1 MKKQLF
7 QRICC
12 LALFLF
18 SVLCLDIVQ
27 ASTLING
34 LYYDL
39 NTSSRTAT
47 VTCETTGTDNYAS
60 LPASVKIPETVTYN
74 GITFTVTKVA
84 DKAFAN
90 CTSLEEISIPGTVT
104 EVGTTCETE
113 GYLPFYKCT
122 SLKKVKLEDGK
133 QSISLGVY
141 FTSSQYNGSYY
152 SDGLFAY
159 CPLQEVYIGR
169 NIFYVNRSSSW
180 SFDQYPEYYGYS
192 AFYNQSSLAKVTI
205 SSTVTKIPAYL
216 CYKLSELKTVMV
228 GESLV
233 SVGSHTFDGCNIQ
246 AISLPSSVE
255 TIGDYAFQNNT
266 NMKSANLGTSVKT
279 IGDNAFSGC
288 VNLTD
293 VHLGNAL
300 SSIGNYSFQNV
311 GTEATS
317 SVKFDFPTT
326 LTSIGNYA
334 FQNSGLPCVLNLD
347 NIKKIGIYCFSQAK
361 NLSSAVIGGNC
372 QSLPKGVFSNCSN
385 LKNILLNTGLKT
397 IEDEAFSGCSSLE
410 EITIPKTVTSVGT
423 IQDQYASLP
432 FSGCKSLKIVK
443 FEDSEQPIYLGAYYY
458 EYNEKNRFGRGL
470 FASSYLE
477 EVYIG
482 RNICYQAYSTS
493 DTFEK
498 NPERYGY
505 SAFYDQ
511 PKLAKVTIS
520 PSVTEIPSC
529 LFYKNAAI
537 TLTDLPNVE
546 VIGNSAFEEC
556 SKLTTLN
563 LGEKLK
569 SVGNRAF
576 YNCANITKLTFPNA
590 ITTIGDM
597 AFYNCSS
604 VTEVTVGSKLWSIG
618 ASAFQK
624 CGSFT
629 AIILPDNFA
638 YMGASAFE
646 DCKKLTV
653 AKLGNSL
660 RAVPGKAFKNCIA
673 LSEMT
678 VPASSVSIGNQ
689 AFYNDSALAVI
700 TMNDGLKT
708 IGNEVFWNNS
718 GIRTFTIPGTVTSI
732 GSNSFYGCTNTS
744 VLRFKDGEGTL
755 TIDSYYTRSKKI
767 DDMTT
772 NSSYTDRCYDYFYDC
787 PIKTLY
793 LGRDLKYDYSD
804 NTYIYDYVDGQWK
817 GKYRASAPFINNT
830 TLQRITIG
838 SKVTFLYNHLFH
850 NCDKVTTIDIP
861 ASIANIYGNAFDDCS
876 SLASTT
882 FHNATG
888 HTLALGDYAFRN
900 CAALPEVTF
909 PQQLVSIGN
918 YTYAQCPLLKT
929 LSFPAMLQS
938 IGNYAFAECTG
949 LTQLTFKDSGKS
961 VKLGYGARSNSG
973 TSYLDNMPLFGNS
986 SLTYL
991 YIGRNINYTAGEKYG
1006 YSPFY
1011 NQSFLT
1017 DVRFSQSGTVSY
1029 CKDYL
1034 LYKVNNCKT
1043 LTLPESLTSIGNW
1056 TFRGMAALESIVIPN
1071 AVTEMGTYAFA
1082 DDTSLK
1088 SAKLSTSCPW
1098 LKEGLFSECN
1108 TLQSITIPSVVTK
1121 MDGYMFT
1128 NCKSLTSATFEDGT
1142 DLIEMGYGASGKDY
1156 GLFRD
1161 CPLKTLNLGRW
1172 LSYNTEKASRSPF
1185 YYIYKLKNLNIGENV
1200 KVIDKY
1206 MFSYCTG
1213 LETVYLPDNI
1223 TSVNLWGFRG
1233 CYSLKSV
1240 RLSKKLSQVGDYGFS
1255 GCTSLDNVT
1264 FPASMT
1270 SVASNSFS
1278 DCTALRKLDLGQNLL
1293 IIGPSAFENDK
1304 ALEGIEIPSTL
1315 YGLGVASF
1323 KNCTSLPYVEV
1334 KSISSVGKEAFM
1346 GCTGLKW
1353 ISLSDKTTSLG
1364 ENSFVGCNNIAY
1376 VKSYATTAP
1385 EGLVNF
1391 PSEVVANGTL
1401 FVPEGY
1407 EDDYTYSA
1415 TWEDW
1420 MNIKPLTENVLV
1432 SSITLSQKE
1441 ANMKATETL
1450 PLSATVGS
1458 ENAVNKSLIWKS
1470 SNEAIATVSEE
1481 GVITANAVGNA
1492 TITAIAADGS
1502 GVKASCD
1509 ITVDPT
1515 LAESIS
1521 LDQPT
1526 LTLKKKRTANLV
1538 ATISPVT
1545 TTNKSLT
1552 WKSDNPEIATVDNEG
1567 NVKTLTAGE
1576 TTIKVSANDGSGITA
1591 ECHLT
1596 VTAPKAGDSND
1607 DDEVNVVDAVNTV
1620 NYILNKVVGTFEFE
1634 AADVNKDNHI
1644 SVSDVT
1650 GTTAII
1656 LQQPL
1661 QAKESIAMA
1670 KGMNVSDKNENY
1682 IVYSQPS
1689 KNAIDV
1695 ALDVNSNYTAMQTDI
1710 AMTENVDDINLKLDD
1725 AIAST
1730 HLLTSSKLNAHT
1742 LRVVVYSLSNSTFMD
1757 GRAIFTLT
1765 SKKSVNPADVQF
1777 DNAVASDADAKGYD
1791 LAAHFDQATSIA
1803 GVSGQGKDVNV
1814 VADGIEVSGE
1824 KGMLVCIYN
1833 TAGMLVESQRL
1844 EAESMSIHLTAG
1856 IYLVKFNHQ
1865 VVKVTVK

>member
-1 MKKQLF
+1 MNKTIHLF
-7 QRICC
+7 RR
-12 LALFLF
+12 LALVV
-18 SVLCLDIVQ
+18 VLVVQ
-27 ASTLING
+27 STLLSASTLING

-39 NTSSRTAT
+39 DTSSRTAT
-47 VTCETTGTDNYAS
+47 VTYQTLETYNYAS

-74 GITFTVTKVA
+74 GVTFTVTKIA
-84 DKAFAN
+84 DSAFGY
-90 CTSLEEISIPGTVT
+90 CKSMEEISIPGTVT
-104 EVGTTCETE
+104 EVGTTS
-113 GYLPFYKCT
+113 YFYRDLPFHDCT
-122 SLKKVKLEDGK
+122 SLKKVRFEDGK
-133 QSISLGVY
+133 QSISLGAY
-141 FTSSQYNGSYY
+141 GSDAEY
-152 SDGLFAY
+152 SRGLFAS
-159 CPLQEVYIGR
+159 CPLEEVYIGR
-169 NIFYVNRSSSW
+169 NVIYDEYDSSLN
-180 SFDQYPEYYGYS
+180 SFAYHPEYYGYS
-192 AFYNQSSLAKVTI
+192 AFYNQ
-205 SSTVTKIPAYL
+205 
-216 CYKLSELKTVMV
+216 
-228 GESLV
+228 
-233 SVGSHTFDGCNIQ
+233 
-246 AISLPSSVE
+246 
-255 TIGDYAFQNNT
+255 
-266 NMKSANLGTSVKT
+266 
-279 IGDNAFSGC
+279 
-288 VNLTD
+288 
-293 VHLGNAL
+293 
-300 SSIGNYSFQNV
+300 
-311 GTEATS
+311 
-317 SVKFDFPTT
+317 
-326 LTSIGNYA
+326 
-334 FQNSGLPCVLNLD
+334 
-347 NIKKIGIYCFSQAK
+347 
-361 NLSSAVIGGNC
+361 
-372 QSLPKGVFSNCSN
+372 
-385 LKNILLNTGLKT
+385 
-397 IEDEAFSGCSSLE
+397 
-410 EITIPKTVTSVGT
+410 
-423 IQDQYASLP
+423 
-432 FSGCKSLKIVK
+432 
-443 FEDSEQPIYLGAYYY
+443 
-458 EYNEKNRFGRGL
+458 
-470 FASSYLE
+470 
-477 EVYIG
+477 
-482 RNICYQAYSTS
+482 
-493 DTFEK
+493 
-498 NPERYGY
+498 
-505 SAFYDQ
+505 
-511 PKLAKVTIS
+511 PKLAKVTFS
-520 PSVTEIPSC
+520 STVTEIPAY
-529 LFYKNAAI
+529 LFYKNVAM
-537 TLTDLPNVE
+537 TLTDLPKVKT
-546 VIGNSAFEEC
+546 IGKSAFEEC

-563 LGEKLK
+563 LGQDLMT
-569 SVGNRAF
+569 VGDRAF
-576 YNCANITKLTFPNA
+576 CNCTNVTKLTFPDA
-590 ITTIGDM
+590 ITTIGDE

-604 VTEVTVGSKLWSIG
+604 VTEVTVGSKLKSIG
-618 ASAFQK
+618 TSAFQK

-629 AIILPDNFA
+629 AILLPDNFTT
-638 YMGASAFE
+638 MGASAFE

-660 RAVPGKAFKNCIA
+660 TAVPEKAFKNCIS

-678 VPASSVSIGNQ
+678 VPATSVSIGDQ
-689 AFYNDSALAVI
+689 AFYNDAALAVI
-700 TMNDGLKT
+700 TMNEGLKT

-718 GIRTFTIPGTVTSI
+718 GVRTFTIPGTVTSI
-732 GSNSFYGCTNTS
+732 GTNSFYGCTSTS

-755 TIDSYYTRSKKI
+755 TLNSKNTRSRKI
-767 DDMTT
+767 DDIMP
-772 NSSYTDRCYDYFYDC
+772 NSNYTDRCNDYFYDC

-793 LGRDLKYDYSD
+793 LGRDLKYDYAD
-804 NTYIYDYVDGQWK
+804 NASVYDYVDGYWK
-817 GKYRASAPFINNT
+817 EMSRASAPFVNST
-830 TLQRITIG
+830 TLQKVTIG

-850 NCDKVTTIDIP
+850 NCDKITTIDIP
-861 ASIANIYGNAFDDCS
+861 ASIAKIYGNAFDDCS
-876 SLASTT
+876 SLTATT
-882 FHNATG
+882 FHDATNN
-888 HTLALGDYAFRN
+888 HTLTLGDYAFRN
-900 CAALPEVTF
+900 CATLPEVTF
-909 PQQLVSIGN
+909 PRQLLSVGN

-929 LSFPAMLQS
+929 LTFPAMLES

-1108 TLQSITIPSVVTK
+1108 ALQSITIPSAVTK

-1128 NCKSLTSATFEDGT
+1128 NCKALTSATFEDGT
-1142 DLIEMGYGASGKDY
+1142 DLIEMGYGASWKNY
-1156 GLFRD
+1156 GLFSD

-1172 LSYNTEKASRSPF
+1172 LSYNTEVASRSPF
-1185 YYIYKLKNLNIGENV
+1185 YSIDALKNLNIGKNV

-1206 MFSYCTG
+1206 MFSYCEG
-1213 LETVYLPDNI
+1213 LEEVNLPDNI

-1233 CYSLKSV
+1233 CSSLKSV
-1240 RLSKKLSQVGDYGFS
+1240 RLSEKLSQVGDYGFA

-1364 ENSFVGCNNIAY
+1364 ENSFAGCDNIAY

-1432 SSITLSQKE
+1432 SSITLSQTE

-1470 SNEAIATVSEE
+1470 SNEAIATVSAE

-1502 GVKASCD
+1502 GVKATCNV
-1509 ITVDPT
+1509 TVDPT

-1552 WKSDNPEIATVDNEG
+1552 WKSENPEIATVDNEG

-1661 QAKESIAMA
+1661 QAKEGIAMA

-1695 ALDVNSNYTAMQTDI
+1695 ALDVNSNYTAMQADI
-1710 AMTENVDDINLKLDD
+1710 AMTGNVDDVNLKLDD

-1765 SKKSVNPADVQF
+1765 SKKGVNPADVQF
-1777 DNAVASDADAKGYD
+1777 ENAVASDAEAKGYGLD
-1791 LAAHFDQATSIA
+1791 AHFDQATSIA
-1803 GVSGQGKDVNV
+1803 GVAGNGKNVEV
-1814 VADGIEVSGE
+1814 VADGIVVSGE
-1824 KGMLVCIYN
+1824 KGMLVSVYN
-1833 TAGMLVESQRL
+1833 TAGMLVQSQRL
-1844 EAESMSIHLTAG
+1844 ATESMTINLPAG
-1856 IYLVKFNHQ
+1856 VYLVKFNQQ

>member
-1 MKKQLF
+1 MNKTIHLF
-7 QRICC
+7 RR
-12 LALFLF
+12 LALVVGL
-18 SVLCLDIVQ
+18 IVQ
-27 ASTLING
+27 STLLNASTLING

-39 NTSSRTAT
+39 DTSSRTAT
-47 VTCETTGTDNYAS
+47 VTYQTLEWYNYAS

-74 GITFTVTKVA
+74 GVTFTVTKIA
-84 DKAFAN
+84 DRAFRY
-90 CTSLEEISIPGTVT
+90 CKYMEEISIPGTVT
-104 EVGTTCETE
+104 EVGTTSR
-113 GYLPFYKCT
+113 YSSDLPFYDCT
-122 SLKKVKLEDGK
+122 SLKKVRFEDGE
-133 QSISLGVY
+133 QPISLGVY
-141 FTSSQYNGSYY
+141 YSSSYNGS
-152 SDGLFAY
+152 GLFSS
-159 CPLQEVYIGR
+159 CPLEEVSIGR
-169 NIFYVNRSSSW
+169 NITYKDSYFAK
-180 SFDQYPEYYGYS
+180 YPQDYGYS
-192 AFYNQSSLAKVTI
+192 AFYNQ
-205 SSTVTKIPAYL
+205 
-216 CYKLSELKTVMV
+216 
-228 GESLV
+228 
-233 SVGSHTFDGCNIQ
+233 
-246 AISLPSSVE
+246 
-255 TIGDYAFQNNT
+255 
-266 NMKSANLGTSVKT
+266 
-279 IGDNAFSGC
+279 
-288 VNLTD
+288 
-293 VHLGNAL
+293 
-300 SSIGNYSFQNV
+300 
-311 GTEATS
+311 
-317 SVKFDFPTT
+317 
-326 LTSIGNYA
+326 
-334 FQNSGLPCVLNLD
+334 
-347 NIKKIGIYCFSQAK
+347 
-361 NLSSAVIGGNC
+361 
-372 QSLPKGVFSNCSN
+372 
-385 LKNILLNTGLKT
+385 
-397 IEDEAFSGCSSLE
+397 
-410 EITIPKTVTSVGT
+410 
-423 IQDQYASLP
+423 
-432 FSGCKSLKIVK
+432 
-443 FEDSEQPIYLGAYYY
+443 
-458 EYNEKNRFGRGL
+458 
-470 FASSYLE
+470 
-477 EVYIG
+477 
-482 RNICYQAYSTS
+482 
-493 DTFEK
+493 
-498 NPERYGY
+498 
-505 SAFYDQ
+505 
-511 PKLAKVTIS
+511 PKLAKVTFS
-520 PSVTEIPSC
+520 STVTEIPAY
-529 LFYKNAAI
+529 LFYENVAM
-537 TLTDLPNVE
+537 TLTDLPKVKT
-546 VIGNSAFEEC
+546 IGKSAFEEC

-563 LGEKLK
+563 LGQDLMT
-569 SVGNRAF
+569 VGDRAF
-576 YNCANITKLTFPNA
+576 YNCTNVTKLTFPDA
-590 ITTIGDM
+590 ITTIGDE

-604 VTEVTVGSKLWSIG
+604 VTEVTVGSKLKSIG
-618 ASAFQK
+618 TSAFQK

-629 AIILPDNFA
+629 AILLPDNFTT
-638 YMGASAFE
+638 MGASAFE

-660 RAVPGKAFKNCIA
+660 TAVPEKAFKNCIS

-678 VPASSVSIGNQ
+678 VPATSVSIGDQ
-689 AFYNDSALAVI
+689 AFYNDAALAVI
-700 TMNDGLKT
+700 TMNEGLKT

-718 GIRTFTIPGTVTSI
+718 GVRTFTIPGTVTSI
-732 GSNSFYGCTNTS
+732 GTNSFYGCTSTS

-755 TIDSYYTRSKKI
+755 TIDTKKTRSKKI

-772 NSSYTDRCYDYFYDC
+772 NSSYTDRRYDYFYDC

-804 NTYIYDYVDGQWK
+804 NTYIYDYVDGQWECK
-817 GKYRASAPFINNT
+817 GRASAPFANST
-830 TLQRITIG
+830 TLQRVTIG
-838 SKVTFLYNHLFH
+838 PKVTFLYNHLFH
-850 NCDKVTTIDIP
+850 NCDKITTIDIP
-861 ASIANIYGNAFDDCS
+861 ASIAKIYGNAFDDCS
-876 SLASTT
+876 SLTATT
-882 FHNATG
+882 FHDATNN
-888 HTLALGDYAFRN
+888 HTLTLGDYAFRN
-900 CAALPEVTF
+900 CATLPEVTF
-909 PQQLVSIGN
+909 PRQLLSVGN

-929 LSFPAMLQS
+929 LTFPAMLES

-1240 RLSKKLSQVGDYGFS
+1240 RLSEKLSQVGDYGFS

-1364 ENSFVGCNNIAY
+1364 ENSFAGCNNIAY

-1661 QAKESIAMA
+1661 QAKEAIAMA

-1682 IVYSQPS
+1682 IVYSLPS

-1695 ALDVNSNYTAMQTDI
+1695 ALGVNSNYTAMQADI
-1710 AMTENVDDINLKLDD
+1710 TMAENVDDVNLKLDD

-1730 HLLTSSKLNAHT
+1730 HLLTSSKLDAHT
-1742 LRVVVYSLSNSTFMD
+1742 LRVIVYSLSNSTFMD

-1777 DNAVASDADAKGYD
+1777 ENAVASDAEAKGYGLD
-1791 LAAHFDQATSIA
+1791 AHFDQSTSIA
-1803 GVSGQGKDVNV
+1803 SVSGQDKDVNV

>member
-1 MKKQLF
+1 MNKMIPLF
-7 QRICC
+7 RR
-12 LALFLF
+12 LALFVGL
-18 SVLCLDIVQ
+18 IVQ
-27 ASTLING
+27 STLLNASTLING

-39 NTSSRTAT
+39 DTSSRTAT
-47 VTCETTGTDNYAS
+47 VTYETIGTDNYAS
-60 LPASVKIPETVTYN
+60 LPASVKIPETVTCD

-84 DKAFAN
+84 DQAFAN

-104 EVGTTCETE
+104 EIGTTCTSER
-113 GYLPFYKCT
+113 YLPFYKCT
-122 SLKKVKLEDGK
+122 SLIKVKFEDGV
-133 QSISLGVY
+133 QNISLGV
-141 FTSSQYNGSYY
+141 FFSTSEPNSSYC
-152 SDGLFAY
+152 SKGLFAY

-169 NIFYVNRSSSW
+169 NIFYVNYDSYF
-180 SFDQYPEYYGYS
+180 SFEKYPEYYGYS
-192 AFYNQSSLAKVTI
+192 AFYNQPMLAKVTF
-205 SSTVTKIPAYL
+205 SSTVTEIPAYL
-216 CYKLSELKTVMV
+216 
-228 GESLV
+228 
-233 SVGSHTFDGCNIQ
+233 
-246 AISLPSSVE
+246 
-255 TIGDYAFQNNT
+255 
-266 NMKSANLGTSVKT
+266 
-279 IGDNAFSGC
+279 
-288 VNLTD
+288 
-293 VHLGNAL
+293 
-300 SSIGNYSFQNV
+300 
-311 GTEATS
+311 
-317 SVKFDFPTT
+317 
-326 LTSIGNYA
+326 
-334 FQNSGLPCVLNLD
+334 
-347 NIKKIGIYCFSQAK
+347 
-361 NLSSAVIGGNC
+361 
-372 QSLPKGVFSNCSN
+372 
-385 LKNILLNTGLKT
+385 
-397 IEDEAFSGCSSLE
+397 
-410 EITIPKTVTSVGT
+410 
-423 IQDQYASLP
+423 
-432 FSGCKSLKIVK
+432 
-443 FEDSEQPIYLGAYYY
+443 
-458 EYNEKNRFGRGL
+458 
-470 FASSYLE
+470 
-477 EVYIG
+477 
-482 RNICYQAYSTS
+482 
-493 DTFEK
+493 
-498 NPERYGY
+498 
-505 SAFYDQ
+505 
-511 PKLAKVTIS
+511 
-520 PSVTEIPSC
+520 
-529 LFYKNAAI
+529 FYKNVAI
-537 TLTDLPNVE
+537 TLTDLPKVKT
-546 VIGNSAFEEC
+546 IGKSAFEGC

-563 LGEKLK
+563 FGQDLMT
-569 SVGNRAF
+569 VDDRAF
-576 YNCANITKLTFPNA
+576 YNCTNVTKLTFPDA
-590 ITTIGDM
+590 ITTIGDE

-604 VTEVTVGSKLWSIG
+604 ITEVTVGSKLQSIG

-629 AIILPDNFA
+629 AILLPDNFTT
-638 YMGASAFE
+638 MGASAFE
-646 DCKKLTV
+646 GCKKLTV

-660 RAVPGKAFKNCIA
+660 RAVPARAFKNCIA

-678 VPASSVSIGNQ
+678 VPATSVSMGDQ
-689 AFYNDSALAVI
+689 AFYNDSVLAVI

-767 DDMTT
+767 DDMT
-772 NSSYTDRCYDYFYDC
+772 SRGSYTNRCNDYFYDC

-793 LGRDLKYDYSD
+793 LGRDLKYDYAD
-804 NTYIYDYVDGQWK
+804 NASVYDYVDGYWK
-817 GKYRASAPFINNT
+817 EMSRASAPFVNST
-830 TLQRITIG
+830 TLQKVTIG

-876 SLASTT
+876 SLTATT
-882 FHNATG
+882 FHDATNN
-888 HTLALGDYAFRN
+888 HTLTLGDYAFRN
-900 CAALPEVTF
+900 CATLPEVTF
-909 PQQLVSIGN
+909 PRQLLSVGN

-929 LSFPAMLQS
+929 LTFPAMLES

-973 TSYLDNMPLFGNS
+973 TSYLDNIPLFGNTN
-986 SLTYL
+986 LTYL

-1056 TFRGMAALESIVIPN
+1056 TFRGMAALESIVVPN

-1082 DDTSLK
+1082 NDTSLK

-1108 TLQSITIPSVVTK
+1108 ALQSITIPSAVTK

-1128 NCKSLTSATFEDGT
+1128 HCKTLTSATFEDGT
-1142 DLIEMGYGASGKDY
+1142 DLIEMGYGASWKNY
-1156 GLFRD
+1156 GLFSD

-1172 LSYNTEKASRSPF
+1172 LSYNTEVASRSPF
-1185 YYIYKLKNLNIGENV
+1185 YSIYALKNLNIGENV

-1206 MFSYCTG
+1206 MFSYCKG
-1213 LETVYLPDNI
+1213 LEEVNLPDNI

-1233 CYSLKSV
+1233 CTSLKSV
-1240 RLSKKLSQVGDYGFS
+1240 RLSEKLSQVGDYGFAECS
-1255 GCTSLDNVT
+1255 SLDNVT
-1264 FPASMT
+1264 FPTSMT

-1364 ENSFVGCNNIAY
+1364 ENSFAGCNNIAY

-1391 PSEVVANGTL
+1391 PSEVVTNGTL

-1432 SSITLSQKE
+1432 SSITLSQTE

-1470 SNEAIATVSEE
+1470 SNEAIATVSAE

-1502 GVKASCD
+1502 GVKATCD
-1509 ITVDPT
+1509 ITVVPT

-1526 LTLKKKRTANLV
+1526 LTLKKKRTAHLV

-1552 WKSDNPEIATVDNEG
+1552 WKSDNPKIATVDNEG

-1661 QAKESIAMA
+1661 QAKENIAMA

-1682 IVYSQPS
+1682 IVYSLPS

-1695 ALDVNSNYTAMQTDI
+1695 ALGVNSNYTAMQADI
-1710 AMTENVDDINLKLDD
+1710 TMAENVDDVNLKLDD

-1730 HLLTSSKLNAHT
+1730 HLLTSSKLDAHT
-1742 LRVVVYSLSNSTFMD
+1742 LRVIVYSLSNSTFMD

-1777 DNAVASDADAKGYD
+1777 ENAVASDAEAKGYGLD
-1791 LAAHFDQATSIA
+1791 AHFDQTTSIVGVA
-1803 GVSGQGKDVNV
+1803 GNDKNVEV
-1814 VADGIEVSGE
+1814 VADGIVVSGE
-1824 KGMLVCIYN
+1824 KGMLVSVYN
-1833 TAGMLVESQRL
+1833 TAGMLVQSQRL
-1844 EAESMSIHLTAG
+1844 ATESMAINLPSG
-1856 IYLVKFNHQ
+1856 VYLVKFNQQ

>member
-1 MKKQLF
+1 MNKTIHLF
-7 QRICC
+7 RR
-12 LALFLF
+12 L
-18 SVLCLDIVQ
+18 VLVVGLVVQ
-27 ASTLING
+27 STLLNASTLIDG

-39 NTSSRTAT
+39 DTSSRTAT
-47 VTCETTGTDNYAS
+47 VTYQTMETDNYAS

-74 GITFTVTKVA
+74 GVTFTVTKIA
-84 DKAFAN
+84 DSAFGY
-90 CTSLEEISIPGTVT
+90 CKSMEEISIPGTVT
-104 EVGTTCETE
+104 EVGTTS
-113 GYLPFYKCT
+113 YFYRDLPFHDCT
-122 SLKKVKLEDGK
+122 SLKKVRFEDGK
-133 QSISLGVY
+133 QSISLGAY
-141 FTSSQYNGSYY
+141 GSNAEY
-152 SDGLFAY
+152 SRGLFAS
-159 CPLQEVYIGR
+159 CPLEEVYIGR
-169 NIFYVNRSSSW
+169 NVIYDKYDSSLN
-180 SFDQYPEYYGYS
+180 SFAYHPEYYGYS
-192 AFYNQSSLAKVTI
+192 AFYNQ
-205 SSTVTKIPAYL
+205 
-216 CYKLSELKTVMV
+216 
-228 GESLV
+228 
-233 SVGSHTFDGCNIQ
+233 
-246 AISLPSSVE
+246 
-255 TIGDYAFQNNT
+255 
-266 NMKSANLGTSVKT
+266 
-279 IGDNAFSGC
+279 
-288 VNLTD
+288 
-293 VHLGNAL
+293 
-300 SSIGNYSFQNV
+300 
-311 GTEATS
+311 
-317 SVKFDFPTT
+317 
-326 LTSIGNYA
+326 
-334 FQNSGLPCVLNLD
+334 
-347 NIKKIGIYCFSQAK
+347 
-361 NLSSAVIGGNC
+361 
-372 QSLPKGVFSNCSN
+372 
-385 LKNILLNTGLKT
+385 
-397 IEDEAFSGCSSLE
+397 
-410 EITIPKTVTSVGT
+410 
-423 IQDQYASLP
+423 
-432 FSGCKSLKIVK
+432 
-443 FEDSEQPIYLGAYYY
+443 
-458 EYNEKNRFGRGL
+458 
-470 FASSYLE
+470 
-477 EVYIG
+477 
-482 RNICYQAYSTS
+482 
-493 DTFEK
+493 
-498 NPERYGY
+498 
-505 SAFYDQ
+505 
-511 PKLAKVTIS
+511 PKLAKVTFS
-520 PSVTEIPSC
+520 STVTEIPEY
-529 LFYKNAAI
+529 LFYKNIAM
-537 TLTDLPNVE
+537 TLTDLPKVKT
-546 VIGNSAFEEC
+546 IGKSAFEGC

-563 LGEKLK
+563 FGQDLMT
-569 SVGNRAF
+569 VDDRAF
-576 YNCANITKLTFPNA
+576 YNCTNVTKLTFPDA
-590 ITTIGDM
+590 ITTIGDE

-604 VTEVTVGSKLWSIG
+604 ITEVTVGSKLQSIG

-629 AIILPDNFA
+629 AILLPDNFTT
-638 YMGASAFE
+638 MGASAFE
-646 DCKKLTV
+646 GCKKLTV

-660 RAVPGKAFKNCIA
+660 RAVPARAFKNCIA

-678 VPASSVSIGNQ
+678 VPATSVSMGDQ
-689 AFYNDSALAVI
+689 AFYNDSVLAVI

-767 DDMTT
+767 DDMT
-772 NSSYTDRCYDYFYDC
+772 SRGSYTNRCNDYFYDC

-793 LGRDLKYDYSD
+793 LGRDLKYDYAD
-804 NTYIYDYVDGQWK
+804 NASVYDYVDGYWK
-817 GKYRASAPFINNT
+817 EMSRASAPFVNST
-830 TLQRITIG
+830 TLQKVTIG

-876 SLASTT
+876 SLTATT
-882 FHNATG
+882 FHDATNN
-888 HTLALGDYAFRN
+888 HTLTLGDYAFRN
-900 CAALPEVTF
+900 CATLPEVTF
-909 PQQLVSIGN
+909 PRQLLSVGN

-929 LSFPAMLQS
+929 LTFPAMLES

-973 TSYLDNMPLFGNS
+973 TSYLDNIPLFGNTN
-986 SLTYL
+986 LTYL

-1043 LTLPESLTSIGNW
+1043 LTLPESLTSLGNW
-1056 TFRGMAALESIVIPN
+1056 TFRGMAALESIVVPN

-1082 DDTSLK
+1082 NDTSLK

-1108 TLQSITIPSVVTK
+1108 ALQSITIPSAVTK

-1128 NCKSLTSATFEDGT
+1128 NCKTLTSATFEDGN
-1142 DLIEMGYGASGKDY
+1142 DLIEMGYGASWKNY
-1156 GLFRD
+1156 GLFSD

-1172 LSYNTEKASRSPF
+1172 LSYNTEVASRSPF
-1185 YYIYKLKNLNIGENV
+1185 YSIDALKNLNIGKNV

-1206 MFSYCTG
+1206 MFSYCEG
-1213 LETVYLPDNI
+1213 LEEVNLPDNI

-1233 CYSLKSV
+1233 CSSLKSV
-1240 RLSKKLSQVGDYGFS
+1240 RLSEKLSQVGDYGFA

-1364 ENSFVGCNNIAY
+1364 ENSFAGCSNIAY

-1391 PSEVVANGTL
+1391 PSEVVTNGTL

-1432 SSITLSQKE
+1432 SSITLSQTE

-1470 SNEAIATVSEE
+1470 SNEAIATVSAE

-1502 GVKASCD
+1502 GVKATCD
-1509 ITVDPT
+1509 ITVVPT

-1526 LTLKKKRTANLV
+1526 LTLKKKRTAHLV

-1620 NYILNKVVGTFEFE
+1620 NYILNKVVGIFEFE

-1661 QAKESIAMA
+1661 QAKENIAMA

-1682 IVYSQPS
+1682 IVYSLPS
-1689 KNAIDV
+1689 KYAIDV

-1710 AMTENVDDINLKLDD
+1710 AMTENVDDVNLKLED

-1765 SKKSVNPADVQF
+1765 SKKGVNPADVQF
-1777 DNAVASDADAKGYD
+1777 ENAVASDAEAKGYGLD
-1791 LAAHFDQATSIA
+1791 AHFDQTTSIVGVA
-1803 GVSGQGKDVNV
+1803 GNDKNVEV
-1814 VADGIEVSGE
+1814 VADGIVVSGE
-1824 KGMLVCIYN
+1824 KGMLVSVYN
-1833 TAGMLVESQRL
+1833 TAGMLVQSQRL
-1844 EAESMSIHLTAG
+1844 ATESMAINLPSG
-1856 IYLVKFNHQ
+1856 VYLVKFNQQ

>member
-1 MKKQLF
+1 MNKMIPLF
-7 QRICC
+7 RR
-12 LALFLF
+12 LALFVGL
-18 SVLCLDIVQ
+18 IVQ
-27 ASTLING
+27 STLLNASTLING

-39 NTSSRTAT
+39 DTSSRTAT
-47 VTCETTGTDNYAS
+47 VTYETIGTDNYAS
-60 LPASVKIPETVTYN
+60 LPASVKIPETVTCD

-84 DKAFAN
+84 DQAFAN

-104 EVGTTCETE
+104 EIGTTCTSE

-122 SLKKVKLEDGK
+122 SLIKVKFEDGV
-133 QSISLGVY
+133 QNISLGV
-141 FTSSQYNGSYY
+141 FFSTSEPNSSYC
-152 SDGLFAY
+152 SKGLFAY

-169 NIFYVNRSSSW
+169 NIFYVNYDSYF
-180 SFDQYPEYYGYS
+180 SFEKYPEYYGYS
-192 AFYNQSSLAKVTI
+192 AFYNQPMLAKVTF
-205 SSTVTKIPAYL
+205 SSTVTEIPAYL
-216 CYKLSELKTVMV
+216 
-228 GESLV
+228 
-233 SVGSHTFDGCNIQ
+233 
-246 AISLPSSVE
+246 
-255 TIGDYAFQNNT
+255 
-266 NMKSANLGTSVKT
+266 
-279 IGDNAFSGC
+279 
-288 VNLTD
+288 
-293 VHLGNAL
+293 
-300 SSIGNYSFQNV
+300 
-311 GTEATS
+311 
-317 SVKFDFPTT
+317 
-326 LTSIGNYA
+326 
-334 FQNSGLPCVLNLD
+334 
-347 NIKKIGIYCFSQAK
+347 
-361 NLSSAVIGGNC
+361 
-372 QSLPKGVFSNCSN
+372 
-385 LKNILLNTGLKT
+385 
-397 IEDEAFSGCSSLE
+397 
-410 EITIPKTVTSVGT
+410 
-423 IQDQYASLP
+423 
-432 FSGCKSLKIVK
+432 
-443 FEDSEQPIYLGAYYY
+443 
-458 EYNEKNRFGRGL
+458 
-470 FASSYLE
+470 
-477 EVYIG
+477 
-482 RNICYQAYSTS
+482 
-493 DTFEK
+493 
-498 NPERYGY
+498 
-505 SAFYDQ
+505 
-511 PKLAKVTIS
+511 
-520 PSVTEIPSC
+520 
-529 LFYKNAAI
+529 FYKNVAI
-537 TLTDLPNVE
+537 TLTDLPKVKT
-546 VIGNSAFEEC
+546 IGKSAFEGC

-563 LGEKLK
+563 FGQDLMT
-569 SVGNRAF
+569 VDDRAF
-576 YNCANITKLTFPNA
+576 YNCTNVTKLTFPDA
-590 ITTIGDM
+590 ITTIGDE
-597 AFYNCSS
+597 AFENCSS
-604 VTEVTVGSKLWSIG
+604 ITEVTVGSKLQSIG

-629 AIILPDNFA
+629 AILLPDNFTT
-638 YMGASAFE
+638 MGASAFE
-646 DCKKLTV
+646 GCKKLTV

-660 RAVPGKAFKNCIA
+660 RAVPARAFKNCIA

-678 VPASSVSIGNQ
+678 VPATSVSMGDQ
-689 AFYNDSALAVI
+689 AFYNDSVLAVI

-767 DDMTT
+767 DDMT
-772 NSSYTDRCYDYFYDC
+772 SRGSYTNRCNDYFYDC

-793 LGRDLKYDYSD
+793 LGRDLKYDYAD
-804 NTYIYDYVDGQWK
+804 NASVYDYVDGYWK
-817 GKYRASAPFINNT
+817 EMSRASAPFVNST
-830 TLQRITIG
+830 TLQKVTIG

-876 SLASTT
+876 SLTATT
-882 FHNATG
+882 FHDATNN
-888 HTLALGDYAFRN
+888 HTLTLGDYAFRN
-900 CAALPEVTF
+900 CATLPEVTF
-909 PQQLVSIGN
+909 PRQLLSVGN

-929 LSFPAMLQS
+929 LTFPAMLES

-973 TSYLDNMPLFGNS
+973 TSYLDNIPLFGNTN
-986 SLTYL
+986 LTYL

-1056 TFRGMAALESIVIPN
+1056 TFRGMAALESIVVPN

-1082 DDTSLK
+1082 NDTSLK

-1108 TLQSITIPSVVTK
+1108 ALQSITIPSAVTK

-1128 NCKSLTSATFEDGT
+1128 NCKTLTSATFEDGT
-1142 DLIEMGYGASGKDY
+1142 DLIEMGYGASWKNY
-1156 GLFRD
+1156 GLFSD

-1172 LSYNTEKASRSPF
+1172 LSYNTEVASRSPF
-1185 YYIYKLKNLNIGENV
+1185 YSIYALKNLNIGENV

-1206 MFSYCTG
+1206 MFSYCKG
-1213 LETVYLPDNI
+1213 LEEVNLPDNI

-1233 CYSLKSV
+1233 CTSLKSV
-1240 RLSKKLSQVGDYGFS
+1240 RLSEKLSQVGDYGFAECS
-1255 GCTSLDNVT
+1255 SLDNVT
-1264 FPASMT
+1264 FPTSMT

-1364 ENSFVGCNNIAY
+1364 ENSFAGCNNIAY

-1391 PSEVVANGTL
+1391 PSEVVTNGTL

-1432 SSITLSQKE
+1432 SSITLSQTE

-1470 SNEAIATVSEE
+1470 SNEAIATVSAE

-1502 GVKASCD
+1502 GVKATCD
-1509 ITVDPT
+1509 ITVVPT

-1526 LTLKKKRTANLV
+1526 LTLKKKRTAHLV

-1552 WKSDNPEIATVDNEG
+1552 WKSDNPKIATVDNEG

-1620 NYILNKVVGTFEFE
+1620 NYILNKVVGIFEFE

-1661 QAKESIAMA
+1661 QAKENIAMA

-1682 IVYSQPS
+1682 IVYSLPS
-1689 KNAIDV
+1689 KYAIDV

-1710 AMTENVDDINLKLDD
+1710 AMTENVDDVNLKLED

-1765 SKKSVNPADVQF
+1765 SKKGVNPADVQF
-1777 DNAVASDADAKGYD
+1777 ENAVASDAEAKGYGLD
-1791 LAAHFDQATSIA
+1791 AHFDQTTSIVGVA
-1803 GVSGQGKDVNV
+1803 GNDKNVEV
-1814 VADGIEVSGE
+1814 VADGIVVSGE
-1824 KGMLVCIYN
+1824 KGMLVSVYN
-1833 TAGMLVESQRL
+1833 TAGMLVQSQRL
-1844 EAESMSIHLTAG
+1844 ATESMAINLPSG
-1856 IYLVKFNHQ
+1856 VYLVKFNQQ

>member
-1 MKKQLF
+1 MNKMIPLF
-7 QRICC
+7 RR
-12 LALFLF
+12 LALFVGL
-18 SVLCLDIVQ
+18 IVQ
-27 ASTLING
+27 STLLNASTLING

-39 NTSSRTAT
+39 DTSSRTAT
-47 VTCETTGTDNYAS
+47 VTYETIGTDNYAS
-60 LPASVKIPETVTYN
+60 LPASVKIPETVTCD

-84 DKAFAN
+84 DQAFAN

-104 EVGTTCETE
+104 EIGTTCTSER
-113 GYLPFYKCT
+113 YLPFYKCT
-122 SLKKVKLEDGK
+122 SLIKVKFEDGV
-133 QSISLGVY
+133 QNISLGV
-141 FTSSQYNGSYY
+141 FFSTSEPNSSYC
-152 SDGLFAY
+152 SKGLFAY

-169 NIFYVNRSSSW
+169 NIFYVNYDSYF
-180 SFDQYPEYYGYS
+180 SFEKYPEYYGYS
-192 AFYNQSSLAKVTI
+192 AFYNQPMLAKVTF
-205 SSTVTKIPAYL
+205 SSTVTEIPAYL
-216 CYKLSELKTVMV
+216 
-228 GESLV
+228 
-233 SVGSHTFDGCNIQ
+233 
-246 AISLPSSVE
+246 
-255 TIGDYAFQNNT
+255 
-266 NMKSANLGTSVKT
+266 
-279 IGDNAFSGC
+279 
-288 VNLTD
+288 
-293 VHLGNAL
+293 
-300 SSIGNYSFQNV
+300 
-311 GTEATS
+311 
-317 SVKFDFPTT
+317 
-326 LTSIGNYA
+326 
-334 FQNSGLPCVLNLD
+334 
-347 NIKKIGIYCFSQAK
+347 
-361 NLSSAVIGGNC
+361 
-372 QSLPKGVFSNCSN
+372 
-385 LKNILLNTGLKT
+385 
-397 IEDEAFSGCSSLE
+397 
-410 EITIPKTVTSVGT
+410 
-423 IQDQYASLP
+423 
-432 FSGCKSLKIVK
+432 
-443 FEDSEQPIYLGAYYY
+443 
-458 EYNEKNRFGRGL
+458 
-470 FASSYLE
+470 
-477 EVYIG
+477 
-482 RNICYQAYSTS
+482 
-493 DTFEK
+493 
-498 NPERYGY
+498 
-505 SAFYDQ
+505 
-511 PKLAKVTIS
+511 
-520 PSVTEIPSC
+520 
-529 LFYKNAAI
+529 FYKNVAI
-537 TLTDLPNVE
+537 TLTDLPKVKT
-546 VIGNSAFEEC
+546 IGKSAFEGC

-563 LGEKLK
+563 FGQDLMT
-569 SVGNRAF
+569 VDDRAF
-576 YNCANITKLTFPNA
+576 YNCTNVTKLTFPDA
-590 ITTIGDM
+590 ITTIGDE

-604 VTEVTVGSKLWSIG
+604 ITEVTVGSKLQSIG

-629 AIILPDNFA
+629 AILLPDNFTT
-638 YMGASAFE
+638 MGASAFE
-646 DCKKLTV
+646 GCKKLTV

-660 RAVPGKAFKNCIA
+660 RAVPARAFKNCIA

-678 VPASSVSIGNQ
+678 VPATSVSMGDQ
-689 AFYNDSALAVI
+689 AFYNDSVLAVI

-767 DDMTT
+767 DDMT
-772 NSSYTDRCYDYFYDC
+772 SRGSYTNRCNDYFYDC

-793 LGRDLKYDYSD
+793 LGRDLKYDYAD
-804 NTYIYDYVDGQWK
+804 NASVYDYVDGYWK
-817 GKYRASAPFINNT
+817 EMSRASAPFVNST
-830 TLQRITIG
+830 TLQKVTIG

-876 SLASTT
+876 SLTATT
-882 FHNATG
+882 FHDATNN
-888 HTLALGDYAFRN
+888 HTLTLGDYAFRN
-900 CAALPEVTF
+900 CATLPEVTF
-909 PQQLVSIGN
+909 PRQLLSVGN

-949 LTQLTFKDSGKS
+949 LTQLTFEDSSKS

-973 TSYLDNMPLFGNS
+973 TSYLDNIPLFGNS
-986 SLTYL
+986 NLTYL

-1071 AVTEMGTYAFA
+1071 AVTKMGTYAFA

-1108 TLQSITIPSVVTK
+1108 ALQSITIPSAVTK

-1128 NCKSLTSATFEDGT
+1128 NCKALTSATFEDGT
-1142 DLIEMGYGASGKDY
+1142 DLIEMGYGASWKNY
-1156 GLFRD
+1156 GLFSD

-1172 LSYNTEKASRSPF
+1172 LSYNTEVASRSPF
-1185 YYIYKLKNLNIGENV
+1185 YSIDALKNLNIGKNV

-1206 MFSYCTG
+1206 MFSYCEG
-1213 LETVYLPDNI
+1213 LEEVNLPDNI

-1233 CYSLKSV
+1233 CSSLKSV
-1240 RLSKKLSQVGDYGFS
+1240 RLSEKLSQVGDYGFA

-1364 ENSFVGCNNIAY
+1364 ENSFAGCSNIAY

-1432 SSITLSQKE
+1432 SSITLSQTE

-1470 SNEAIATVSEE
+1470 SNEAIATVSAE

-1502 GVKASCD
+1502 GVKATCD
-1509 ITVDPT
+1509 ITVVPT

-1526 LTLKKKRTANLV
+1526 LTLKKKRTAHLV

-1552 WKSDNPEIATVDNEG
+1552 WKSDNPKIATVDNEG

-1661 QAKESIAMA
+1661 QAKENIAMA

-1682 IVYSQPS
+1682 IVYSLPS

-1695 ALDVNSNYTAMQTDI
+1695 ALGVNSNYTAMQADI
-1710 AMTENVDDINLKLDD
+1710 TMAENVDDVNLKLDD

-1730 HLLTSSKLNAHT
+1730 HLLTSSKLDAHT
-1742 LRVVVYSLSNSTFMD
+1742 LRVIVYSLSNSTFMD

>member
-1 MKKQLF
+1 MNKTIHLF
-7 QRICC
+7 RR
-12 LALFLF
+12 LALFVGL
-18 SVLCLDIVQ
+18 IVQ
-27 ASTLING
+27 STLLNASTLING

-39 NTSSRTAT
+39 DTSSRTAT
-47 VTCETTGTDNYAS
+47 VTYETIGTDNYAS
-60 LPASVKIPETVTYN
+60 LPASVKIPETVTCD

-84 DKAFAN
+84 DQAFAN

-104 EVGTTCETE
+104 EIGTTCTSER
-113 GYLPFYKCT
+113 YLPFYKCT
-122 SLKKVKLEDGK
+122 SLIKVKFEDGV
-133 QSISLGVY
+133 QNISLGV
-141 FTSSQYNGSYY
+141 FFSTSEPNSSYC
-152 SDGLFAY
+152 SKGLFAY

-169 NIFYVNRSSSW
+169 NIFYVNYDSYF
-180 SFDQYPEYYGYS
+180 SFEKYPEYYGYS
-192 AFYNQSSLAKVTI
+192 AFYNQPMLAKVTF
-205 SSTVTKIPAYL
+205 SSTVTEIPAYL
-216 CYKLSELKTVMV
+216 
-228 GESLV
+228 
-233 SVGSHTFDGCNIQ
+233 
-246 AISLPSSVE
+246 
-255 TIGDYAFQNNT
+255 
-266 NMKSANLGTSVKT
+266 
-279 IGDNAFSGC
+279 
-288 VNLTD
+288 
-293 VHLGNAL
+293 
-300 SSIGNYSFQNV
+300 
-311 GTEATS
+311 
-317 SVKFDFPTT
+317 
-326 LTSIGNYA
+326 
-334 FQNSGLPCVLNLD
+334 
-347 NIKKIGIYCFSQAK
+347 
-361 NLSSAVIGGNC
+361 
-372 QSLPKGVFSNCSN
+372 
-385 LKNILLNTGLKT
+385 
-397 IEDEAFSGCSSLE
+397 
-410 EITIPKTVTSVGT
+410 
-423 IQDQYASLP
+423 
-432 FSGCKSLKIVK
+432 
-443 FEDSEQPIYLGAYYY
+443 
-458 EYNEKNRFGRGL
+458 
-470 FASSYLE
+470 
-477 EVYIG
+477 
-482 RNICYQAYSTS
+482 
-493 DTFEK
+493 
-498 NPERYGY
+498 
-505 SAFYDQ
+505 
-511 PKLAKVTIS
+511 
-520 PSVTEIPSC
+520 
-529 LFYKNAAI
+529 FYKNVAI
-537 TLTDLPNVE
+537 TLTDLPKVKT
-546 VIGNSAFEEC
+546 IGKSAFEGC

-563 LGEKLK
+563 FGQDLMT
-569 SVGNRAF
+569 VDDRAF
-576 YNCANITKLTFPNA
+576 YNCTNVTKLTFPDA
-590 ITTIGDM
+590 ITTIGDE

-604 VTEVTVGSKLWSIG
+604 ITEVTVGSKLQSIG

-629 AIILPDNFA
+629 AILLPDNFTT
-638 YMGASAFE
+638 MGASAFE
-646 DCKKLTV
+646 GCKKLTV

-660 RAVPGKAFKNCIA
+660 RAVPARAFKNCIA

-678 VPASSVSIGNQ
+678 VPATSVSMGDQ
-689 AFYNDSALAVI
+689 AFYNDSVLAVI

-767 DDMTT
+767 DDMT
-772 NSSYTDRCYDYFYDC
+772 SRGSYTNRCNDYFYDC

-793 LGRDLKYDYSD
+793 LGRDLKYDYAD
-804 NTYIYDYVDGQWK
+804 NASVYDYVDGYWK
-817 GKYRASAPFINNT
+817 EMSRASAPFVNST
-830 TLQRITIG
+830 TLQKVTIG

-876 SLASTT
+876 SLTATT
-882 FHNATG
+882 FHDATNN
-888 HTLALGDYAFRN
+888 HTLTLGDYAFRN
-900 CAALPEVTF
+900 CATLPEVTF
-909 PQQLVSIGN
+909 PRQLLSVGN

-929 LSFPAMLQS
+929 LTFPAMLES

-973 TSYLDNMPLFGNS
+973 TSYLDNIPLFGNTN
-986 SLTYL
+986 LTYL

-1056 TFRGMAALESIVIPN
+1056 TFRGMAALESIVVPN

-1082 DDTSLK
+1082 NDTSLK

-1108 TLQSITIPSVVTK
+1108 ALQSITIPSAVTK

-1128 NCKSLTSATFEDGT
+1128 NCKTLTSATFEDGT
-1142 DLIEMGYGASGKDY
+1142 NLIEMGYGASWKNY
-1156 GLFRD
+1156 GLFSD

-1172 LSYNTEKASRSPF
+1172 LSYNTEVASRSPF
-1185 YYIYKLKNLNIGENV
+1185 YSIDALKNLNIGKNV

-1206 MFSYCTG
+1206 MFSYCEG
-1213 LETVYLPDNI
+1213 LEEVNLPDNI

-1233 CYSLKSV
+1233 CSSLKSV
-1240 RLSKKLSQVGDYGFS
+1240 RLSEKLSQVGDYGFA

-1364 ENSFVGCNNIAY
+1364 ENSFAGCSNIAY

-1432 SSITLSQKE
+1432 SSITLSQTE

-1470 SNEAIATVSEE
+1470 SNEAIATVSAE

-1502 GVKASCD
+1502 GVKATCD
-1509 ITVDPT
+1509 ITVVPT

-1526 LTLKKKRTANLV
+1526 LTLKKKRTAHLV

-1552 WKSDNPEIATVDNEG
+1552 WKSDNPKIATVDNEG

-1620 NYILNKVVGTFEFE
+1620 NYILNKVVGIFEFE

-1661 QAKESIAMA
+1661 QAKENIAMA

-1682 IVYSQPS
+1682 IVYSLPS
-1689 KNAIDV
+1689 KYAIDV

-1710 AMTENVDDINLKLDD
+1710 AMTENVDDVNLKLED

-1765 SKKSVNPADVQF
+1765 SKKGVNPADVQF
-1777 DNAVASDADAKGYD
+1777 ENAVASDAEAKGYGLD
-1791 LAAHFDQATSIA
+1791 AQFDQTTSIA
-1803 GVSGQGKDVNV
+1803 SVAGNGKNVEV
-1814 VADGIEVSGE
+1814 VADGIVVSGE
-1824 KGMLVCIYN
+1824 KGMLVSVYN
-1833 TAGMLVESQRL
+1833 TAGMLVQSQRL
-1844 EAESMSIHLTAG
+1844 ATESMTINLPAG
-1856 IYLVKFNHQ
+1856 IYLVKFNQQ

>member
-1 MKKQLF
+1 MNKMIPLF
-7 QRICC
+7 RR
-12 LALFLF
+12 LALFVGL
-18 SVLCLDIVQ
+18 IVQ
-27 ASTLING
+27 STLLNASTLING

-39 NTSSRTAT
+39 DTSSRTAT
-47 VTCETTGTDNYAS
+47 VTYETIGTDNYAS
-60 LPASVKIPETVTYN
+60 LPASVKIPETVTCD

-84 DKAFAN
+84 DQAFAN

-104 EVGTTCETE
+104 EIGTTCTSER
-113 GYLPFYKCT
+113 YLPFYKCT
-122 SLKKVKLEDGK
+122 SLIKVKFEDGV
-133 QSISLGVY
+133 QNISLGV
-141 FTSSQYNGSYY
+141 FFSTSEPNSSYC
-152 SDGLFAY
+152 SKGLFAY

-169 NIFYVNRSSSW
+169 NIFYVNYDSYF
-180 SFDQYPEYYGYS
+180 SFEKYPEYYGYS
-192 AFYNQSSLAKVTI
+192 AFYNQPMLAKVTF
-205 SSTVTKIPAYL
+205 SSTVTEIPAYL
-216 CYKLSELKTVMV
+216 
-228 GESLV
+228 
-233 SVGSHTFDGCNIQ
+233 
-246 AISLPSSVE
+246 
-255 TIGDYAFQNNT
+255 
-266 NMKSANLGTSVKT
+266 
-279 IGDNAFSGC
+279 
-288 VNLTD
+288 
-293 VHLGNAL
+293 
-300 SSIGNYSFQNV
+300 
-311 GTEATS
+311 
-317 SVKFDFPTT
+317 
-326 LTSIGNYA
+326 
-334 FQNSGLPCVLNLD
+334 
-347 NIKKIGIYCFSQAK
+347 
-361 NLSSAVIGGNC
+361 
-372 QSLPKGVFSNCSN
+372 
-385 LKNILLNTGLKT
+385 
-397 IEDEAFSGCSSLE
+397 
-410 EITIPKTVTSVGT
+410 
-423 IQDQYASLP
+423 
-432 FSGCKSLKIVK
+432 
-443 FEDSEQPIYLGAYYY
+443 
-458 EYNEKNRFGRGL
+458 
-470 FASSYLE
+470 
-477 EVYIG
+477 
-482 RNICYQAYSTS
+482 
-493 DTFEK
+493 
-498 NPERYGY
+498 
-505 SAFYDQ
+505 
-511 PKLAKVTIS
+511 
-520 PSVTEIPSC
+520 
-529 LFYKNAAI
+529 FYKNVAI
-537 TLTDLPNVE
+537 TLTDLPKVKT
-546 VIGNSAFEEC
+546 IGKSAFEGC

-563 LGEKLK
+563 FGQDLMT
-569 SVGNRAF
+569 VDDRAF
-576 YNCANITKLTFPNA
+576 YNCTNVTKLTFPDA
-590 ITTIGDM
+590 ITTIGDE

-604 VTEVTVGSKLWSIG
+604 ITEVTVGSKLQSIG

-629 AIILPDNFA
+629 AILLPDNFTT
-638 YMGASAFE
+638 MGASAFE
-646 DCKKLTV
+646 GCKKLTV

-660 RAVPGKAFKNCIA
+660 RAVPARAFKNCIA

-678 VPASSVSIGNQ
+678 VPATSVSMGDQ
-689 AFYNDSALAVI
+689 AFYNDSVLAVI

-767 DDMTT
+767 DDMT
-772 NSSYTDRCYDYFYDC
+772 SRGSYTNRCNDYFYDC

-793 LGRDLKYDYSD
+793 LGRDLKYDYAD
-804 NTYIYDYVDGQWK
+804 NASVYDYVDGYWK
-817 GKYRASAPFINNT
+817 EMSRASAPFVNST
-830 TLQRITIG
+830 TLQKVTIG

-876 SLASTT
+876 SLTATT
-882 FHNATG
+882 FHDATNN
-888 HTLALGDYAFRN
+888 HTLTLGDYAFRN
-900 CAALPEVTF
+900 CATLPEVTF
-909 PQQLVSIGN
+909 PRQLLSVGN

-929 LSFPAMLQS
+929 LTFPAMLES

-973 TSYLDNMPLFGNS
+973 TSYLDNIPLFGNTN
-986 SLTYL
+986 LTYL

-1056 TFRGMAALESIVIPN
+1056 TFRGMAALESIVVPN

-1082 DDTSLK
+1082 NDTSLK

-1108 TLQSITIPSVVTK
+1108 ALQSITIPSAVTK

-1128 NCKSLTSATFEDGT
+1128 NCKTLTSATFEDGT
-1142 DLIEMGYGASGKDY
+1142 DLIEMGYGASWKNY
-1156 GLFRD
+1156 GLFSD

-1172 LSYNTEKASRSPF
+1172 LSYNTEVASRSPF
-1185 YYIYKLKNLNIGENV
+1185 YSIYALKNLNIGENV

-1206 MFSYCTG
+1206 MFSYCKG
-1213 LETVYLPDNI
+1213 LEEVNLPDNI

-1233 CYSLKSV
+1233 CTSLKSV
-1240 RLSKKLSQVGDYGFS
+1240 RLSEKLSQVGDYGFAECS
-1255 GCTSLDNVT
+1255 SLDNVT
-1264 FPASMT
+1264 FPTSMT

-1364 ENSFVGCNNIAY
+1364 ENSFAGCNNIAY

-1391 PSEVVANGTL
+1391 PSEVVTNGTL

-1432 SSITLSQKE
+1432 SSITLSQTE

-1470 SNEAIATVSEE
+1470 SNEAIATVSAE

-1502 GVKASCD
+1502 GVKATCD
-1509 ITVDPT
+1509 ITVVPT

-1526 LTLKKKRTANLV
+1526 LTLKKKRTAHLV

-1552 WKSDNPEIATVDNEG
+1552 WKSDNPKIATVDNEG

-1661 QAKESIAMA
+1661 QAKENIAMA

-1682 IVYSQPS
+1682 IVYSLPS

-1695 ALDVNSNYTAMQTDI
+1695 ALGVNSNYTAMQADI
-1710 AMTENVDDINLKLDD
+1710 TMAENVDDVNLKLDD

-1730 HLLTSSKLNAHT
+1730 HLLTSSKLDAHT
-1742 LRVVVYSLSNSTFMD
+1742 LRVIVYSLSNSTFMD

>member
-1 MKKQLF
+1 MNKTIHLF
-7 QRICC
+7 RR
-12 LALFLF
+12 LALVVGL
-18 SVLCLDIVQ
+18 VVQ
-27 ASTLING
+27 STLLNASTLING

-39 NTSSRTAT
+39 DTSSRTAT
-47 VTCETTGTDNYAS
+47 VTYETIGTDNYAS
-60 LPASVKIPETVTYN
+60 LPASVKIPETVTCD

-84 DKAFAN
+84 DQAFAN

-104 EVGTTCETE
+104 EIGTTCTSER
-113 GYLPFYKCT
+113 YLPFYKCT
-122 SLKKVKLEDGK
+122 SLIKVKFEDGV
-133 QSISLGVY
+133 QNISLGV
-141 FTSSQYNGSYY
+141 FFSTSEPNSSYC
-152 SDGLFAY
+152 SKGLFAY

-169 NIFYVNRSSSW
+169 NIFYVNYDSYF
-180 SFDQYPEYYGYS
+180 SFEKYPEYYGYS
-192 AFYNQSSLAKVTI
+192 AFYNQPMLAKVTF
-205 SSTVTKIPAYL
+205 SSTVTEIPAYL
-216 CYKLSELKTVMV
+216 
-228 GESLV
+228 
-233 SVGSHTFDGCNIQ
+233 
-246 AISLPSSVE
+246 
-255 TIGDYAFQNNT
+255 
-266 NMKSANLGTSVKT
+266 
-279 IGDNAFSGC
+279 
-288 VNLTD
+288 
-293 VHLGNAL
+293 
-300 SSIGNYSFQNV
+300 
-311 GTEATS
+311 
-317 SVKFDFPTT
+317 
-326 LTSIGNYA
+326 
-334 FQNSGLPCVLNLD
+334 
-347 NIKKIGIYCFSQAK
+347 
-361 NLSSAVIGGNC
+361 
-372 QSLPKGVFSNCSN
+372 
-385 LKNILLNTGLKT
+385 
-397 IEDEAFSGCSSLE
+397 
-410 EITIPKTVTSVGT
+410 
-423 IQDQYASLP
+423 
-432 FSGCKSLKIVK
+432 
-443 FEDSEQPIYLGAYYY
+443 
-458 EYNEKNRFGRGL
+458 
-470 FASSYLE
+470 
-477 EVYIG
+477 
-482 RNICYQAYSTS
+482 
-493 DTFEK
+493 
-498 NPERYGY
+498 
-505 SAFYDQ
+505 
-511 PKLAKVTIS
+511 
-520 PSVTEIPSC
+520 
-529 LFYKNAAI
+529 FYKNVAI
-537 TLTDLPNVE
+537 TLTDLPKVKT
-546 VIGNSAFEEC
+546 IGKSAFEGC

-563 LGEKLK
+563 FGQDLMT
-569 SVGNRAF
+569 VDDRAF
-576 YNCANITKLTFPNA
+576 YNCTNVTKLTFPDA
-590 ITTIGDM
+590 ITTIGDE

-604 VTEVTVGSKLWSIG
+604 ITEVTVGSKLQSIG

-629 AIILPDNFA
+629 AILLPDNFTT
-638 YMGASAFE
+638 MGASAFE
-646 DCKKLTV
+646 GCKKLTV

-660 RAVPGKAFKNCIA
+660 RAVPARAFKNCIA

-678 VPASSVSIGNQ
+678 VPATSVSMGEQ
-689 AFYNDSALAVI
+689 AFYNDSVLAVI

-767 DDMTT
+767 DDMT
-772 NSSYTDRCYDYFYDC
+772 SRGSYTNRCNDYFYDC

-793 LGRDLKYDYSD
+793 LGRDLKYDYAD
-804 NTYIYDYVDGQWK
+804 NASVYDYVDGYWK
-817 GKYRASAPFINNT
+817 EMSRASAPFVNST
-830 TLQRITIG
+830 TLQKVTIG

-876 SLASTT
+876 SLTATT
-882 FHNATG
+882 FHDATNN
-888 HTLALGDYAFRN
+888 HTLTLGDYAFRN
-900 CAALPEVTF
+900 CATLPEVTF
-909 PQQLVSIGN
+909 PRQLLSVGN

-929 LSFPAMLQS
+929 LTFPAMLES

-973 TSYLDNMPLFGNS
+973 TSYLDNIPLFGNTN
-986 SLTYL
+986 LTYL

-1056 TFRGMAALESIVIPN
+1056 TFRGMAALESIVVPN

-1082 DDTSLK
+1082 NDTSLK

-1108 TLQSITIPSVVTK
+1108 ALQSITIPSAVTK

-1128 NCKSLTSATFEDGT
+1128 NCKALTSATFEDGT
-1142 DLIEMGYGASGKDY
+1142 DLIEMGYGASWKNY
-1156 GLFRD
+1156 GLFSD

-1172 LSYNTEKASRSPF
+1172 LSYNTEVASRSPF
-1185 YYIYKLKNLNIGENV
+1185 YSIDALKNLNIGKNV

-1206 MFSYCTG
+1206 MFSYCEG
-1213 LETVYLPDNI
+1213 LEEVNLPDNI

-1233 CYSLKSV
+1233 CSSLKSV
-1240 RLSKKLSQVGDYGFS
+1240 RLSEKLSQVGDYGFA

-1364 ENSFVGCNNIAY
+1364 ENSFAGCNNIAY

-1432 SSITLSQKE
+1432 SSITLSQTE

-1470 SNEAIATVSEE
+1470 SNEAIATVSAG

-1502 GVKASCD
+1502 GVKATCD
-1509 ITVDPT
+1509 ITVVPT

-1526 LTLKKKRTANLV
+1526 LTLKKKRTAHLV

-1620 NYILNKVVGTFEFE
+1620 NYILNKVVGIFEFE

-1661 QAKESIAMA
+1661 QAKENIAMA

-1682 IVYSQPS
+1682 IVYSLPS
-1689 KNAIDV
+1689 KYAIDV

-1710 AMTENVDDINLKLDD
+1710 AMTENVDDVNLKLED

-1765 SKKSVNPADVQF
+1765 SKKGVNPADVQF
-1777 DNAVASDADAKGYD
+1777 ENAVASDAEAKGYGLD
-1791 LAAHFDQATSIA
+1791 AHFDQTTSIVGVA
-1803 GVSGQGKDVNV
+1803 GNDKNVEV
-1814 VADGIEVSGE
+1814 VADGIVVSGE
-1824 KGMLVCIYN
+1824 KGMLVSVYN
-1833 TAGMLVESQRL
+1833 TAGMLVQSQRL
-1844 EAESMSIHLTAG
+1844 ATESMAINLPSG
-1856 IYLVKFNHQ
+1856 VYLVKFNQQ

>member
-1 MKKQLF
+1 MNKMIPLF
-7 QRICC
+7 RR
-12 LALFLF
+12 LALFVGL
-18 SVLCLDIVQ
+18 IVQ
-27 ASTLING
+27 STLLNASTLING

-39 NTSSRTAT
+39 DTSSRTAT
-47 VTCETTGTDNYAS
+47 VTYETIGTDNYAS
-60 LPASVKIPETVTYN
+60 LPASVKIPETVTCD

-84 DKAFAN
+84 DQAFAN

-104 EVGTTCETE
+104 EIGTTCTSER
-113 GYLPFYKCT
+113 YLPFYKCT
-122 SLKKVKLEDGK
+122 SLIKVKFEDGV
-133 QSISLGVY
+133 QNISLGV
-141 FTSSQYNGSYY
+141 FFPTSEPNSSYC
-152 SDGLFAY
+152 SKGLFAY

-169 NIFYVNRSSSW
+169 NIFYVNYDSYF
-180 SFDQYPEYYGYS
+180 SFEKYPEYYGYS
-192 AFYNQSSLAKVTI
+192 AFYNQPMLAKVTF
-205 SSTVTKIPAYL
+205 SSTVTEIPAYL
-216 CYKLSELKTVMV
+216 
-228 GESLV
+228 
-233 SVGSHTFDGCNIQ
+233 
-246 AISLPSSVE
+246 
-255 TIGDYAFQNNT
+255 
-266 NMKSANLGTSVKT
+266 
-279 IGDNAFSGC
+279 
-288 VNLTD
+288 
-293 VHLGNAL
+293 
-300 SSIGNYSFQNV
+300 
-311 GTEATS
+311 
-317 SVKFDFPTT
+317 
-326 LTSIGNYA
+326 
-334 FQNSGLPCVLNLD
+334 
-347 NIKKIGIYCFSQAK
+347 
-361 NLSSAVIGGNC
+361 
-372 QSLPKGVFSNCSN
+372 
-385 LKNILLNTGLKT
+385 
-397 IEDEAFSGCSSLE
+397 
-410 EITIPKTVTSVGT
+410 
-423 IQDQYASLP
+423 
-432 FSGCKSLKIVK
+432 
-443 FEDSEQPIYLGAYYY
+443 
-458 EYNEKNRFGRGL
+458 
-470 FASSYLE
+470 
-477 EVYIG
+477 
-482 RNICYQAYSTS
+482 
-493 DTFEK
+493 
-498 NPERYGY
+498 
-505 SAFYDQ
+505 
-511 PKLAKVTIS
+511 
-520 PSVTEIPSC
+520 
-529 LFYKNAAI
+529 FYKNVAI
-537 TLTDLPNVE
+537 TLTDLPKVKT
-546 VIGNSAFEEC
+546 IGKSAFEGC

-563 LGEKLK
+563 FGQDLMT
-569 SVGNRAF
+569 VDDRAF
-576 YNCANITKLTFPNA
+576 YNCTNVTKLTFPDA
-590 ITTIGDM
+590 ITTIGDE

-604 VTEVTVGSKLWSIG
+604 ITEVTVGSKLQSIG

-629 AIILPDNFA
+629 AILLPDNFTT
-638 YMGASAFE
+638 MGASAFE
-646 DCKKLTV
+646 GCKKLTV

-660 RAVPGKAFKNCIA
+660 RAVPARAFKNCIA

-678 VPASSVSIGNQ
+678 VPATSVSMGDQ
-689 AFYNDSALAVI
+689 AFYNDSVLAVI

-767 DDMTT
+767 DDMT
-772 NSSYTDRCYDYFYDC
+772 SRGSYTNRCNDYFYDC

-793 LGRDLKYDYSD
+793 LGRDLKYDYAD
-804 NTYIYDYVDGQWK
+804 NASVYDYVDGYWK
-817 GKYRASAPFINNT
+817 EMSRASAPFVNST
-830 TLQRITIG
+830 TLQKVTIG

-876 SLASTT
+876 SLTATT
-882 FHNATG
+882 FHDVTNN
-888 HTLALGDYAFRN
+888 HTLTLGDYAFRN
-900 CAALPEVTF
+900 CATLPEVTF
-909 PQQLVSIGN
+909 PRQLLSVGN

-929 LSFPAMLQS
+929 LTFPAMLES

-973 TSYLDNMPLFGNS
+973 TSYLDNIPLFGNTN
-986 SLTYL
+986 LTYL

-1029 CKDYL
+1029 CNDYL

-1071 AVTEMGTYAFA
+1071 AVTKMGTYAFA

-1108 TLQSITIPSVVTK
+1108 ALQSITIPSAVTK

-1128 NCKSLTSATFEDGT
+1128 NCKALTSATFEDGT
-1142 DLIEMGYGASGKDY
+1142 DLIEMGYGASWKNY
-1156 GLFRD
+1156 GLFSD

-1172 LSYNTEKASRSPF
+1172 LSYNTEVASRSPF
-1185 YYIYKLKNLNIGENV
+1185 YSIDALKNLNIGKNV

-1206 MFSYCTG
+1206 MFSYCEG
-1213 LETVYLPDNI
+1213 LEEVNLPDNI

-1233 CYSLKSV
+1233 CSSLKSV
-1240 RLSKKLSQVGDYGFS
+1240 RLSEKLSQVGDYGFA

-1364 ENSFVGCNNIAY
+1364 ENSFAGCSNIAY

-1432 SSITLSQKE
+1432 SSITLSQTE

-1470 SNEAIATVSEE
+1470 SNEAIATVSAE

-1502 GVKASCD
+1502 GVKATCD
-1509 ITVDPT
+1509 ITVVPT

-1526 LTLKKKRTANLV
+1526 LTLKKKRTAHLV

-1552 WKSDNPEIATVDNEG
+1552 WKSDNPKIATVDNEG

-1661 QAKESIAMA
+1661 QAKENIAMA

-1682 IVYSQPS
+1682 IVYSLPS
-1689 KNAIDV
+1689 KYAIDV

-1710 AMTENVDDINLKLDD
+1710 AMTENVDDVNLKLED

-1765 SKKSVNPADVQF
+1765 SKKGVNPADVQF
-1777 DNAVASDADAKGYD
+1777 ENAVASDAEAKGYGLD
-1791 LAAHFDQATSIA
+1791 AQFDQTTSIA
-1803 GVSGQGKDVNV
+1803 SVAGNGKNVEV
-1814 VADGIEVSGE
+1814 VADGIVVSGE
-1824 KGMLVCIYN
+1824 KGMLVSVYN
-1833 TAGMLVESQRL
+1833 TAGMLVQSQRL
-1844 EAESMSIHLTAG
+1844 ATESMTINLPAG
-1856 IYLVKFNHQ
+1856 IYLVKFNQQ

>member
-1 MKKQLF
+1 MNKMIPLF
-7 QRICC
+7 RR
-12 LALFLF
+12 LALFVGL
-18 SVLCLDIVQ
+18 IVQ
-27 ASTLING
+27 STLLNASTLING

-39 NTSSRTAT
+39 DTSSRTAT
-47 VTCETTGTDNYAS
+47 VTYETIGTDNYAS
-60 LPASVKIPETVTYN
+60 LPASVKIPETVTCD

-84 DKAFAN
+84 DQAFAN

-104 EVGTTCETE
+104 EIGTTCTSER
-113 GYLPFYKCT
+113 YLPFYKCT
-122 SLKKVKLEDGK
+122 SLIKVKFEDGV
-133 QSISLGVY
+133 QNISLGV
-141 FTSSQYNGSYY
+141 FFSTSEPNSSYC
-152 SDGLFAY
+152 SKGLFAY

-169 NIFYVNRSSSW
+169 NIFYVNYDSYF
-180 SFDQYPEYYGYS
+180 SFEKYPEYYGYS
-192 AFYNQSSLAKVTI
+192 AFYNQPMLAKVTF
-205 SSTVTKIPAYL
+205 SSTVTEIPAYL
-216 CYKLSELKTVMV
+216 
-228 GESLV
+228 
-233 SVGSHTFDGCNIQ
+233 
-246 AISLPSSVE
+246 
-255 TIGDYAFQNNT
+255 
-266 NMKSANLGTSVKT
+266 
-279 IGDNAFSGC
+279 
-288 VNLTD
+288 
-293 VHLGNAL
+293 
-300 SSIGNYSFQNV
+300 
-311 GTEATS
+311 
-317 SVKFDFPTT
+317 
-326 LTSIGNYA
+326 
-334 FQNSGLPCVLNLD
+334 
-347 NIKKIGIYCFSQAK
+347 
-361 NLSSAVIGGNC
+361 
-372 QSLPKGVFSNCSN
+372 
-385 LKNILLNTGLKT
+385 
-397 IEDEAFSGCSSLE
+397 
-410 EITIPKTVTSVGT
+410 
-423 IQDQYASLP
+423 
-432 FSGCKSLKIVK
+432 
-443 FEDSEQPIYLGAYYY
+443 
-458 EYNEKNRFGRGL
+458 
-470 FASSYLE
+470 
-477 EVYIG
+477 
-482 RNICYQAYSTS
+482 
-493 DTFEK
+493 
-498 NPERYGY
+498 
-505 SAFYDQ
+505 
-511 PKLAKVTIS
+511 
-520 PSVTEIPSC
+520 
-529 LFYKNAAI
+529 FYKNVAI
-537 TLTDLPNVE
+537 TLTDLPKVKT
-546 VIGNSAFEEC
+546 IGKSAFEGC

-563 LGEKLK
+563 FGQDLMT
-569 SVGNRAF
+569 VDDRAF
-576 YNCANITKLTFPNA
+576 YNCTNVTKLTFPDA
-590 ITTIGDM
+590 ITTIGDE

-604 VTEVTVGSKLWSIG
+604 ITEVTVGSKLQSIG

-629 AIILPDNFA
+629 AILLPDNFTT
-638 YMGASAFE
+638 MGASAFE
-646 DCKKLTV
+646 GCKKLTV

-660 RAVPGKAFKNCIA
+660 RAVPARAFKNCIA

-678 VPASSVSIGNQ
+678 VPATSVSMGDQ
-689 AFYNDSALAVI
+689 AFYNDSVLAVI

-767 DDMTT
+767 DDMT
-772 NSSYTDRCYDYFYDC
+772 SRGSYTNRCNDYFYDC

-793 LGRDLKYDYSD
+793 LGRDLKYDYAD
-804 NTYIYDYVDGQWK
+804 NASVYDYVDGYWK
-817 GKYRASAPFINNT
+817 EMSRASAPFVNST
-830 TLQRITIG
+830 TLQKVTIG

-876 SLASTT
+876 SLTATT
-882 FHNATG
+882 FHDVTNN
-888 HTLALGDYAFRN
+888 HTLTLGDYAFRN
-900 CAALPEVTF
+900 CATLPEVTF
-909 PQQLVSIGN
+909 PRQLLSVGN

-929 LSFPAMLQS
+929 LTFPAMLES

-949 LTQLTFKDSGKS
+949 LTQLTFEDSSKS

-973 TSYLDNMPLFGNS
+973 TSYLDNIPLFGNS
-986 SLTYL
+986 NLTYL
-991 YIGRNINYTAGEKYG
+991 YIGRNINYTADEKYG

-1017 DVRFSQSGTVSY
+1017 DVRFSQAGTVTY

-1043 LTLPESLTSIGNW
+1043 LALPESLTSIGDG

-1108 TLQSITIPSVVTK
+1108 ALQSITIPSAVTK

-1128 NCKSLTSATFEDGT
+1128 NCKALTSATFEDGT
-1142 DLIEMGYGASGKDY
+1142 DLIEMGYGASWKNY
-1156 GLFRD
+1156 GLFSD

-1172 LSYNTEKASRSPF
+1172 LSYNTEVASRSPF
-1185 YYIYKLKNLNIGENV
+1185 YSIDALKNLNIGKNV

-1206 MFSYCTG
+1206 MFSYCEG
-1213 LETVYLPDNI
+1213 LEEVNLPDNI

-1233 CYSLKSV
+1233 CSSLKSV
-1240 RLSKKLSQVGDYGFS
+1240 RLSEKLSQVGDYGFA

-1364 ENSFVGCNNIAY
+1364 ENSFAGCDNIAY

-1432 SSITLSQKE
+1432 SSITLSQTE
-1441 ANMKATETL
+1441 VNMKATETL
-1450 PLSATVGS
+1450 PLIATVGS

-1470 SNEAIATVSEE
+1470 SNEAIATVSAE

-1502 GVKASCD
+1502 GVKATCD
-1509 ITVDPT
+1509 ITVVPT

-1526 LTLKKKRTANLV
+1526 LTLKKKRTAHLV

-1552 WKSDNPEIATVDNEG
+1552 WKSDNPKIATVDNEG

-1661 QAKESIAMA
+1661 QAKENIAMA

-1682 IVYSQPS
+1682 IVYSLPS

-1695 ALDVNSNYTAMQTDI
+1695 ALGVNSNYTAMQADI
-1710 AMTENVDDINLKLDD
+1710 TMAENVDDVNLKLDD

-1730 HLLTSSKLNAHT
+1730 HLLTSSKLDAHT
-1742 LRVVVYSLSNSTFMD
+1742 LRVIVYSLSNSTFMD

>member
-1 MKKQLF
+1 MNKTIHLF
-7 QRICC
+7 RR
-12 LALFLF
+12 L
-18 SVLCLDIVQ
+18 VLVVGLVVQ
-27 ASTLING
+27 STLLNASTLIDG

-39 NTSSRTAT
+39 DTSSRTAT
-47 VTCETTGTDNYAS
+47 VTYQTMETDNYAS

-74 GITFTVTKVA
+74 GVTFTVTKIA
-84 DKAFAN
+84 DSAFGY
-90 CTSLEEISIPGTVT
+90 CKSMEEISIPGTVT
-104 EVGTTCETE
+104 EVGTTS
-113 GYLPFYKCT
+113 YFYRDLPFHDCT
-122 SLKKVKLEDGK
+122 SLKKVRFEDGK
-133 QSISLGVY
+133 QSISLGAY
-141 FTSSQYNGSYY
+141 GSNAEY
-152 SDGLFAY
+152 SRGLFAS
-159 CPLQEVYIGR
+159 CPLEEVYIGR
-169 NIFYVNRSSSW
+169 NVIYDKYDSSLN
-180 SFDQYPEYYGYS
+180 SFAYHPEYYGYS
-192 AFYNQSSLAKVTI
+192 AFYNQ
-205 SSTVTKIPAYL
+205 
-216 CYKLSELKTVMV
+216 
-228 GESLV
+228 
-233 SVGSHTFDGCNIQ
+233 
-246 AISLPSSVE
+246 
-255 TIGDYAFQNNT
+255 
-266 NMKSANLGTSVKT
+266 
-279 IGDNAFSGC
+279 
-288 VNLTD
+288 
-293 VHLGNAL
+293 
-300 SSIGNYSFQNV
+300 
-311 GTEATS
+311 
-317 SVKFDFPTT
+317 
-326 LTSIGNYA
+326 
-334 FQNSGLPCVLNLD
+334 
-347 NIKKIGIYCFSQAK
+347 
-361 NLSSAVIGGNC
+361 
-372 QSLPKGVFSNCSN
+372 
-385 LKNILLNTGLKT
+385 
-397 IEDEAFSGCSSLE
+397 
-410 EITIPKTVTSVGT
+410 
-423 IQDQYASLP
+423 
-432 FSGCKSLKIVK
+432 
-443 FEDSEQPIYLGAYYY
+443 
-458 EYNEKNRFGRGL
+458 
-470 FASSYLE
+470 
-477 EVYIG
+477 
-482 RNICYQAYSTS
+482 
-493 DTFEK
+493 
-498 NPERYGY
+498 
-505 SAFYDQ
+505 
-511 PKLAKVTIS
+511 PKLAKVTFS
-520 PSVTEIPSC
+520 STVTEIPEY
-529 LFYKNAAI
+529 LFYKNIAM
-537 TLTDLPNVE
+537 TLTDLPKVKT
-546 VIGNSAFEEC
+546 IGKSAFEGC

-563 LGEKLK
+563 LGQDLMT
-569 SVGNRAF
+569 VGDRAF
-576 YNCANITKLTFPNA
+576 YNCTNVTKLTFPDA
-590 ITTIGDM
+590 ITTIGDET
-597 AFYNCSS
+597 FYNCSS
-604 VTEVTVGSKLWSIG
+604 VTEVTVGSKLQSIG
-618 ASAFQK
+618 ISAFEG
-624 CGSFT
+624 CSSFT
-629 AIILPDNFA
+629 AIILPDNFTS
-638 YMGASAFE
+638 MGASAFE

-660 RAVPGKAFKNCIA
+660 TAVPAGAFKNCIA

-678 VPASSVSIGNQ
+678 VPASSVSIGDQ

-700 TMNDGLKT
+700 TMNEGLRT

-718 GIRTFTIPGTVTSI
+718 GIITFTIPGTVTSI

-767 DDMTT
+767 DDMT
-772 NSSYTDRCYDYFYDC
+772 SRGSYTNRCNDYFYDC

-793 LGRDLKYDYSD
+793 LGRDLKYDYAD
-804 NTYIYDYVDGQWK
+804 NASVYDYVDGYWK
-817 GKYRASAPFINNT
+817 EMSRASAPFVNST
-830 TLQRITIG
+830 TLQKVTIG

-876 SLASTT
+876 SLTATT
-882 FHNATG
+882 FHDATNN
-888 HTLALGDYAFRN
+888 HTLTLGDYAFRN
-900 CAALPEVTF
+900 CATLPEVTF
-909 PQQLVSIGN
+909 PRQLLSVGN

-929 LSFPAMLQS
+929 LTFPAMLES

-973 TSYLDNMPLFGNS
+973 TSYLDNIPLFGNTN
-986 SLTYL
+986 LTYL

-1056 TFRGMAALESIVIPN
+1056 TFRGMAALESIVVPN

-1082 DDTSLK
+1082 NDTSLK

-1108 TLQSITIPSVVTK
+1108 ALQSITIPSAVTK

-1128 NCKSLTSATFEDGT
+1128 NCKTLTSATFEDGT
-1142 DLIEMGYGASGKDY
+1142 DLIEMGYGASWKNY
-1156 GLFRD
+1156 GLFSD

-1172 LSYNTEKASRSPF
+1172 LSYNTEIASRSPF
-1185 YYIYKLKNLNIGENV
+1185 YSIYALKNLNIGENV

-1206 MFSYCTG
+1206 MFSYCKG
-1213 LETVYLPDNI
+1213 LEEVNLPDNI

-1233 CYSLKSV
+1233 CTSLKSV
-1240 RLSKKLSQVGDYGFS
+1240 RLSEKLSQVGDYGFAECS
-1255 GCTSLDNVT
+1255 SLDNVT

-1364 ENSFVGCNNIAY
+1364 ENSFAGCNNIAY

-1391 PSEVVANGTL
+1391 PSEVVTNGTL

-1432 SSITLSQKE
+1432 SSITLSQTE

-1470 SNEAIATVSEE
+1470 SNEAIATVSAE

-1502 GVKASCD
+1502 GVKATCD
-1509 ITVDPT
+1509 ITVVPT

-1526 LTLKKKRTANLV
+1526 LTLKKKRTAHLV

-1552 WKSDNPEIATVDNEG
+1552 WKSDNPKIATVDNEG

-1661 QAKESIAMA
+1661 QAKENIAMA

-1682 IVYSQPS
+1682 IVYSLPS

-1695 ALDVNSNYTAMQTDI
+1695 ALGVNSNYTAMQADI
-1710 AMTENVDDINLKLDD
+1710 TMAENVDDVNLKLED

-1765 SKKSVNPADVQF
+1765 SKKGVNPADVQF
-1777 DNAVASDADAKGYD
+1777 ENAVASDAEAKGYGLD
-1791 LAAHFDQATSIA
+1791 AHFDQTTSIVGVA
-1803 GVSGQGKDVNV
+1803 GNDKNVEV
-1814 VADGIEVSGE
+1814 VADGIVVSGE
-1824 KGMLVCIYN
+1824 KGMLVSVYN
-1833 TAGMLVESQRL
+1833 TAGMLVQSQRL
-1844 EAESMSIHLTAG
+1844 ATESMAINLPSG
-1856 IYLVKFNHQ
+1856 VYLVKFNQQ

>member
-1 MKKQLF
+1 MNKTIHLF
-7 QRICC
+7 RR
-12 LALFLF
+12 LALVVGL
-18 SVLCLDIVQ
+18 VVQ
-27 ASTLING
+27 STLLNASTLING

-39 NTSSRTAT
+39 DTSSRTAT
-47 VTCETTGTDNYAS
+47 VTYETIGTDNYAS
-60 LPASVKIPETVTYN
+60 LPASVKIPETVTCD

-84 DKAFAN
+84 DQAFAN

-104 EVGTTCETE
+104 EIGTTCTSER
-113 GYLPFYKCT
+113 YLPFYKCT
-122 SLKKVKLEDGK
+122 SLIKVKFEDGV
-133 QSISLGVY
+133 QNISLGV
-141 FTSSQYNGSYY
+141 FFSTSEPNSSYC
-152 SDGLFAY
+152 SKGLFAY

-169 NIFYVNRSSSW
+169 NIFYVNYDSYF
-180 SFDQYPEYYGYS
+180 SFEKYPEYYGYS
-192 AFYNQSSLAKVTI
+192 AFYNQPMLAKVTF
-205 SSTVTKIPAYL
+205 SSTVTEIPAYL
-216 CYKLSELKTVMV
+216 FYR
-228 GESLV
+228 
-233 SVGSHTFDGCNIQ
+233 
-246 AISLPSSVE
+246 
-255 TIGDYAFQNNT
+255 
-266 NMKSANLGTSVKT
+266 
-279 IGDNAFSGC
+279 
-288 VNLTD
+288 
-293 VHLGNAL
+293 
-300 SSIGNYSFQNV
+300 NV
-311 GTEATS
+311 AM
-317 SVKFDFPTT
+317 
-326 LTSIGNYA
+326 
-334 FQNSGLPCVLNLD
+334 
-347 NIKKIGIYCFSQAK
+347 
-361 NLSSAVIGGNC
+361 
-372 QSLPKGVFSNCSN
+372 
-385 LKNILLNTGLKT
+385 
-397 IEDEAFSGCSSLE
+397 
-410 EITIPKTVTSVGT
+410 
-423 IQDQYASLP
+423 
-432 FSGCKSLKIVK
+432 
-443 FEDSEQPIYLGAYYY
+443 
-458 EYNEKNRFGRGL
+458 
-470 FASSYLE
+470 
-477 EVYIG
+477 
-482 RNICYQAYSTS
+482 
-493 DTFEK
+493 
-498 NPERYGY
+498 
-505 SAFYDQ
+505 
-511 PKLAKVTIS
+511 
-520 PSVTEIPSC
+520 
-529 LFYKNAAI
+529 
-537 TLTDLPNVE
+537 TLTDLPNVKT
-546 VIGNSAFEEC
+546 IGKSAFEGC

-563 LGEKLK
+563 FGQDLMT
-569 SVGNRAF
+569 VDDRAF
-576 YNCANITKLTFPNA
+576 YNCTNVTKLTFPDA
-590 ITTIGDM
+590 ITTIGDE

-604 VTEVTVGSKLWSIG
+604 ITEVTVGSKLQSIG

-629 AIILPDNFA
+629 AILLPDNFTT
-638 YMGASAFE
+638 MGASAFE
-646 DCKKLTV
+646 GCKKLTV

-660 RAVPGKAFKNCIA
+660 RAVPARAFKNCIA

-678 VPASSVSIGNQ
+678 VPATSVSMGDQ
-689 AFYNDSALAVI
+689 AFYNDSVLAVI

-767 DDMTT
+767 DDMT
-772 NSSYTDRCYDYFYDC
+772 SRGSYTNRCNDYFYDC

-793 LGRDLKYDYSD
+793 LGRDLKYDYAD
-804 NTYIYDYVDGQWK
+804 NASVYDYVDGYWK
-817 GKYRASAPFINNT
+817 EMSRASAPFVNST
-830 TLQRITIG
+830 TLQKVTIG

-876 SLASTT
+876 SLTATT
-882 FHNATG
+882 FHDATNN
-888 HTLALGDYAFRN
+888 HTLTLGDYAFRN
-900 CAALPEVTF
+900 CATLPEVTF
-909 PQQLVSIGN
+909 PRQLLSVGN

-929 LSFPAMLQS
+929 LTFPAMLES

-973 TSYLDNMPLFGNS
+973 TSYLDNIPLFGNTN
-986 SLTYL
+986 LTYL

-1056 TFRGMAALESIVIPN
+1056 TFRGMAALESIVVPN

-1082 DDTSLK
+1082 NDTSLK

-1108 TLQSITIPSVVTK
+1108 ALQSITIPSAVTK

-1128 NCKSLTSATFEDGT
+1128 NCKTLTSATFEDGT
-1142 DLIEMGYGASGKDY
+1142 DLIEMGYGASWKNY
-1156 GLFRD
+1156 GLFSD

-1172 LSYNTEKASRSPF
+1172 LSYNTEIASRSPF
-1185 YYIYKLKNLNIGENV
+1185 YSIYALKNLNIGENV

-1206 MFSYCTG
+1206 MFSYCKG
-1213 LETVYLPDNI
+1213 LEEVNLPDNI

-1233 CYSLKSV
+1233 CTSLKSV
-1240 RLSKKLSQVGDYGFS
+1240 RLSEKLSQVGDYGFAECS
-1255 GCTSLDNVT
+1255 SLDNVT
-1264 FPASMT
+1264 FPTSMT

-1364 ENSFVGCNNIAY
+1364 ENSFAGCNNIAY

-1391 PSEVVANGTL
+1391 PSEVVTNGTL

-1432 SSITLSQKE
+1432 SSITLSQTE

-1470 SNEAIATVSEE
+1470 SNEAIATVSAG

-1502 GVKASCD
+1502 GVKATCD
-1509 ITVDPT
+1509 ITVVPT

-1526 LTLKKKRTANLV
+1526 LTLKKKRTAHLV

-1661 QAKESIAMA
+1661 QAKENIAMT

-1682 IVYSQPS
+1682 IVYSLPS

-1695 ALDVNSNYTAMQTDI
+1695 ALGVNSNYTAMQADI
-1710 AMTENVDDINLKLDD
+1710 TMAENVDDVNLKLDD

-1730 HLLTSSKLNAHT
+1730 HLLTSSKLDAHT
-1742 LRVVVYSLSNSTFMD
+1742 LRVIVYSLSNSTFMD

>member
-1 MKKQLF
+1 MNKTIPLF
-7 QRICC
+7 RR
-12 LALFLF
+12 LALFVGL
-18 SVLCLDIVQ
+18 IVQ
-27 ASTLING
+27 CACLNASTLIDG

-39 NTSSRTAT
+39 DTSSRTAT
-47 VTCETTGTDNYAS
+47 VTEDGGSGNYAS

-74 GITFTVTKVA
+74 GISFSVTKISNF
-84 DKAFAN
+84 AFAN
-90 CTSLEEISIPGTVT
+90 CTSLEEISIPRTVM
-104 EVGTTCETE
+104 EVGTTNRKI
-113 GYLPFYKCT
+113 YMPFWMCT
-122 SLKKVKLEDGK
+122 SLKKVRFEDGDQPIILSADYEK
-133 QSISLGVY
+133 
-141 FTSSQYNGSYY
+141 NGTGS
-152 SDGLFAY
+152 GLFSS
-159 CPLQEVYIGR
+159 CRLEEVYLGR
-169 NIFYVNRSSSW
+169 NITYRDDYNPFSK
-180 SFDQYPEYYGYS
+180 YPKEYGYS
-192 AFYNQSSLAKVTI
+192 AFYNQPKLEKITI
-205 SSTVTKIPAYL
+205 SSSVTEIPAYL
-216 CYKLSELKTVMV
+216 CYMDAGLKTVV
-228 GESLV
+228 FEAALTNIPI
-233 SVGSHTFDGCNIQ
+233 HTFDGCDVLT
-246 AISLPSSVE
+246 ISLPNSVQA
-255 TIGDYAFQNNT
+255 IGDYAFQNNV
-266 NMKSANLGTSVKT
+266 NLESADLGTSVK
-279 IGDNAFSGC
+279 
-288 VNLTD
+288 
-293 VHLGNAL
+293 
-300 SSIGNYSFQNV
+300 SIGNYTFNGCTNLCRIGRGNLLQTIGDYAFCKSGLINV
-311 GTEATS
+311 NIPN
-317 SVKFDFPTT
+317 SVKS
-326 LTSIGNYA
+326 L
-334 FQNSGLPCVLNLD
+334 
-347 NIKKIGIYCFSQAK
+347 GIYCFSQASK
-361 NLSSAVIGGNC
+361 LSSVAVGSGCKVLPICAFSRCTNLTKI
-372 QSLPKGVFSNCSN
+372 SLSSGLEIISEAAFSNC
-385 LKNILLNTGLKT
+385 T
-397 IEDEAFSGCSSLE
+397 SLE
-410 EITIPKTVTSVGT
+410 EISIPGTVLEVG
-423 IQDQYASLP
+423 SKNSSMP
-432 FSGCKSLKIVK
+432 FWKCTSLKKVR
-443 FEDSEQPIYLGAYYY
+443 FEDGDQPIILSADY
-458 EYNEKNRFGRGL
+458 EKNSTGSGL
-470 FASSYLE
+470 FFSCPLE
-477 EVYIG
+477 EVYLG
-482 RNICYQAYSTS
+482 RNITYRNDYNSFS
-493 DTFEK
+493 EYPK
-498 NPERYGY
+498 EYGY
-505 SAFYDQ
+505 SAFYEQ

-520 PSVTEIPSC
+520 SAVTEIPPY
-529 LFYKNAAI
+529 LFYKNESI
-537 TLTDLPNVE
+537 TLTDLPKIKT
-546 VIGNSAFEEC
+546 IGKSAFAEC
-556 SKLTTLN
+556 AKLTTLN
-563 LGEKLK
+563 LGQNLMT
-569 SVGNRAF
+569 VGDRAF
-576 YNCANITKLTFPNA
+576 YNCTNVTKLTFPDA
-590 ITTIGDM
+590 ITAIGDK

-604 VTEVTVGSKLWSIG
+604 VTEVTVGSKLQSIG
-618 ASAFQK
+618 ASAFEK

-629 AIILPDNFA
+629 AILLPDNFTT
-638 YMGASAFE
+638 MGASAFE

-660 RAVPGKAFKNCIA
+660 RAVPEKAFKNCIA

-678 VPASSVSIGNQ
+678 VPASSVSIGDQ

-700 TMNDGLKT
+700 TMNEGLKT

-718 GIRTFTIPGTVTSI
+718 GVRTFTIPGTVSSI
-732 GSNSFYGCTNTS
+732 GTNSFYGCTSTS
-744 VLRFKDGEGTL
+744 VLRFKDGGGTL
-755 TIDSYYTRSKKI
+755 TINTRKTRSKKI
-767 DDMTT
+767 DDMPYS
-772 NSSYTDRCYDYFYDC
+772 NDYTDRYYDYFYDC

-793 LGRDLKYDYSD
+793 LGRDLKYDYANDASICD
-804 NTYIYDYVDGQWK
+804 YIDGNWK
-817 GKYRASAPFINNT
+817 KMSRASAPFVNSI
-830 TLQRITIG
+830 TLQRVTIG
-838 SKVTFLYNHLFH
+838 SKVTFLYYHLFH
-850 NCDKVTTIDIP
+850 NCDKIATIDIP
-861 ASIANIYGNAFDDCS
+861 ASVVIIYGNAFDDCS
-876 SLASTT
+876 SLTATT
-882 FHNATG
+882 FHDATD
-888 HTLALGDYAFRN
+888 HTLALDDYAFRN
-900 CAALPEVTF
+900 CAALPEVLF
-909 PQQLVSIGN
+909 PKQLVSIGD
-918 YTYAQCPLLKT
+918 YTYAQCRLLKT
-929 LSFPAMLQS
+929 LSFPSMLAS
-938 IGNYAFAECTG
+938 IGSCAFANCTG
-949 LTQLTFKDSGKS
+949 LKRLTFENAKNALSIGAYPWYQSDLSS
-961 VKLGYGARSNSG
+961 V
-973 TSYLDNMPLFGNS
+973 YL
-986 SLTYL
+986 
-991 YIGRNINYTAGEKYG
+991 GRNINYTADERYG

-1011 NQSFLT
+1011 NQPFLT
-1017 DVRFSQSGTVSY
+1017 DVRFSQSGTVTY

-1043 LTLPESLTSIGNW
+1043 LALPESLTSIGNW

-1071 AVTEMGTYAFA
+1071 AVTEIGTYAFA

-1108 TLQSITIPSVVTK
+1108 ALQSITIPSAVTK

-1128 NCKSLTSATFEDGT
+1128 NCKALTSATFEDGT
-1142 DLIEMGYGASGKDY
+1142 DLIEMGYGASNKEY
-1156 GLFRD
+1156 GLFRN
-1161 CPLKTLNLGRW
+1161 CPLETLNLGRW
-1172 LSYNTEKASRSPF
+1172 LSYNTEVASRSPF
-1185 YYIYKLKNLNIGENV
+1185 YSINALKNLNIGENV

-1206 MFSYCTG
+1206 MFSYCKG
-1213 LETVYLPDNI
+1213 LEEVNLPDNI
-1223 TSVNLWGFRG
+1223 TSVNLCGFYG
-1233 CYSLKSV
+1233 CSSLKSV
-1240 RLSKKLSQVGDYGFS
+1240 RLSEKLSQVGDYGFS

-1278 DCTALRKLDLGQNLL
+1278 NCTALRKLDLGQNLL

-1364 ENSFVGCNNIAY
+1364 ENSFAGCNNIAY

-1432 SSITLSQKE
+1432 SSITLSQTE

-1470 SNEAIATVSEE
+1470 SNETIATVSEE

-1661 QAKESIAMA
+1661 QAKEAIAMA

-1682 IVYSQPS
+1682 IVYSLPS

-1695 ALDVNSNYTAMQTDI
+1695 ALGVNSNYTAMQADI
-1710 AMTENVDDINLKLDD
+1710 TMAENVDDVNLKLDD

-1730 HLLTSSKLNAHT
+1730 HLLTSSKLDAHT
-1742 LRVVVYSLSNSTFMD
+1742 LRVIVYSLSNSTFMD

-1777 DNAVASDADAKGYD
+1777 ENAVTSDAEAKGYGLD
-1791 LAAHFDQATSIA
+1791 AHFDQSTSIA
-1803 GVSGQGKDVNV
+1803 SVSGQDKDVNV

>member
-1 MKKQLF
+1 MNKTIHLF
-7 QRICC
+7 RR
-12 LALFLF
+12 LALVVGL
-18 SVLCLDIVQ
+18 VVQ
-27 ASTLING
+27 STLLNASTLING

-39 NTSSRTAT
+39 DTSSRTAT
-47 VTCETTGTDNYAS
+47 VTYETIGTDNYAS
-60 LPASVKIPETVTYN
+60 LPASVKIPETVTCD

-84 DKAFAN
+84 DQAFAN

-104 EVGTTCETE
+104 EIGTTCTSER
-113 GYLPFYKCT
+113 YLPFYKCT
-122 SLKKVKLEDGK
+122 SLIKVKFEDGV
-133 QSISLGVY
+133 QNISLGV
-141 FTSSQYNGSYY
+141 FFSTSEPNSSYC
-152 SDGLFAY
+152 SKGLFAY

-169 NIFYVNRSSSW
+169 NIFYVNYDSYF
-180 SFDQYPEYYGYS
+180 SFEKYPEYYGYS
-192 AFYNQSSLAKVTI
+192 AFYNQPMLAKVTF
-205 SSTVTKIPAYL
+205 SSTVTEIPAYL
-216 CYKLSELKTVMV
+216 FYR
-228 GESLV
+228 
-233 SVGSHTFDGCNIQ
+233 
-246 AISLPSSVE
+246 
-255 TIGDYAFQNNT
+255 
-266 NMKSANLGTSVKT
+266 
-279 IGDNAFSGC
+279 
-288 VNLTD
+288 
-293 VHLGNAL
+293 
-300 SSIGNYSFQNV
+300 NV
-311 GTEATS
+311 
-317 SVKFDFPTT
+317 
-326 LTSIGNYA
+326 
-334 FQNSGLPCVLNLD
+334 
-347 NIKKIGIYCFSQAK
+347 
-361 NLSSAVIGGNC
+361 
-372 QSLPKGVFSNCSN
+372 
-385 LKNILLNTGLKT
+385 
-397 IEDEAFSGCSSLE
+397 
-410 EITIPKTVTSVGT
+410 
-423 IQDQYASLP
+423 
-432 FSGCKSLKIVK
+432 
-443 FEDSEQPIYLGAYYY
+443 
-458 EYNEKNRFGRGL
+458 
-470 FASSYLE
+470 
-477 EVYIG
+477 
-482 RNICYQAYSTS
+482 
-493 DTFEK
+493 
-498 NPERYGY
+498 
-505 SAFYDQ
+505 
-511 PKLAKVTIS
+511 
-520 PSVTEIPSC
+520 
-529 LFYKNAAI
+529 AI
-537 TLTDLPNVE
+537 TLTDLPKVKT
-546 VIGNSAFEEC
+546 IGKSAFEGC

-563 LGEKLK
+563 FGQDLMT
-569 SVGNRAF
+569 VDDRAF
-576 YNCANITKLTFPNA
+576 YNCTNVTKLTFPDA
-590 ITTIGDM
+590 ITTIGDE

-604 VTEVTVGSKLWSIG
+604 ITEVTVGSKLQSIG

-629 AIILPDNFA
+629 AILLPDNFTT
-638 YMGASAFE
+638 MGASAFE
-646 DCKKLTV
+646 GCKKLTV

-660 RAVPGKAFKNCIA
+660 RAVPARAFKNCIA

-678 VPASSVSIGNQ
+678 VPATSVSMGDQ
-689 AFYNDSALAVI
+689 AFYNDSVLAVI

-767 DDMTT
+767 DDMT
-772 NSSYTDRCYDYFYDC
+772 SRGSYTNRCNDYFYDC

-793 LGRDLKYDYSD
+793 LGRDLKYDYAD
-804 NTYIYDYVDGQWK
+804 NASVYDYVDGYWK
-817 GKYRASAPFINNT
+817 EMSRASAPFVNST
-830 TLQRITIG
+830 TLQKVTIG

-876 SLASTT
+876 SLTATT
-882 FHNATG
+882 FHDATNN
-888 HTLALGDYAFRN
+888 HTLTLGDYAFRN
-900 CAALPEVTF
+900 CATLPEVTF
-909 PQQLVSIGN
+909 PRQLLSVGN

-929 LSFPAMLQS
+929 LTFPAMLES

-973 TSYLDNMPLFGNS
+973 TSYLDNIPLFGNTN
-986 SLTYL
+986 LTYL

-1056 TFRGMAALESIVIPN
+1056 TFRGMAALESIVVPN

-1082 DDTSLK
+1082 NDTSLK

-1108 TLQSITIPSVVTK
+1108 ALQSITIPSAVTK

-1128 NCKSLTSATFEDGT
+1128 NCKTLTSATFEDGT
-1142 DLIEMGYGASGKDY
+1142 DLIEMGYGASWKNY
-1156 GLFRD
+1156 GLFSD

-1172 LSYNTEKASRSPF
+1172 LSYNTEIASRSPF
-1185 YYIYKLKNLNIGENV
+1185 YSIYALKNLNIGENV

-1206 MFSYCTG
+1206 MFSYCKG
-1213 LETVYLPDNI
+1213 LEEVNLPDNI

-1233 CYSLKSV
+1233 CTSLKSV
-1240 RLSKKLSQVGDYGFS
+1240 RLSEKLSQVGDYGFAECS
-1255 GCTSLDNVT
+1255 SLDNVT
-1264 FPASMT
+1264 FPTSMT

-1364 ENSFVGCNNIAY
+1364 ENSFAGCNNIAY

-1391 PSEVVANGTL
+1391 PSEVVTNGTL

-1432 SSITLSQKE
+1432 SSITLSQTE

-1470 SNEAIATVSEE
+1470 SNEAIATVSAG

-1502 GVKASCD
+1502 GVKATCD
-1509 ITVDPT
+1509 ITVVPT

-1526 LTLKKKRTANLV
+1526 LTLKKKRTAHLV

-1661 QAKESIAMA
+1661 QAKENIAMT

-1682 IVYSQPS
+1682 IVYSLPS

-1695 ALDVNSNYTAMQTDI
+1695 ALGVNSNYTAMQADI
-1710 AMTENVDDINLKLDD
+1710 TMAENVDDVNLKLDD

-1730 HLLTSSKLNAHT
+1730 HLLTSSKLDAHT
-1742 LRVVVYSLSNSTFMD
+1742 LRVIVYSLSNSTFMD

>member
-1 MKKQLF
+1 MNKMIPLF
-7 QRICC
+7 RR
-12 LALFLF
+12 LALFVGL
-18 SVLCLDIVQ
+18 IVQ
-27 ASTLING
+27 STLLNASTLING

-39 NTSSRTAT
+39 DTSSRTAT
-47 VTCETTGTDNYAS
+47 VTYETIGTDNYAS
-60 LPASVKIPETVTYN
+60 LPASVKIPETVTCD

-84 DKAFAN
+84 DQAFAN

-104 EVGTTCETE
+104 EIGTTCTSER
-113 GYLPFYKCT
+113 YLPFYKCT
-122 SLKKVKLEDGK
+122 SLIKVKFEDGV
-133 QSISLGVY
+133 QNISLGV
-141 FTSSQYNGSYY
+141 FFSTSEPNSSYC
-152 SDGLFAY
+152 SKGLFAY

-169 NIFYVNRSSSW
+169 NIFYVNYDSYF
-180 SFDQYPEYYGYS
+180 SFEKYPEYYGYS
-192 AFYNQSSLAKVTI
+192 AFYNQPMLAKVTF
-205 SSTVTKIPAYL
+205 SSTVTEIPAYL
-216 CYKLSELKTVMV
+216 
-228 GESLV
+228 
-233 SVGSHTFDGCNIQ
+233 
-246 AISLPSSVE
+246 
-255 TIGDYAFQNNT
+255 
-266 NMKSANLGTSVKT
+266 
-279 IGDNAFSGC
+279 
-288 VNLTD
+288 
-293 VHLGNAL
+293 
-300 SSIGNYSFQNV
+300 
-311 GTEATS
+311 
-317 SVKFDFPTT
+317 
-326 LTSIGNYA
+326 
-334 FQNSGLPCVLNLD
+334 
-347 NIKKIGIYCFSQAK
+347 
-361 NLSSAVIGGNC
+361 
-372 QSLPKGVFSNCSN
+372 
-385 LKNILLNTGLKT
+385 
-397 IEDEAFSGCSSLE
+397 
-410 EITIPKTVTSVGT
+410 
-423 IQDQYASLP
+423 
-432 FSGCKSLKIVK
+432 
-443 FEDSEQPIYLGAYYY
+443 
-458 EYNEKNRFGRGL
+458 
-470 FASSYLE
+470 
-477 EVYIG
+477 
-482 RNICYQAYSTS
+482 
-493 DTFEK
+493 
-498 NPERYGY
+498 
-505 SAFYDQ
+505 
-511 PKLAKVTIS
+511 
-520 PSVTEIPSC
+520 
-529 LFYKNAAI
+529 FYKNVAI
-537 TLTDLPNVE
+537 TLTDLPKVKT
-546 VIGNSAFEEC
+546 IGKSAFEGC

-563 LGEKLK
+563 FGQDLMT
-569 SVGNRAF
+569 VDDRAF
-576 YNCANITKLTFPNA
+576 YNCTNVTKLTFPDA
-590 ITTIGDM
+590 ITTIGDE

-604 VTEVTVGSKLWSIG
+604 ITEVTVGSKLQSIG

-629 AIILPDNFA
+629 AILLPDNFTT
-638 YMGASAFE
+638 MGASAFE
-646 DCKKLTV
+646 GCKKLTV

-660 RAVPGKAFKNCIA
+660 RAVPARAFKNCIA

-678 VPASSVSIGNQ
+678 VPATSVSMGDQ
-689 AFYNDSALAVI
+689 AFYNDSVLAVI

-767 DDMTT
+767 DDMT
-772 NSSYTDRCYDYFYDC
+772 SRGSYTNRCNDYFYDC

-793 LGRDLKYDYSD
+793 LGRDLKYDYAD
-804 NTYIYDYVDGQWK
+804 NASVYDYVDGYWK
-817 GKYRASAPFINNT
+817 EMSRASAPFVNST
-830 TLQRITIG
+830 TLQKVTIG

-876 SLASTT
+876 SLTATT
-882 FHNATG
+882 FHDATNN
-888 HTLALGDYAFRN
+888 HTLTLGDYAFRN
-900 CAALPEVTF
+900 CATLPEVTF
-909 PQQLVSIGN
+909 PRQLLSVGN

-929 LSFPAMLQS
+929 LTFPAMLES

-973 TSYLDNMPLFGNS
+973 TSYLDNIPLFGNTN
-986 SLTYL
+986 LTYL

-1056 TFRGMAALESIVIPN
+1056 TFRGMAALESIVVPN

-1082 DDTSLK
+1082 NDTSLK

-1108 TLQSITIPSVVTK
+1108 ALQSITIPSAVTK

-1128 NCKSLTSATFEDGT
+1128 HCKTLTSATFEDGT
-1142 DLIEMGYGASGKDY
+1142 DLIEMGYGASWKNY
-1156 GLFRD
+1156 GLFSD

-1172 LSYNTEKASRSPF
+1172 LSYNTEVASRSPF
-1185 YYIYKLKNLNIGENV
+1185 YSIDALKNLNIGKNV

-1206 MFSYCTG
+1206 MFSYCEG
-1213 LETVYLPDNI
+1213 LEEVNLPDNI

-1233 CYSLKSV
+1233 CSSLKSV
-1240 RLSKKLSQVGDYGFS
+1240 RLSEKLSQVGDYGFA

-1364 ENSFVGCNNIAY
+1364 ENSFAGCNNIAY

-1391 PSEVVANGTL
+1391 PSEVVTNGTL

-1432 SSITLSQKE
+1432 SSITLSQTE

-1470 SNEAIATVSEE
+1470 SNEAIATVSAG

-1502 GVKASCD
+1502 GVKATCD
-1509 ITVDPT
+1509 ITVVPT

-1526 LTLKKKRTANLV
+1526 LTLKKKRTAHLV

-1620 NYILNKVVGTFEFE
+1620 NYILNKVVGIFEFE

-1661 QAKESIAMA
+1661 QAKENIAMA

-1682 IVYSQPS
+1682 IVYSLPS
-1689 KNAIDV
+1689 KYAIDV

-1710 AMTENVDDINLKLDD
+1710 AMTENVDDVNLKLED

-1765 SKKSVNPADVQF
+1765 SKKGVNPADVQF
-1777 DNAVASDADAKGYD
+1777 ENAVASDAEAKGYGLD
-1791 LAAHFDQATSIA
+1791 AHFDQTTSIVGVA
-1803 GVSGQGKDVNV
+1803 GNDKNVEV
-1814 VADGIEVSGE
+1814 VADGIVVSGE
-1824 KGMLVCIYN
+1824 KGMLVSVYN
-1833 TAGMLVESQRL
+1833 TAGMLVQSQRL
-1844 EAESMSIHLTAG
+1844 ATESMTINLPAG
-1856 IYLVKFNHQ
+1856 IYLVKFNQQ

>member
-1 MKKQLF
+1 MNKTIHLF
-7 QRICC
+7 RR
-12 LALFLF
+12 LALVVGL
-18 SVLCLDIVQ
+18 VVQ
-27 ASTLING
+27 STLLNASTLING

-39 NTSSRTAT
+39 DTSSRTAT
-47 VTCETTGTDNYAS
+47 VTYETIGTDNYAS
-60 LPASVKIPETVTYN
+60 LPASVKIPETVTCD

-84 DKAFAN
+84 DQAFAN

-104 EVGTTCETE
+104 EIGTTCTSER
-113 GYLPFYKCT
+113 YLPFYKCT
-122 SLKKVKLEDGK
+122 SLIKVKFEDGV
-133 QSISLGVY
+133 QNISLGV
-141 FTSSQYNGSYY
+141 FFSTSEPNSSYC
-152 SDGLFAY
+152 SKGLFAY

-169 NIFYVNRSSSW
+169 NIFYVNYDSYF
-180 SFDQYPEYYGYS
+180 SFEKYPEYYGYS
-192 AFYNQSSLAKVTI
+192 AFYNQPMLAKVTF
-205 SSTVTKIPAYL
+205 SSTVTEIPAYL
-216 CYKLSELKTVMV
+216 FYR
-228 GESLV
+228 
-233 SVGSHTFDGCNIQ
+233 
-246 AISLPSSVE
+246 
-255 TIGDYAFQNNT
+255 
-266 NMKSANLGTSVKT
+266 
-279 IGDNAFSGC
+279 
-288 VNLTD
+288 
-293 VHLGNAL
+293 
-300 SSIGNYSFQNV
+300 NV
-311 GTEATS
+311 AM
-317 SVKFDFPTT
+317 
-326 LTSIGNYA
+326 
-334 FQNSGLPCVLNLD
+334 
-347 NIKKIGIYCFSQAK
+347 
-361 NLSSAVIGGNC
+361 
-372 QSLPKGVFSNCSN
+372 
-385 LKNILLNTGLKT
+385 
-397 IEDEAFSGCSSLE
+397 
-410 EITIPKTVTSVGT
+410 
-423 IQDQYASLP
+423 
-432 FSGCKSLKIVK
+432 
-443 FEDSEQPIYLGAYYY
+443 
-458 EYNEKNRFGRGL
+458 
-470 FASSYLE
+470 
-477 EVYIG
+477 
-482 RNICYQAYSTS
+482 
-493 DTFEK
+493 
-498 NPERYGY
+498 
-505 SAFYDQ
+505 
-511 PKLAKVTIS
+511 
-520 PSVTEIPSC
+520 
-529 LFYKNAAI
+529 
-537 TLTDLPNVE
+537 TLTDLPNVKT
-546 VIGNSAFEEC
+546 IGKSAFEGC

-563 LGEKLK
+563 FGQDLMT
-569 SVGNRAF
+569 VDDRAF
-576 YNCANITKLTFPNA
+576 YNCTNVTKLTFPDA
-590 ITTIGDM
+590 ITTIGDE

-604 VTEVTVGSKLWSIG
+604 ITEVTVGSKLQSIG

-629 AIILPDNFA
+629 AILLPDNFTT
-638 YMGASAFE
+638 MGASAFE
-646 DCKKLTV
+646 GCKKLTV

-660 RAVPGKAFKNCIA
+660 RAVPARAFKNCIA

-678 VPASSVSIGNQ
+678 VPATSVSMGDQ
-689 AFYNDSALAVI
+689 AFYNDSVLAVI

-767 DDMTT
+767 DDMT
-772 NSSYTDRCYDYFYDC
+772 SRGSYTNRCNDYFYDC

-793 LGRDLKYDYSD
+793 LGRDLKYDYAD
-804 NTYIYDYVDGQWK
+804 NASVYDYVDGYWK
-817 GKYRASAPFINNT
+817 EMSRASAPFVNST
-830 TLQRITIG
+830 TLQKVTIG

-876 SLASTT
+876 SLTATT
-882 FHNATG
+882 FHDATNN
-888 HTLALGDYAFRN
+888 HTLTLGDYAFRN
-900 CAALPEVTF
+900 CATLPEVTF
-909 PQQLVSIGN
+909 PRQLLSVGN

-929 LSFPAMLQS
+929 LTFPAMLES

-973 TSYLDNMPLFGNS
+973 TSYLDNIPLFGNS
-986 SLTYL
+986 NLTYL
-991 YIGRNINYTAGEKYG
+991 YIGRNINYTADEKYG

-1017 DVRFSQSGTVSY
+1017 NVRFSQAGTVTY

-1043 LTLPESLTSIGNW
+1043 LALPESLTSIGDG

-1098 LKEGLFSECN
+1098 LKEGMFSECN
-1108 TLQSITIPSVVTK
+1108 ALQSITIPSVVTK

-1128 NCKSLTSATFEDGT
+1128 NCKALTSATFEDGT
-1142 DLIEMGYGASGKDY
+1142 DLIEMGYGASWKNY
-1156 GLFRD
+1156 GLFSD

-1172 LSYNTEKASRSPF
+1172 LSYNTEVASRSPF
-1185 YYIYKLKNLNIGENV
+1185 YSIDALKNLNIGKNV

-1206 MFSYCTG
+1206 MFSYCEG
-1213 LETVYLPDNI
+1213 LEEVNLPDNI

-1233 CYSLKSV
+1233 CSSLKSV
-1240 RLSKKLSQVGDYGFS
+1240 RLSEKLSQVGDYGFA

-1364 ENSFVGCNNIAY
+1364 ENSFAGCNNIAY

-1391 PSEVVANGTL
+1391 PSEVVTNGTL

-1432 SSITLSQKE
+1432 SSITLSQTE

-1470 SNEAIATVSEE
+1470 SNEAIATVSAG

-1502 GVKASCD
+1502 GVKATCD
-1509 ITVDPT
+1509 ITVVPT

-1526 LTLKKKRTANLV
+1526 LTLKKKRTAHLV

-1620 NYILNKVVGTFEFE
+1620 NYILNKVVGIFEFE

-1661 QAKESIAMA
+1661 QAKENIAMA

-1682 IVYSQPS
+1682 IVYSLPS
-1689 KNAIDV
+1689 KYAIDV

-1710 AMTENVDDINLKLDD
+1710 AMTENVDDVNLKLED

-1765 SKKSVNPADVQF
+1765 SKKGVNPADVQF
-1777 DNAVASDADAKGYD
+1777 ENAVASDAEAKGYGLD
-1791 LAAHFDQATSIA
+1791 AHFDQTTSIVGVA
-1803 GVSGQGKDVNV
+1803 GNDKNVEV
-1814 VADGIEVSGE
+1814 VADGIVVSGE
-1824 KGMLVCIYN
+1824 KGMLVSVYN
-1833 TAGMLVESQRL
+1833 TAGMLVQSQRL
-1844 EAESMSIHLTAG
+1844 ATESMAINLPSG
-1856 IYLVKFNHQ
+1856 VYLVKFNQQ

>member
-1 MKKQLF
+1 MNKTIHLF
-7 QRICC
+7 RR
-12 LALFLF
+12 LALVVGL
-18 SVLCLDIVQ
+18 IVQ
-27 ASTLING
+27 STLLNASTLING

-39 NTSSRTAT
+39 DTSSRTAT
-47 VTCETTGTDNYAS
+47 VTYQTLEWYNYAS

-74 GITFTVTKVA
+74 GVTFTVTKIA
-84 DKAFAN
+84 DSAFRY
-90 CTSLEEISIPGTVT
+90 CKYMEEISIPGTVT
-104 EVGTTCETE
+104 EVGTTSR
-113 GYLPFYKCT
+113 YSSDLPFYDCT
-122 SLKKVKLEDGK
+122 SLKKVRFEDGE
-133 QSISLGVY
+133 QPISLGVY
-141 FTSSQYNGSYY
+141 YSSSYNGS
-152 SDGLFAY
+152 GLFSS
-159 CPLQEVYIGR
+159 CPLEEVSIGR
-169 NIFYVNRSSSW
+169 NITYKDSYFAK
-180 SFDQYPEYYGYS
+180 YPQDYGYS
-192 AFYNQSSLAKVTI
+192 AFYNQ
-205 SSTVTKIPAYL
+205 
-216 CYKLSELKTVMV
+216 
-228 GESLV
+228 
-233 SVGSHTFDGCNIQ
+233 
-246 AISLPSSVE
+246 
-255 TIGDYAFQNNT
+255 
-266 NMKSANLGTSVKT
+266 
-279 IGDNAFSGC
+279 
-288 VNLTD
+288 
-293 VHLGNAL
+293 
-300 SSIGNYSFQNV
+300 
-311 GTEATS
+311 
-317 SVKFDFPTT
+317 
-326 LTSIGNYA
+326 
-334 FQNSGLPCVLNLD
+334 
-347 NIKKIGIYCFSQAK
+347 
-361 NLSSAVIGGNC
+361 
-372 QSLPKGVFSNCSN
+372 
-385 LKNILLNTGLKT
+385 
-397 IEDEAFSGCSSLE
+397 
-410 EITIPKTVTSVGT
+410 
-423 IQDQYASLP
+423 
-432 FSGCKSLKIVK
+432 
-443 FEDSEQPIYLGAYYY
+443 
-458 EYNEKNRFGRGL
+458 
-470 FASSYLE
+470 
-477 EVYIG
+477 
-482 RNICYQAYSTS
+482 
-493 DTFEK
+493 
-498 NPERYGY
+498 
-505 SAFYDQ
+505 
-511 PKLAKVTIS
+511 PKLAKVTFS
-520 PSVTEIPSC
+520 STVTEIPAY
-529 LFYKNAAI
+529 LFYKNVAM
-537 TLTDLPNVE
+537 TLTDLPKVKT
-546 VIGNSAFEEC
+546 IGKSAFEEC

-563 LGEKLK
+563 LGQDLMT
-569 SVGNRAF
+569 VGDRAF
-576 YNCANITKLTFPNA
+576 YNCTNVTKLTFPDA
-590 ITTIGDM
+590 ITTIGDE

-604 VTEVTVGSKLWSIG
+604 VTEVTVGSKLKSIG
-618 ASAFQK
+618 TSAFQK

-629 AIILPDNFA
+629 AILLPDNFTT
-638 YMGASAFE
+638 MGASAFE

-660 RAVPGKAFKNCIA
+660 TAVPEKAFKNCIS

-678 VPASSVSIGNQ
+678 VPATSVSIGDQ
-689 AFYNDSALAVI
+689 AFYNDAALAVI
-700 TMNDGLKT
+700 TMNEGLKT

-718 GIRTFTIPGTVTSI
+718 GVRTFTIPGTVTSI
-732 GSNSFYGCTNTS
+732 GTNSFYGCTSTS

-755 TIDSYYTRSKKI
+755 TIDTKKTRSKKI

-772 NSSYTDRCYDYFYDC
+772 NSSYTDRRYDYFYDC

-804 NTYIYDYVDGQWK
+804 NTYIYDYVDGQWECK
-817 GKYRASAPFINNT
+817 GRASAPFANST
-830 TLQRITIG
+830 TLQRVTIG
-838 SKVTFLYNHLFH
+838 PKVTFLYNHLFH
-850 NCDKVTTIDIP
+850 NCDKITTIDIP
-861 ASIANIYGNAFDDCS
+861 ASIAKIYGNAFDDCS
-876 SLASTT
+876 SLTATT
-882 FHNATG
+882 FHNATYN
-888 HTLALGDYAFRN
+888 HTLTLGDYAFRN
-900 CAALPEVTF
+900 CATLPEVTF
-909 PQQLVSIGN
+909 PRQLLSVGN

-929 LSFPAMLQS
+929 LTFPAMLES

-949 LTQLTFKDSGKS
+949 LTQLTFEDSHNT

-973 TSYLDNMPLFGNS
+973 TSYLDNIPLFGNTN
-986 SLTYL
+986 LTYL

-1034 LYKVNNCKT
+1034 LYKVINCKT

-1056 TFRGMAALESIVIPN
+1056 TFRGMAALESIVVPN

-1082 DDTSLK
+1082 NDTSLK

-1108 TLQSITIPSVVTK
+1108 ALQSITIPSAVTK

-1128 NCKSLTSATFEDGT
+1128 NCKTLTSATFEDGT
-1142 DLIEMGYGASGKDY
+1142 DLIEMGYGASWKNY
-1156 GLFRD
+1156 GLFSD

-1172 LSYNTEKASRSPF
+1172 LSYNTEVASRSPF
-1185 YYIYKLKNLNIGENV
+1185 YSIYALKNLNIGENV

-1206 MFSYCTG
+1206 MFSYCKG
-1213 LETVYLPDNI
+1213 LEEVNLPDNI

-1233 CYSLKSV
+1233 CTSLKSV
-1240 RLSKKLSQVGDYGFS
+1240 RLSEKLSQVGDYGFAECS
-1255 GCTSLDNVT
+1255 SLDNVT
-1264 FPASMT
+1264 FPTSMT

-1364 ENSFVGCNNIAY
+1364 ENSFAGCNNIAY

-1391 PSEVVANGTL
+1391 PSEVVTNGTL

-1432 SSITLSQKE
+1432 SSITLSQTE

-1470 SNEAIATVSEE
+1470 SNEAIATVSAG

-1502 GVKASCD
+1502 GVKATCD
-1509 ITVDPT
+1509 ITVVPT

-1526 LTLKKKRTANLV
+1526 LTLKKKRTAHLV

-1552 WKSDNPEIATVDNEG
+1552 WKSDNPKTATVDNEG

-1661 QAKESIAMA
+1661 QAKENIAMA

-1682 IVYSQPS
+1682 IVYSLPS
-1689 KNAIDV
+1689 KNTIDV
-1695 ALDVNSNYTAMQTDI
+1695 ALGVNSNYTAMQADI
-1710 AMTENVDDINLKLDD
+1710 TMAENVDDVNLKLDD

-1730 HLLTSSKLNAHT
+1730 HLLTSSKLDAHT
-1742 LRVVVYSLSNSTFMD
+1742 LRVIVYSLSNSTFMD

-1803 GVSGQGKDVNV
+1803 GVSGQDKDVNV

>member
-1 MKKQLF
+1 MNKTIHLF
-7 QRICC
+7 RR
-12 LALFLF
+12 LALVVGL
-18 SVLCLDIVQ
+18 VVQ
-27 ASTLING
+27 STLLNASTLING

-39 NTSSRTAT
+39 DTSSRTAT
-47 VTCETTGTDNYAS
+47 VTYETIGTDNYAS
-60 LPASVKIPETVTYN
+60 LPASVKIPETVTCD

-84 DKAFAN
+84 DQAFAN

-104 EVGTTCETE
+104 EIGTTCTSER
-113 GYLPFYKCT
+113 YLPFYKCT
-122 SLKKVKLEDGK
+122 SLIKVKFEDGV
-133 QSISLGVY
+133 QNISLGV
-141 FTSSQYNGSYY
+141 FFSTSEPNSSYC
-152 SDGLFAY
+152 SKGLFAY

-169 NIFYVNRSSSW
+169 NIFYVNYDSYF
-180 SFDQYPEYYGYS
+180 SFEKYPEYYGYS
-192 AFYNQSSLAKVTI
+192 AFYNQPMLAKVTF
-205 SSTVTKIPAYL
+205 SSTVTEIPAYL
-216 CYKLSELKTVMV
+216 
-228 GESLV
+228 
-233 SVGSHTFDGCNIQ
+233 
-246 AISLPSSVE
+246 
-255 TIGDYAFQNNT
+255 
-266 NMKSANLGTSVKT
+266 
-279 IGDNAFSGC
+279 
-288 VNLTD
+288 
-293 VHLGNAL
+293 
-300 SSIGNYSFQNV
+300 
-311 GTEATS
+311 
-317 SVKFDFPTT
+317 
-326 LTSIGNYA
+326 
-334 FQNSGLPCVLNLD
+334 
-347 NIKKIGIYCFSQAK
+347 
-361 NLSSAVIGGNC
+361 
-372 QSLPKGVFSNCSN
+372 
-385 LKNILLNTGLKT
+385 
-397 IEDEAFSGCSSLE
+397 
-410 EITIPKTVTSVGT
+410 
-423 IQDQYASLP
+423 
-432 FSGCKSLKIVK
+432 
-443 FEDSEQPIYLGAYYY
+443 
-458 EYNEKNRFGRGL
+458 
-470 FASSYLE
+470 
-477 EVYIG
+477 
-482 RNICYQAYSTS
+482 
-493 DTFEK
+493 
-498 NPERYGY
+498 
-505 SAFYDQ
+505 
-511 PKLAKVTIS
+511 
-520 PSVTEIPSC
+520 
-529 LFYKNAAI
+529 FYKNVAI
-537 TLTDLPNVE
+537 TLTDLPKVKT
-546 VIGNSAFEEC
+546 IGKSAFEGC

-563 LGEKLK
+563 FGQDLMT
-569 SVGNRAF
+569 VDDRAF
-576 YNCANITKLTFPNA
+576 YNCTNVTKLTFPDA
-590 ITTIGDM
+590 ITTIGDE

-604 VTEVTVGSKLWSIG
+604 ITEVTVGSKLQSIG

-629 AIILPDNFA
+629 AILLPDNFTT
-638 YMGASAFE
+638 MGASAFE
-646 DCKKLTV
+646 GCKKLTV

-660 RAVPGKAFKNCIA
+660 RAVPARAFKNCIA

-678 VPASSVSIGNQ
+678 VPATSVSMGDQ
-689 AFYNDSALAVI
+689 AFYNDSVLAVI

-767 DDMTT
+767 DDMT
-772 NSSYTDRCYDYFYDC
+772 SRGSYTNRCNDYFYDC

-793 LGRDLKYDYSD
+793 LGRDLKYDYAD
-804 NTYIYDYVDGQWK
+804 NASVYDYVDGYWK
-817 GKYRASAPFINNT
+817 EMSRASAPFVNST
-830 TLQRITIG
+830 TLQKVTIG

-876 SLASTT
+876 SLTATT
-882 FHNATG
+882 FHDATNN
-888 HTLALGDYAFRN
+888 HTLTLGDYAFRN
-900 CAALPEVTF
+900 CATLPEVTF
-909 PQQLVSIGN
+909 PRQLLSVGN

-929 LSFPAMLQS
+929 LTFPAMLES

-973 TSYLDNMPLFGNS
+973 TSYLDNIPLFGNTN
-986 SLTYL
+986 LTYL

-1056 TFRGMAALESIVIPN
+1056 TFRGMAALESIVVPN

-1082 DDTSLK
+1082 NDTSLK

-1108 TLQSITIPSVVTK
+1108 ALQSITIPSAVTK

-1128 NCKSLTSATFEDGT
+1128 NCKTLTSATFEDGT
-1142 DLIEMGYGASGKDY
+1142 DLIEMGYGASWKNY
-1156 GLFRD
+1156 GLFSD

-1172 LSYNTEKASRSPF
+1172 LSYNTEVASRSPF
-1185 YYIYKLKNLNIGENV
+1185 YSIDALKNLNIGKNV

-1206 MFSYCTG
+1206 MFSYCEG
-1213 LETVYLPDNI
+1213 LEEVNLPDNI

-1233 CYSLKSV
+1233 CSSLKSV
-1240 RLSKKLSQVGDYGFS
+1240 RLSEKLSQVGDYGFA

-1364 ENSFVGCNNIAY
+1364 ENSFAGCSNIAY

-1432 SSITLSQKE
+1432 SSITLSQTE

-1470 SNEAIATVSEE
+1470 SNEAIATVSAE

-1502 GVKASCD
+1502 GVKATCD
-1509 ITVDPT
+1509 ITVVPT

-1526 LTLKKKRTANLV
+1526 LTLKKKRTAHLV

-1620 NYILNKVVGTFEFE
+1620 NYILNKVVGIFEFE

-1661 QAKESIAMA
+1661 QAKENIAMA

-1682 IVYSQPS
+1682 IVYSLPS
-1689 KNAIDV
+1689 KYAIDV

-1710 AMTENVDDINLKLDD
+1710 AMTENVDDVNLKLED

-1765 SKKSVNPADVQF
+1765 SKKGVNPADVQF
-1777 DNAVASDADAKGYD
+1777 ENAVASDAEAKGYGLD
-1791 LAAHFDQATSIA
+1791 AHFDQTTSIVGVA
-1803 GVSGQGKDVNV
+1803 GNDKNVEV
-1814 VADGIEVSGE
+1814 VADGIVVSGE
-1824 KGMLVCIYN
+1824 KGMLVSVYN
-1833 TAGMLVESQRL
+1833 TAGMLVQSQRL
-1844 EAESMSIHLTAG
+1844 ATESMTINLPAG
-1856 IYLVKFNHQ
+1856 IYLVKFNQQ

>member
-1 MKKQLF
+1 MNKTIHLF
-7 QRICC
+7 RR
-12 LALFLF
+12 LALVVGL
-18 SVLCLDIVQ
+18 VVQ
-27 ASTLING
+27 STLLNASTLING

-39 NTSSRTAT
+39 DTSSRTAT
-47 VTCETTGTDNYAS
+47 VTYETIGTDNYAS
-60 LPASVKIPETVTYN
+60 LPASVKIPETVTCD

-84 DKAFAN
+84 DQAFAN

-104 EVGTTCETE
+104 EIGTTCTSER
-113 GYLPFYKCT
+113 YLPFYKCT
-122 SLKKVKLEDGK
+122 SLIKVKFEDGV
-133 QSISLGVY
+133 QNISLGV
-141 FTSSQYNGSYY
+141 FFSTSEPNSSYC
-152 SDGLFAY
+152 SKGLFAY

-169 NIFYVNRSSSW
+169 NIFYVNYDSYF
-180 SFDQYPEYYGYS
+180 SFEKYPEYYGYS
-192 AFYNQSSLAKVTI
+192 AFYNQPMLAKVTF
-205 SSTVTKIPAYL
+205 SSTVTEIPAYL
-216 CYKLSELKTVMV
+216 
-228 GESLV
+228 
-233 SVGSHTFDGCNIQ
+233 
-246 AISLPSSVE
+246 
-255 TIGDYAFQNNT
+255 
-266 NMKSANLGTSVKT
+266 
-279 IGDNAFSGC
+279 
-288 VNLTD
+288 
-293 VHLGNAL
+293 
-300 SSIGNYSFQNV
+300 
-311 GTEATS
+311 
-317 SVKFDFPTT
+317 
-326 LTSIGNYA
+326 
-334 FQNSGLPCVLNLD
+334 
-347 NIKKIGIYCFSQAK
+347 
-361 NLSSAVIGGNC
+361 
-372 QSLPKGVFSNCSN
+372 
-385 LKNILLNTGLKT
+385 
-397 IEDEAFSGCSSLE
+397 
-410 EITIPKTVTSVGT
+410 
-423 IQDQYASLP
+423 
-432 FSGCKSLKIVK
+432 
-443 FEDSEQPIYLGAYYY
+443 
-458 EYNEKNRFGRGL
+458 
-470 FASSYLE
+470 
-477 EVYIG
+477 
-482 RNICYQAYSTS
+482 
-493 DTFEK
+493 
-498 NPERYGY
+498 
-505 SAFYDQ
+505 
-511 PKLAKVTIS
+511 
-520 PSVTEIPSC
+520 
-529 LFYKNAAI
+529 FYKNVAI
-537 TLTDLPNVE
+537 TLTDLPKVKT
-546 VIGNSAFEEC
+546 IGKSAFEGC

-563 LGEKLK
+563 FGQDLMT
-569 SVGNRAF
+569 VDDRAF
-576 YNCANITKLTFPNA
+576 YNCTNVTKLTFPDA
-590 ITTIGDM
+590 ITTIGDE

-604 VTEVTVGSKLWSIG
+604 ITEVTVGSKLQSIG

-629 AIILPDNFA
+629 AILLPDNFTT
-638 YMGASAFE
+638 MGASAFE
-646 DCKKLTV
+646 GCKKLTV

-660 RAVPGKAFKNCIA
+660 RAVPARAFKNCIA

-678 VPASSVSIGNQ
+678 VPATSVSMGEQ
-689 AFYNDSALAVI
+689 AFYNDSVLAVI

-767 DDMTT
+767 DDMT
-772 NSSYTDRCYDYFYDC
+772 SRGSYTNRCNDYFYDC

-793 LGRDLKYDYSD
+793 LGRDLKYDYAD
-804 NTYIYDYVDGQWK
+804 NASVYDYVDGYWK
-817 GKYRASAPFINNT
+817 EMSRASAPFVNST
-830 TLQRITIG
+830 TLQKVTIG

-876 SLASTT
+876 SLTATT
-882 FHNATG
+882 FHDATNN
-888 HTLALGDYAFRN
+888 HTLTLGDYAFRN
-900 CAALPEVTF
+900 CATLPEVTF
-909 PQQLVSIGN
+909 PRQLLSVGN

-929 LSFPAMLQS
+929 LTFPAMLES

-973 TSYLDNMPLFGNS
+973 TSYLDNIPLFGNTN
-986 SLTYL
+986 LTYL

-1056 TFRGMAALESIVIPN
+1056 TFRGMAALESIVVPN

-1082 DDTSLK
+1082 NDTSLK

-1108 TLQSITIPSVVTK
+1108 ALQSITIPSAVTK

-1128 NCKSLTSATFEDGT
+1128 NCKALTSATFEDGT
-1142 DLIEMGYGASGKDY
+1142 DLIEMGYGASWKNY
-1156 GLFRD
+1156 GLFSD

-1172 LSYNTEKASRSPF
+1172 LSYNTEVASRSPF
-1185 YYIYKLKNLNIGENV
+1185 YSIDALKNLNIGKNV

-1206 MFSYCTG
+1206 MFSYCEG
-1213 LETVYLPDNI
+1213 LEEVNLPDNI

-1233 CYSLKSV
+1233 CSSLKSV
-1240 RLSKKLSQVGDYGFS
+1240 RLSEKLSQVGDYGFA

-1364 ENSFVGCNNIAY
+1364 ENSFAGCNNIAY

-1391 PSEVVANGTL
+1391 PSEVVTNGTL

-1432 SSITLSQKE
+1432 SSITLSQTE

-1470 SNEAIATVSEE
+1470 SNEAIATVSAG

-1502 GVKASCD
+1502 GVKATCD
-1509 ITVDPT
+1509 ITVVPT

-1526 LTLKKKRTANLV
+1526 LTLKKKRTAHLV

-1620 NYILNKVVGTFEFE
+1620 NYILNKVVGIFEFE

-1661 QAKESIAMA
+1661 QAKENIAMA

-1682 IVYSQPS
+1682 IVYSLPS
-1689 KNAIDV
+1689 KYAIDV

-1710 AMTENVDDINLKLDD
+1710 AMTENVDDVNLKLED

-1765 SKKSVNPADVQF
+1765 SKKGVNPADVQF
-1777 DNAVASDADAKGYD
+1777 ENAVASDAEAKGYGLD
-1791 LAAHFDQATSIA
+1791 AHFDQTTSIVGVA
-1803 GVSGQGKDVNV
+1803 GNDKNVEV
-1814 VADGIEVSGE
+1814 VADGIVVSGE
-1824 KGMLVCIYN
+1824 KGMLVSVYN
-1833 TAGMLVESQRL
+1833 TAGMLVQSQRL
-1844 EAESMSIHLTAG
+1844 ATESMAINLPSG
-1856 IYLVKFNHQ
+1856 VYLVKFNQQ

>member
-47 VTCETTGTDNYAS
+47 VTYETIGTDNYAS
-60 LPASVKIPETVTYN
+60 LPASVKIPETVTCD

-84 DKAFAN
+84 DQAFAN

-104 EVGTTCETE
+104 EIGTTCTSER
-113 GYLPFYKCT
+113 YLPFYKCT
-122 SLKKVKLEDGK
+122 SLIKVKFEDGV
-133 QSISLGVY
+133 QNISLGV
-141 FTSSQYNGSYY
+141 FFSTSEPNSSYC
-152 SDGLFAY
+152 SKGLFAY

-169 NIFYVNRSSSW
+169 NIFYVNYDSYF
-180 SFDQYPEYYGYS
+180 SFEKYPEYYGYS
-192 AFYNQSSLAKVTI
+192 AFYNQPMLAKVTF
-205 SSTVTKIPAYL
+205 SSTVTEIPAYL
-216 CYKLSELKTVMV
+216 
-228 GESLV
+228 
-233 SVGSHTFDGCNIQ
+233 
-246 AISLPSSVE
+246 
-255 TIGDYAFQNNT
+255 
-266 NMKSANLGTSVKT
+266 
-279 IGDNAFSGC
+279 
-288 VNLTD
+288 
-293 VHLGNAL
+293 
-300 SSIGNYSFQNV
+300 
-311 GTEATS
+311 
-317 SVKFDFPTT
+317 
-326 LTSIGNYA
+326 
-334 FQNSGLPCVLNLD
+334 
-347 NIKKIGIYCFSQAK
+347 
-361 NLSSAVIGGNC
+361 
-372 QSLPKGVFSNCSN
+372 
-385 LKNILLNTGLKT
+385 
-397 IEDEAFSGCSSLE
+397 
-410 EITIPKTVTSVGT
+410 
-423 IQDQYASLP
+423 
-432 FSGCKSLKIVK
+432 
-443 FEDSEQPIYLGAYYY
+443 
-458 EYNEKNRFGRGL
+458 
-470 FASSYLE
+470 
-477 EVYIG
+477 
-482 RNICYQAYSTS
+482 
-493 DTFEK
+493 
-498 NPERYGY
+498 
-505 SAFYDQ
+505 
-511 PKLAKVTIS
+511 
-520 PSVTEIPSC
+520 
-529 LFYKNAAI
+529 FYKNVAM
-537 TLTDLPNVE
+537 TLTDLPKVKT
-546 VIGNSAFEEC
+546 IGKSAFEEC

-563 LGEKLK
+563 LEQDLMT
-569 SVGNRAF
+569 VGDRAF
-576 YNCANITKLTFPNA
+576 YNCTNVTKLTFPDA
-590 ITTIGDM
+590 ITTIGDE

-604 VTEVTVGSKLWSIG
+604 VTEVTVGSKLKSIG
-618 ASAFQK
+618 TSAFQK

-629 AIILPDNFA
+629 AILLPDNFTT
-638 YMGASAFE
+638 MGASAFE

-660 RAVPGKAFKNCIA
+660 RAVPARAFKNCIA

-678 VPASSVSIGNQ
+678 VPATSVSMGDQ
-689 AFYNDSALAVI
+689 AFYNDSVLAVI

-767 DDMTT
+767 DDMT
-772 NSSYTDRCYDYFYDC
+772 SRGSYTNRCNDYFYDC

-793 LGRDLKYDYSD
+793 LGRDLKYDYAD
-804 NTYIYDYVDGQWK
+804 NASVYDYVDGYWK
-817 GKYRASAPFINNT
+817 EMSRASAPFVNST
-830 TLQRITIG
+830 TLQKVTIG

-876 SLASTT
+876 SLTATT
-882 FHNATG
+882 FHDATD

-909 PQQLVSIGN
+909 PQQLLSVGN

-929 LSFPAMLQS
+929 LTFPAMLES

-949 LTQLTFKDSGKS
+949 LTQLTFEDSSKS

-973 TSYLDNMPLFGNS
+973 TSYLDNIPLFGNS
-986 SLTYL
+986 NLTFL
-991 YIGRNINYTAGEKYG
+991 YIGRNIDYTADEGHG

-1056 TFRGMAALESIVIPN
+1056 TFRGMAALESIVVPN

-1082 DDTSLK
+1082 NDTSLK

-1108 TLQSITIPSVVTK
+1108 ALQSITIPSAVTK

-1128 NCKSLTSATFEDGT
+1128 NCKTLTSATFEDGT
-1142 DLIEMGYGASGKDY
+1142 DLIEMGYGASWKNY
-1156 GLFRD
+1156 GLFSD

-1172 LSYNTEKASRSPF
+1172 LSYNTEVASRSPF
-1185 YYIYKLKNLNIGENV
+1185 YSIYALKNLNIGENV

-1206 MFSYCTG
+1206 MFSYCKG
-1213 LETVYLPDNI
+1213 LEEVNLPDNI

-1233 CYSLKSV
+1233 CTSLKSV
-1240 RLSKKLSQVGDYGFS
+1240 RLSEKLSQVGDYGFAECS
-1255 GCTSLDNVT
+1255 SLDNVT

-1364 ENSFVGCNNIAY
+1364 ENSFAGCDNIAY

-1432 SSITLSQKE
+1432 SSITLSQTE

-1470 SNEAIATVSEE
+1470 SNEAIATVSAK

-1502 GVKASCD
+1502 GVKATCD
-1509 ITVDPT
+1509 ITVVPT

-1552 WKSDNPEIATVDNEG
+1552 WMSDNPEIATVDNEG

-1661 QAKESIAMA
+1661 QAKDNIVMA

-1710 AMTENVDDINLKLDD
+1710 AMTGNVDDVNLKLDD

-1730 HLLTSSKLNAHT
+1730 HLLTSSKLNAHA

-1765 SKKSVNPADVQF
+1765 SKKGVNPADVQF
-1777 DNAVASDADAKGYD
+1777 ENAVASDAEAKGYGLD
-1791 LAAHFDQATSIA
+1791 AHFDQTTSIVGVA
-1803 GVSGQGKDVNV
+1803 GNDKNVEV
-1814 VADGIEVSGE
+1814 VADGIVVSGE
-1824 KGMLVCIYN
+1824 KGMLVSVYN
-1833 TAGMLVESQRL
+1833 TAGMLVQSQRL
-1844 EAESMSIHLTAG
+1844 ATESMAINLPSG
-1856 IYLVKFNHQ
+1856 VYLVKFNQQ

>member
-1 MKKQLF
+1 MKKQLSP
-7 QRICC
+7 RICC
-12 LALFLF
+12 VALFLLP
-18 SVLCLDIVQ
+18 VLCLNIVQ

-39 NTSSRTAT
+39 DTSSRTAT
-47 VTCETTGTDNYAS
+47 VTYETAGTYNYAS

-74 GITFTVTKVA
+74 GETFTVTKIA
-84 DKAFAN
+84 DRAFAY
-90 CTSLEEISIPGTVT
+90 CKYMEEISIPSTVT
-104 EVGTTCETE
+104 EVGTTSSSP
-113 GYLPFYKCT
+113 YDLPFYDCT
-122 SLKKVKLEDGK
+122 SLKKVRFEDGK
-133 QSISLGVY
+133 QSISLGAD
-141 FTSSQYNGSYY
+141 FKWG
-152 SDGLFAY
+152 
-159 CPLQEVYIGR
+159 
-169 NIFYVNRSSSW
+169 SSS
-180 SFDQYPEYYGYS
+180 
-192 AFYNQSSLAKVTI
+192 
-205 SSTVTKIPAYL
+205 
-216 CYKLSELKTVMV
+216 
-228 GESLV
+228 
-233 SVGSHTFDGCNIQ
+233 
-246 AISLPSSVE
+246 
-255 TIGDYAFQNNT
+255 
-266 NMKSANLGTSVKT
+266 
-279 IGDNAFSGC
+279 
-288 VNLTD
+288 
-293 VHLGNAL
+293 
-300 SSIGNYSFQNV
+300 
-311 GTEATS
+311 
-317 SVKFDFPTT
+317 
-326 LTSIGNYA
+326 
-334 FQNSGLPCVLNLD
+334 
-347 NIKKIGIYCFSQAK
+347 
-361 NLSSAVIGGNC
+361 
-372 QSLPKGVFSNCSN
+372 
-385 LKNILLNTGLKT
+385 
-397 IEDEAFSGCSSLE
+397 
-410 EITIPKTVTSVGT
+410 
-423 IQDQYASLP
+423 
-432 FSGCKSLKIVK
+432 
-443 FEDSEQPIYLGAYYY
+443 
-458 EYNEKNRFGRGL
+458 RGL
-470 FASSYLE
+470 FASCPLE

-482 RNICYQAYSTS
+482 RNIIYKDYSS
-493 DTFEK
+493 GDSFASR
-498 NPERYGY
+498 PECYGY
-505 SAFYDQ
+505 SAFYNQ
-511 PKLAKVTIS
+511 PKLAKVTFS
-520 PSVTEIPSC
+520 STVTEIPAY
-529 LFYKNAAI
+529 LFYKNTAM
-537 TLTDLPNVE
+537 TLTDLPKVKI
-546 VIGNSAFEEC
+546 IGESAFEGC

-563 LGEKLK
+563 FGQDLET
-569 SVGNRAF
+569 VGGRAF
-576 YNCANITKLTFPNA
+576 CNCTNVTKLTFPDA
-590 ITTIGDM
+590 ITTIGDE

-604 VTEVTVGSKLWSIG
+604 ITEVTVGSKLQSIG
-618 ASAFQK
+618 ASAFEN

-629 AIILPDNFA
+629 AIILPDNFTT
-638 YMGASAFE
+638 MGASAFE
-646 DCKKLTV
+646 GCKKLTV

-660 RAVPGKAFKNCIA
+660 TAVPARAFKNCIA
-673 LSEMT
+673 LSEMA
-678 VPASSVSIGNQ
+678 VPASSVSIGDQ
-689 AFYNDSALAVI
+689 AFYNDSVLAVI

-718 GIRTFTIPGTVTSI
+718 GIITFTIPGTVTSI

-767 DDMTT
+767 DDMT
-772 NSSYTDRCYDYFYDC
+772 SRGSYTNRCNDYFYDC

-793 LGRDLKYDYSD
+793 LGRDLKYDYAD
-804 NTYIYDYVDGQWK
+804 NASVYDYVDGYWK
-817 GKYRASAPFINNT
+817 EMSRASAPFVNST
-830 TLQRITIG
+830 TLQKVTIG

-876 SLASTT
+876 SLTATT
-882 FHNATG
+882 FHDATD

-900 CAALPEVTF
+900 CAVLPEVTF
-909 PQQLVSIGN
+909 PQQLLSVGN

-949 LTQLTFKDSGKS
+949 LTQLTFEDSSKS

-973 TSYLDNMPLFGNS
+973 TSYLDNIPLFGNS
-986 SLTYL
+986 NLTYL
-991 YIGRNINYTAGEKYG
+991 YIGRNINYTADEKYG

-1017 DVRFSQSGTVSY
+1017 DVRFSQAGTVTY

-1043 LTLPESLTSIGNW
+1043 LALPESLTSIGDG

-1108 TLQSITIPSVVTK
+1108 ALQSITIPSAVTK

-1128 NCKSLTSATFEDGT
+1128 NCKALTSATFEDGT
-1142 DLIEMGYGASGKDY
+1142 DLIEMGYGASWKNY
-1156 GLFRD
+1156 GLFSD

-1172 LSYNTEKASRSPF
+1172 LSYNTEVASRSPF
-1185 YYIYKLKNLNIGENV
+1185 YSIDALKNLNIGKNV

-1206 MFSYCTG
+1206 MFSYCEG
-1213 LETVYLPDNI
+1213 LEEVNLPDNI

-1233 CYSLKSV
+1233 CSSLKSV
-1240 RLSKKLSQVGDYGFS
+1240 RLSEKLSQVGDYGFA

-1364 ENSFVGCNNIAY
+1364 ENSFAGCDNIAY

-1391 PSEVVANGTL
+1391 PAEVVANGTL

-1407 EDDYTYSA
+1407 EDGYTYSA

-1420 MNIKPLTENVLV
+1420 TNIKPLTENVLV
-1432 SSITLSQKE
+1432 SFITLNQTE
-1441 ANMKATETL
+1441 ANMKAEETL
-1450 PLSATVGS
+1450 ALRATVGS
-1458 ENAVNKSLIWKS
+1458 ENAVNKNLIWKS
-1470 SNEAIATVSEE
+1470 SNEAVATVSDE
-1481 GVITANAVGNA
+1481 GVITANAVGNT

-1502 GVKASCD
+1502 GVKATCS
-1509 ITVDPT
+1509 ITVNPT
-1515 LAESIS
+1515 LIESIS
-1521 LDQPT
+1521 LNQSAI
-1526 LTLKKKRTANLV
+1526 TLKKKRTANLV

-1552 WKSDNPEIATVDNEG
+1552 WNSSAPEIATVDDEG
-1567 NVKTLTAGE
+1567 NITTLTVGE
-1576 TTIKVSANDGSGITA
+1576 TTITVSANDGSGITA

-1596 VTAPKAGDSND
+1596 VIAPKTGDSND
-1607 DDEVNVVDAVNTV
+1607 DEEVNVVDAVNTV

-1661 QAKESIAMA
+1661 QAKENIAMA
-1670 KGMNVSDKNENY
+1670 KGMNVSDKNEIY

-1765 SKKSVNPADVQF
+1765 SKKGVNPADVQF
-1777 DNAVASDADAKGYD
+1777 ENAVASDAEAKGYGLD
-1791 LAAHFDQATSIA
+1791 AQFDQTTSIA
-1803 GVSGQGKDVNV
+1803 SVVGSGKNVEV
-1814 VADGIEVSGE
+1814 VADGIVVSGE
-1824 KGMLVCIYN
+1824 KGMLVSIYN
-1833 TAGMLVESQRL
+1833 TAGMLVQSQRL
-1844 EAESMSIHLTAG
+1844 ATETMTINLPAG
-1856 IYLVKFNHQ
+1856 VYLVKLNQQ

>member
-1 MKKQLF
+1 MNKTIHLF
-7 QRICC
+7 RR
-12 LALFLF
+12 LALVVGL
-18 SVLCLDIVQ
+18 VVQ
-27 ASTLING
+27 STLLNASTLING

-39 NTSSRTAT
+39 DTSSRTAT
-47 VTCETTGTDNYAS
+47 VTYETIGTDNYAS
-60 LPASVKIPETVTYN
+60 LPASVKIPETVTCD

-84 DKAFAN
+84 DQAFAN

-104 EVGTTCETE
+104 EIGTTCTSES
-113 GYLPFYKCT
+113 YLPFYKCT
-122 SLKKVKLEDGK
+122 SLIKVKFEDGV
-133 QSISLGVY
+133 QNISLGV
-141 FTSSQYNGSYY
+141 FFSTSEPNSSYC
-152 SDGLFAY
+152 SKGLFAY

-169 NIFYVNRSSSW
+169 NIFYVNYDSYF
-180 SFDQYPEYYGYS
+180 SFEKYPEYYGYS
-192 AFYNQSSLAKVTI
+192 AFYNQPMLAKVTF
-205 SSTVTKIPAYL
+205 SSTVTEIPAYL
-216 CYKLSELKTVMV
+216 
-228 GESLV
+228 
-233 SVGSHTFDGCNIQ
+233 
-246 AISLPSSVE
+246 
-255 TIGDYAFQNNT
+255 
-266 NMKSANLGTSVKT
+266 
-279 IGDNAFSGC
+279 
-288 VNLTD
+288 
-293 VHLGNAL
+293 
-300 SSIGNYSFQNV
+300 
-311 GTEATS
+311 
-317 SVKFDFPTT
+317 
-326 LTSIGNYA
+326 
-334 FQNSGLPCVLNLD
+334 
-347 NIKKIGIYCFSQAK
+347 
-361 NLSSAVIGGNC
+361 
-372 QSLPKGVFSNCSN
+372 
-385 LKNILLNTGLKT
+385 
-397 IEDEAFSGCSSLE
+397 
-410 EITIPKTVTSVGT
+410 
-423 IQDQYASLP
+423 
-432 FSGCKSLKIVK
+432 
-443 FEDSEQPIYLGAYYY
+443 
-458 EYNEKNRFGRGL
+458 
-470 FASSYLE
+470 
-477 EVYIG
+477 
-482 RNICYQAYSTS
+482 
-493 DTFEK
+493 
-498 NPERYGY
+498 
-505 SAFYDQ
+505 
-511 PKLAKVTIS
+511 
-520 PSVTEIPSC
+520 
-529 LFYKNAAI
+529 FYKNVAI
-537 TLTDLPNVE
+537 TLTDLPKVKT
-546 VIGNSAFEEC
+546 IGKSAFEGC

-563 LGEKLK
+563 FGQDLMT
-569 SVGNRAF
+569 VDDRAF
-576 YNCANITKLTFPNA
+576 YNCTNVTKLTFPDA
-590 ITTIGDM
+590 ITTIGDE

-604 VTEVTVGSKLWSIG
+604 ITEVTVGSKLQSIG

-629 AIILPDNFA
+629 AILLPDNFTT
-638 YMGASAFE
+638 MGASAFE
-646 DCKKLTV
+646 GCKKLTV

-660 RAVPGKAFKNCIA
+660 RAVPARAFKNCIA

-678 VPASSVSIGNQ
+678 VPATSVSMGDQ
-689 AFYNDSALAVI
+689 AFYNDSVLAVI

-767 DDMTT
+767 DDMT
-772 NSSYTDRCYDYFYDC
+772 SRGSYTNRCNDYFYDC

-793 LGRDLKYDYSD
+793 LGRDLKYDYAD
-804 NTYIYDYVDGQWK
+804 NASVYDYVDGYWK
-817 GKYRASAPFINNT
+817 EMSRASAPFVNST
-830 TLQRITIG
+830 TLQKVTIG

-876 SLASTT
+876 SLTATT
-882 FHNATG
+882 FHDATNN
-888 HTLALGDYAFRN
+888 HTLTLGDYAFRN
-900 CAALPEVTF
+900 CATLPEVTF
-909 PQQLVSIGN
+909 PRQLLSVGN

-929 LSFPAMLQS
+929 LTFPAMLES

-973 TSYLDNMPLFGNS
+973 TSYLDNIPLFGNTN
-986 SLTYL
+986 LTYL

-1056 TFRGMAALESIVIPN
+1056 TFRGMAALESIVVPN

-1082 DDTSLK
+1082 NDTSLK

-1108 TLQSITIPSVVTK
+1108 ALQSITIPSAVTK

-1128 NCKSLTSATFEDGT
+1128 HCKTLTSATFEDGT
-1142 DLIEMGYGASGKDY
+1142 DLIEMGYGASWKNY
-1156 GLFRD
+1156 GLFSD

-1172 LSYNTEKASRSPF
+1172 LSYNTEVASRSPF
-1185 YYIYKLKNLNIGENV
+1185 YSIYALKNLNIGENV

-1206 MFSYCTG
+1206 MFSYCKG
-1213 LETVYLPDNI
+1213 LEEVNLPDNI

-1233 CYSLKSV
+1233 CTSLKSV
-1240 RLSKKLSQVGDYGFS
+1240 RLSEKLSQVGDYGFAECS
-1255 GCTSLDNVT
+1255 SLDNVT
-1264 FPASMT
+1264 FPTSMT

-1364 ENSFVGCNNIAY
+1364 ENSFAGCNNIAY

-1391 PSEVVANGTL
+1391 PSEVVTNGTL

-1432 SSITLSQKE
+1432 SSITLSQTE

-1470 SNEAIATVSEE
+1470 SNEAIATVSAG

-1502 GVKASCD
+1502 GVKATCD
-1509 ITVDPT
+1509 ITVVPT

-1526 LTLKKKRTANLV
+1526 LTLKKKRTAHLV

-1552 WKSDNPEIATVDNEG
+1552 WKSDNPKIATVDNEG

-1620 NYILNKVVGTFEFE
+1620 NYILNKVVGIFEFE

-1661 QAKESIAMA
+1661 QAKENIAMA

-1682 IVYSQPS
+1682 IVYSLPS
-1689 KNAIDV
+1689 KYAIDV

-1710 AMTENVDDINLKLDD
+1710 AMTENVDDVNLKLED

-1765 SKKSVNPADVQF
+1765 SKKGVNPADVQF
-1777 DNAVASDADAKGYD
+1777 ENAVASDAEAKGYGLD
-1791 LAAHFDQATSIA
+1791 AQFEQTTSIA
-1803 GVSGQGKDVNV
+1803 SVAGNGKNVEV
-1814 VADGIEVSGE
+1814 VADGIVVSGE
-1824 KGMLVCIYN
+1824 KGMLVSVYN
-1833 TAGMLVESQRL
+1833 TAGMLVQSQRL
-1844 EAESMSIHLTAG
+1844 ATESMTINLPAG
-1856 IYLVKFNHQ
+1856 IYLVKFNQQ

>member
-1 MKKQLF
+1 MNKMIPLF
-7 QRICC
+7 RR
-12 LALFLF
+12 LALFVGL
-18 SVLCLDIVQ
+18 IVQ
-27 ASTLING
+27 STLLNASTLING

-39 NTSSRTAT
+39 DTSSRTAT
-47 VTCETTGTDNYAS
+47 VTYETIGTDNYAS
-60 LPASVKIPETVTYN
+60 LPASVKIPETVTCD

-84 DKAFAN
+84 DQAFAN

-104 EVGTTCETE
+104 EIGTTCTSER
-113 GYLPFYKCT
+113 YLPFYKCT
-122 SLKKVKLEDGK
+122 SLIKVKFEDGV
-133 QSISLGVY
+133 QNISLGV
-141 FTSSQYNGSYY
+141 FFSTSEPNSSYC
-152 SDGLFAY
+152 SKGLFAY

-169 NIFYVNRSSSW
+169 NIFYVNYDSYF
-180 SFDQYPEYYGYS
+180 SFEKYPEYYGYS
-192 AFYNQSSLAKVTI
+192 AFYNQPMLAKVTF
-205 SSTVTKIPAYL
+205 SSTVTEIPAYL
-216 CYKLSELKTVMV
+216 
-228 GESLV
+228 
-233 SVGSHTFDGCNIQ
+233 
-246 AISLPSSVE
+246 
-255 TIGDYAFQNNT
+255 
-266 NMKSANLGTSVKT
+266 
-279 IGDNAFSGC
+279 
-288 VNLTD
+288 
-293 VHLGNAL
+293 
-300 SSIGNYSFQNV
+300 
-311 GTEATS
+311 
-317 SVKFDFPTT
+317 
-326 LTSIGNYA
+326 
-334 FQNSGLPCVLNLD
+334 
-347 NIKKIGIYCFSQAK
+347 
-361 NLSSAVIGGNC
+361 
-372 QSLPKGVFSNCSN
+372 
-385 LKNILLNTGLKT
+385 
-397 IEDEAFSGCSSLE
+397 
-410 EITIPKTVTSVGT
+410 
-423 IQDQYASLP
+423 
-432 FSGCKSLKIVK
+432 
-443 FEDSEQPIYLGAYYY
+443 
-458 EYNEKNRFGRGL
+458 
-470 FASSYLE
+470 
-477 EVYIG
+477 
-482 RNICYQAYSTS
+482 
-493 DTFEK
+493 
-498 NPERYGY
+498 
-505 SAFYDQ
+505 
-511 PKLAKVTIS
+511 
-520 PSVTEIPSC
+520 
-529 LFYKNAAI
+529 FYKNVAI
-537 TLTDLPNVE
+537 TLTDLPKVKT
-546 VIGNSAFEEC
+546 IGKSAFEGC

-563 LGEKLK
+563 FGQDLMT
-569 SVGNRAF
+569 VDDRAF
-576 YNCANITKLTFPNA
+576 YNCTNVTKLTFPDA
-590 ITTIGDM
+590 ITTIGDE

-604 VTEVTVGSKLWSIG
+604 ITEVTVGSKLQSIG

-629 AIILPDNFA
+629 AILLPDNFTT
-638 YMGASAFE
+638 MGASAFE
-646 DCKKLTV
+646 GCKKLTV

-660 RAVPGKAFKNCIA
+660 RAVPARAFKNCIA

-678 VPASSVSIGNQ
+678 VPATSVSMGDQ
-689 AFYNDSALAVI
+689 AFYNDSVLAVI

-767 DDMTT
+767 DDMT
-772 NSSYTDRCYDYFYDC
+772 SRGSYTNRCNDYFYDC

-793 LGRDLKYDYSD
+793 LGRDLKYDYAD
-804 NTYIYDYVDGQWK
+804 NASVYDYVDGYWK
-817 GKYRASAPFINNT
+817 EMSRASAPFVNST
-830 TLQRITIG
+830 TLQKVTIG

-876 SLASTT
+876 SLTATT
-882 FHNATG
+882 FHDVTNN
-888 HTLALGDYAFRN
+888 HTLTLGDYAFRN
-900 CAALPEVTF
+900 CATLLEVTF
-909 PQQLVSIGN
+909 PRQLLSVGN

-929 LSFPAMLQS
+929 LTFPAMLES

-973 TSYLDNMPLFGNS
+973 TSYLDNIPLFGNTN
-986 SLTYL
+986 LTYL

-1029 CKDYL
+1029 CNDYL

-1071 AVTEMGTYAFA
+1071 AVTKMGTYAFA

-1108 TLQSITIPSVVTK
+1108 ALQSITIPSAVTK

-1128 NCKSLTSATFEDGT
+1128 NCKALTSATFEDGT
-1142 DLIEMGYGASGKDY
+1142 DLIEMGYGASWKNY
-1156 GLFRD
+1156 GLFSD

-1172 LSYNTEKASRSPF
+1172 LSYNTEVASRSPF
-1185 YYIYKLKNLNIGENV
+1185 YSIDALKNLNIGKNV

-1206 MFSYCTG
+1206 MFSYCEG
-1213 LETVYLPDNI
+1213 LEEVNLPDNI

-1233 CYSLKSV
+1233 CSSLKSV
-1240 RLSKKLSQVGDYGFS
+1240 RLSEKLSQVGDYGFA

-1364 ENSFVGCNNIAY
+1364 ENSFAGCSNIAY

-1432 SSITLSQKE
+1432 SSITLSQTE

-1470 SNEAIATVSEE
+1470 SNEAIATVSAE

-1502 GVKASCD
+1502 GVKATCD
-1509 ITVDPT
+1509 ITVVPT

-1526 LTLKKKRTANLV
+1526 LTLKKKRTAHLV

-1552 WKSDNPEIATVDNEG
+1552 WKSDNPKIATVDNEE

-1661 QAKESIAMA
+1661 QAKENIAMA

-1682 IVYSQPS
+1682 IVYSLPS
-1689 KNAIDV
+1689 KYAIDV

-1710 AMTENVDDINLKLDD
+1710 AMTENVDDVNLKLED

-1765 SKKSVNPADVQF
+1765 SKKGVNPADVQF
-1777 DNAVASDADAKGYD
+1777 ENAVASDAEAKGYGLD
-1791 LAAHFDQATSIA
+1791 AHFDQTTSIVGVA
-1803 GVSGQGKDVNV
+1803 GNDKNVEV
-1814 VADGIEVSGE
+1814 VADGIVVSGE
-1824 KGMLVCIYN
+1824 KGMLVSVYN
-1833 TAGMLVESQRL
+1833 TAGMLVQSQRL
-1844 EAESMSIHLTAG
+1844 ATESMAINLPSG
-1856 IYLVKFNHQ
+1856 VYLVKFNQQ

>member
-1 MKKQLF
+1 MNKTIHLF
-7 QRICC
+7 RR
-12 LALFLF
+12 LALVVGL
-18 SVLCLDIVQ
+18 VVQ
-27 ASTLING
+27 STLLNASTLING

-39 NTSSRTAT
+39 DTSSRTAT
-47 VTCETTGTDNYAS
+47 VTYETIGTDNYAS
-60 LPASVKIPETVTYN
+60 LPASVKIPETVTCD

-84 DKAFAN
+84 DQAFAN

-104 EVGTTCETE
+104 EIGTTCTSER
-113 GYLPFYKCT
+113 YLPFYKCT
-122 SLKKVKLEDGK
+122 SLIKVKFEDGV
-133 QSISLGVY
+133 QNISLGV
-141 FTSSQYNGSYY
+141 FFSTSEPNSSYC
-152 SDGLFAY
+152 SKGLFAY

-169 NIFYVNRSSSW
+169 NIFYVNYDSYF
-180 SFDQYPEYYGYS
+180 SFEKYPEYYGYS
-192 AFYNQSSLAKVTI
+192 AFYNQPMLAKVTF
-205 SSTVTKIPAYL
+205 SSTVTEIPAYL
-216 CYKLSELKTVMV
+216 FYR
-228 GESLV
+228 
-233 SVGSHTFDGCNIQ
+233 
-246 AISLPSSVE
+246 
-255 TIGDYAFQNNT
+255 
-266 NMKSANLGTSVKT
+266 
-279 IGDNAFSGC
+279 
-288 VNLTD
+288 
-293 VHLGNAL
+293 
-300 SSIGNYSFQNV
+300 NV
-311 GTEATS
+311 AM
-317 SVKFDFPTT
+317 
-326 LTSIGNYA
+326 
-334 FQNSGLPCVLNLD
+334 
-347 NIKKIGIYCFSQAK
+347 
-361 NLSSAVIGGNC
+361 
-372 QSLPKGVFSNCSN
+372 
-385 LKNILLNTGLKT
+385 
-397 IEDEAFSGCSSLE
+397 
-410 EITIPKTVTSVGT
+410 
-423 IQDQYASLP
+423 
-432 FSGCKSLKIVK
+432 
-443 FEDSEQPIYLGAYYY
+443 
-458 EYNEKNRFGRGL
+458 
-470 FASSYLE
+470 
-477 EVYIG
+477 
-482 RNICYQAYSTS
+482 
-493 DTFEK
+493 
-498 NPERYGY
+498 
-505 SAFYDQ
+505 
-511 PKLAKVTIS
+511 
-520 PSVTEIPSC
+520 
-529 LFYKNAAI
+529 
-537 TLTDLPNVE
+537 TLTDLPNVKT
-546 VIGNSAFEEC
+546 IGKSAFEGC

-563 LGEKLK
+563 FGQDLMT
-569 SVGNRAF
+569 VDDRAF
-576 YNCANITKLTFPNA
+576 YNCTNVTKLTFPDA
-590 ITTIGDM
+590 ITTIGDE

-604 VTEVTVGSKLWSIG
+604 ITEVTVGSKLQSIG

-629 AIILPDNFA
+629 AILLPDNFTT
-638 YMGASAFE
+638 MGASAFE
-646 DCKKLTV
+646 GCKKLTV

-660 RAVPGKAFKNCIA
+660 RAVPARAFKNCIA

-678 VPASSVSIGNQ
+678 VPATSVSMGDQ
-689 AFYNDSALAVI
+689 AFYNDSVLAVI

-767 DDMTT
+767 DDMT
-772 NSSYTDRCYDYFYDC
+772 SRGSYTNRCNDYFYDC

-793 LGRDLKYDYSD
+793 LGRDLKYDYAD
-804 NTYIYDYVDGQWK
+804 NASVYDYVDGYWK
-817 GKYRASAPFINNT
+817 EMSRASAPFVNST
-830 TLQRITIG
+830 TLQKVTIG

-876 SLASTT
+876 SLTATT
-882 FHNATG
+882 FHDATNN
-888 HTLALGDYAFRN
+888 HTLTLGDYAFRN
-900 CAALPEVTF
+900 CATLPEVTF
-909 PQQLVSIGN
+909 PRQLLSVGN

-929 LSFPAMLQS
+929 LTFPAMLES

-973 TSYLDNMPLFGNS
+973 TSYLDNIPLFGNS
-986 SLTYL
+986 NLTYL
-991 YIGRNINYTAGEKYG
+991 YIGRNINYTADEKYG

-1017 DVRFSQSGTVSY
+1017 DVRFSQAGTVTY

-1043 LTLPESLTSIGNW
+1043 LALPESLTSIGDG

-1108 TLQSITIPSVVTK
+1108 ALQSITIPSAVTK

-1128 NCKSLTSATFEDGT
+1128 NCKALTSATFEDGT
-1142 DLIEMGYGASGKDY
+1142 DLIEMGYGASWKNY
-1156 GLFRD
+1156 GLFSD

-1172 LSYNTEKASRSPF
+1172 LSYNTEVASRSPF
-1185 YYIYKLKNLNIGENV
+1185 YSIDALKNLNIGKNV

-1206 MFSYCTG
+1206 MFSYCEG
-1213 LETVYLPDNI
+1213 LEEVNLPDNI

-1233 CYSLKSV
+1233 CSSLKSV
-1240 RLSKKLSQVGDYGFS
+1240 RLSEKLSQVGDYGFA

-1364 ENSFVGCNNIAY
+1364 ENSFAGCDNIAY

-1432 SSITLSQKE
+1432 SSITLSQTE
-1441 ANMKATETL
+1441 VNMKATETL
-1450 PLSATVGS
+1450 PLIATVGS

-1470 SNEAIATVSEE
+1470 SNEAIATVSAE

-1502 GVKASCD
+1502 GVKATCD
-1509 ITVDPT
+1509 ITVVPT

-1526 LTLKKKRTANLV
+1526 LTLKKKRTAHLV

-1552 WKSDNPEIATVDNEG
+1552 WKSDNPKIATVDNEG

-1661 QAKESIAMA
+1661 QAKENIAMA

-1682 IVYSQPS
+1682 IVYSLPS

-1695 ALDVNSNYTAMQTDI
+1695 ALGVNSNYTAMQADI
-1710 AMTENVDDINLKLDD
+1710 TMAENVDDVNLKLDD

-1730 HLLTSSKLNAHT
+1730 HLLTSSKLDAHT
-1742 LRVVVYSLSNSTFMD
+1742 LRVIVYSLSNSTFMD

>member
-1 MKKQLF
+1 MNKMIPLF
-7 QRICC
+7 RR
-12 LALFLF
+12 LALFVGL
-18 SVLCLDIVQ
+18 IVQ
-27 ASTLING
+27 STLLNASTLING

-39 NTSSRTAT
+39 DTSSRTAT
-47 VTCETTGTDNYAS
+47 VTYETIGTDNYAS
-60 LPASVKIPETVTYN
+60 LPASVKIPETVTCD

-84 DKAFAN
+84 DQAFAN

-104 EVGTTCETE
+104 EIGTTCTSER
-113 GYLPFYKCT
+113 YLPFYKCT
-122 SLKKVKLEDGK
+122 SLIKVKFEDGV
-133 QSISLGVY
+133 QNISLGV
-141 FTSSQYNGSYY
+141 FFSTSEPNSSYC
-152 SDGLFAY
+152 SKGLFAY

-169 NIFYVNRSSSW
+169 NIFYVNYDSYF
-180 SFDQYPEYYGYS
+180 SFEKYPEYYGYS
-192 AFYNQSSLAKVTI
+192 AFYNQPMLAKVTF
-205 SSTVTKIPAYL
+205 SSTVTEIPAYL
-216 CYKLSELKTVMV
+216 
-228 GESLV
+228 
-233 SVGSHTFDGCNIQ
+233 
-246 AISLPSSVE
+246 
-255 TIGDYAFQNNT
+255 
-266 NMKSANLGTSVKT
+266 
-279 IGDNAFSGC
+279 
-288 VNLTD
+288 
-293 VHLGNAL
+293 
-300 SSIGNYSFQNV
+300 
-311 GTEATS
+311 
-317 SVKFDFPTT
+317 
-326 LTSIGNYA
+326 
-334 FQNSGLPCVLNLD
+334 
-347 NIKKIGIYCFSQAK
+347 
-361 NLSSAVIGGNC
+361 
-372 QSLPKGVFSNCSN
+372 
-385 LKNILLNTGLKT
+385 
-397 IEDEAFSGCSSLE
+397 
-410 EITIPKTVTSVGT
+410 
-423 IQDQYASLP
+423 
-432 FSGCKSLKIVK
+432 
-443 FEDSEQPIYLGAYYY
+443 
-458 EYNEKNRFGRGL
+458 
-470 FASSYLE
+470 
-477 EVYIG
+477 
-482 RNICYQAYSTS
+482 
-493 DTFEK
+493 
-498 NPERYGY
+498 
-505 SAFYDQ
+505 
-511 PKLAKVTIS
+511 
-520 PSVTEIPSC
+520 
-529 LFYKNAAI
+529 FYKNVAI
-537 TLTDLPNVE
+537 TLTDLPKVKT
-546 VIGNSAFEEC
+546 IGKSAFEGC

-563 LGEKLK
+563 FGQDLMT
-569 SVGNRAF
+569 VDDRAF
-576 YNCANITKLTFPNA
+576 YNCTNVTKLTFPDA
-590 ITTIGDM
+590 ITTIGDE

-604 VTEVTVGSKLWSIG
+604 ITEVTVGSKLQSIG

-629 AIILPDNFA
+629 AILLPDNFTT
-638 YMGASAFE
+638 MGASAFE
-646 DCKKLTV
+646 GCKKLTV

-660 RAVPGKAFKNCIA
+660 RAVPARAFKNCIA

-678 VPASSVSIGNQ
+678 VPATSVSMGDQ
-689 AFYNDSALAVI
+689 AFYNDSVLAVI

-767 DDMTT
+767 DDMT
-772 NSSYTDRCYDYFYDC
+772 SRGSYTNRCNDYFYDC

-793 LGRDLKYDYSD
+793 LGRDLKYDYAD
-804 NTYIYDYVDGQWK
+804 NASVYDYVDGYWK
-817 GKYRASAPFINNT
+817 EMSRASAPFVNST
-830 TLQRITIG
+830 TLQKVTIG

-876 SLASTT
+876 SLTATT
-882 FHNATG
+882 FHDVTNN
-888 HTLALGDYAFRN
+888 HTLTLGDYAFRN
-900 CAALPEVTF
+900 CATLPEVTF
-909 PQQLVSIGN
+909 PRQLLSVGN

-929 LSFPAMLQS
+929 LTFPAMLES

-973 TSYLDNMPLFGNS
+973 TSYLDNIPLFGNTN
-986 SLTYL
+986 LTYL

-1071 AVTEMGTYAFA
+1071 AVTKMGTYAFA

-1108 TLQSITIPSVVTK
+1108 ALQSITIPSAVTK

-1128 NCKSLTSATFEDGT
+1128 NCKALTSATFEDGT
-1142 DLIEMGYGASGKDY
+1142 DLIEMGYGASWKNY
-1156 GLFRD
+1156 GLFSD

-1172 LSYNTEKASRSPF
+1172 LSYNTEVASRSPF
-1185 YYIYKLKNLNIGENV
+1185 YSIDALKNLNIGKNV

-1206 MFSYCTG
+1206 MFSYCEG
-1213 LETVYLPDNI
+1213 LEEVNLPDNI

-1233 CYSLKSV
+1233 CSSLKSV
-1240 RLSKKLSQVGDYGFS
+1240 RLSEKLSQVGDYGFA

-1364 ENSFVGCNNIAY
+1364 ENSFAGCSNIAY

-1432 SSITLSQKE
+1432 SSITLSQTE

-1470 SNEAIATVSEE
+1470 SNEAIATVSAE

-1502 GVKASCD
+1502 GVKATCD
-1509 ITVDPT
+1509 ITVVPT

-1526 LTLKKKRTANLV
+1526 LTLKKKRTAHLV

-1552 WKSDNPEIATVDNEG
+1552 WKSDNPKIATVDNEG

-1661 QAKESIAMA
+1661 QAKENIAMA

-1682 IVYSQPS
+1682 IVYSLPS
-1689 KNAIDV
+1689 KYAIDV

-1710 AMTENVDDINLKLDD
+1710 AMTENVDDVNLKLED

-1765 SKKSVNPADVQF
+1765 SKKGVNPADVQF
-1777 DNAVASDADAKGYD
+1777 ENAVASDAEAKGYGLD
-1791 LAAHFDQATSIA
+1791 AQFDQTTSIA
-1803 GVSGQGKDVNV
+1803 SVAGNGKNVEV
-1814 VADGIEVSGE
+1814 VADGIVVSGE
-1824 KGMLVCIYN
+1824 KGMLVSVYN
-1833 TAGMLVESQRL
+1833 TAGMLVQSQRL
-1844 EAESMSIHLTAG
+1844 ATESMTINLPAG
-1856 IYLVKFNHQ
+1856 IYLVKFNQQ

>member
-1 MKKQLF
+1 MNKTIHLF
-7 QRICC
+7 RR
-12 LALFLF
+12 LALVVGL
-18 SVLCLDIVQ
+18 VVQ
-27 ASTLING
+27 STLLNASTLING

-39 NTSSRTAT
+39 DTSSRTAT
-47 VTCETTGTDNYAS
+47 VTYETIGTDNYAS
-60 LPASVKIPETVTYN
+60 LPASVKIPETVTCD

-84 DKAFAN
+84 DQAFAN

-104 EVGTTCETE
+104 EIGTTCTSER
-113 GYLPFYKCT
+113 YLPFYKCT
-122 SLKKVKLEDGK
+122 SLIKVKFEDGV
-133 QSISLGVY
+133 QNISLGV
-141 FTSSQYNGSYY
+141 FFSTSEPNSSYC
-152 SDGLFAY
+152 SKGLFAY

-169 NIFYVNRSSSW
+169 NIFYVNYDSYF
-180 SFDQYPEYYGYS
+180 SFEKYPEYYGYS
-192 AFYNQSSLAKVTI
+192 AFYNQPMLAKVTF
-205 SSTVTKIPAYL
+205 SSTVTEIPAYL
-216 CYKLSELKTVMV
+216 FYR
-228 GESLV
+228 
-233 SVGSHTFDGCNIQ
+233 
-246 AISLPSSVE
+246 
-255 TIGDYAFQNNT
+255 
-266 NMKSANLGTSVKT
+266 
-279 IGDNAFSGC
+279 
-288 VNLTD
+288 
-293 VHLGNAL
+293 
-300 SSIGNYSFQNV
+300 NV
-311 GTEATS
+311 AM
-317 SVKFDFPTT
+317 
-326 LTSIGNYA
+326 
-334 FQNSGLPCVLNLD
+334 
-347 NIKKIGIYCFSQAK
+347 
-361 NLSSAVIGGNC
+361 
-372 QSLPKGVFSNCSN
+372 
-385 LKNILLNTGLKT
+385 
-397 IEDEAFSGCSSLE
+397 
-410 EITIPKTVTSVGT
+410 
-423 IQDQYASLP
+423 
-432 FSGCKSLKIVK
+432 
-443 FEDSEQPIYLGAYYY
+443 
-458 EYNEKNRFGRGL
+458 
-470 FASSYLE
+470 
-477 EVYIG
+477 
-482 RNICYQAYSTS
+482 
-493 DTFEK
+493 
-498 NPERYGY
+498 
-505 SAFYDQ
+505 
-511 PKLAKVTIS
+511 
-520 PSVTEIPSC
+520 
-529 LFYKNAAI
+529 
-537 TLTDLPNVE
+537 TLTDLPNVKT
-546 VIGNSAFEEC
+546 IGKSAFEGC

-563 LGEKLK
+563 FGQDLMT
-569 SVGNRAF
+569 VDDRAF
-576 YNCANITKLTFPNA
+576 YNCTNVTKLTFPDA
-590 ITTIGDM
+590 ITTIGDE

-604 VTEVTVGSKLWSIG
+604 ITEVTVGSKLQSIG

-629 AIILPDNFA
+629 AILLPDNFTT
-638 YMGASAFE
+638 MGASAFE
-646 DCKKLTV
+646 GCKKLTV

-660 RAVPGKAFKNCIA
+660 RAVPARAFKNCIA

-678 VPASSVSIGNQ
+678 VPATSVSMGDQ
-689 AFYNDSALAVI
+689 AFYNDSVLAVI

-744 VLRFKDGEGTL
+744 VLRFKDGEETL

-767 DDMTT
+767 DDMT
-772 NSSYTDRCYDYFYDC
+772 SRGSYTNRCNDYFYDC

-793 LGRDLKYDYSD
+793 LGRDLKYDYAD
-804 NTYIYDYVDGQWK
+804 NASVYDYVDGYWK
-817 GKYRASAPFINNT
+817 EMSRASAPFVNST
-830 TLQRITIG
+830 TLQKVTIG

-876 SLASTT
+876 SLTATT
-882 FHNATG
+882 FHDATNN
-888 HTLALGDYAFRN
+888 HTLTLGDYAFRN
-900 CAALPEVTF
+900 CATLPEVTF
-909 PQQLVSIGN
+909 PRQLLSVGN

-929 LSFPAMLQS
+929 LTFPAMLES

-973 TSYLDNMPLFGNS
+973 TSYLDNIPLFGNTN
-986 SLTYL
+986 LTYL

-1056 TFRGMAALESIVIPN
+1056 TFRGMAALESIVVPN

-1082 DDTSLK
+1082 NDTSLK

-1108 TLQSITIPSVVTK
+1108 ALQSITIPSAVTK

-1128 NCKSLTSATFEDGT
+1128 NCKTLTSATFEDGN
-1142 DLIEMGYGASGKDY
+1142 DLIEMGYGASWKNY
-1156 GLFRD
+1156 GLFSD

-1172 LSYNTEKASRSPF
+1172 LSYNTEVASRSPF
-1185 YYIYKLKNLNIGENV
+1185 YSIDALKNLNIGKNV

-1206 MFSYCTG
+1206 MFSYCEG
-1213 LETVYLPDNI
+1213 LEEVNLPDNI

-1233 CYSLKSV
+1233 CSSLKSV
-1240 RLSKKLSQVGDYGFS
+1240 RLSEKLSQVGDYGFA

-1364 ENSFVGCNNIAY
+1364 ENSFAGCSNIAY

-1432 SSITLSQKE
+1432 SSITLSQTE

-1470 SNEAIATVSEE
+1470 SNEAIATVSAE

-1502 GVKASCD
+1502 GVKATCD
-1509 ITVDPT
+1509 ITVVPT

-1526 LTLKKKRTANLV
+1526 LTLKKKRTAHLV

-1552 WKSDNPEIATVDNEG
+1552 WKSDNPKIATVDNEG

-1620 NYILNKVVGTFEFE
+1620 NYILNKVVGIFEFE

-1661 QAKESIAMA
+1661 QAKENIAMA

-1682 IVYSQPS
+1682 IVYSLPS
-1689 KNAIDV
+1689 KYAIDV

-1710 AMTENVDDINLKLDD
+1710 AMTENVDDVNLKLED

-1765 SKKSVNPADVQF
+1765 SKKGVNPADVQF
-1777 DNAVASDADAKGYD
+1777 ENAVASDAEAKGYGLD
-1791 LAAHFDQATSIA
+1791 AQFDQTTSIA
-1803 GVSGQGKDVNV
+1803 SVAGNGKNVEV
-1814 VADGIEVSGE
+1814 VADGIVVSGE
-1824 KGMLVCIYN
+1824 KGMLVSVYN
-1833 TAGMLVESQRL
+1833 TAGMLVQSQRL
-1844 EAESMSIHLTAG
+1844 ATESMTINLPAG
-1856 IYLVKFNHQ
+1856 IYLVKFNQQ

>member
-1 MKKQLF
+1 MKKLLS

-12 LALFLF
+12 AALFLLP
-18 SVLCLDIVQ
+18 VLCLNIAQ
-27 ASTLING
+27 ASTLIDG

-47 VTCETTGTDNYAS
+47 VTYETIGTDNYAS
-60 LPASVKIPETVTYN
+60 LPASVKIPETVTCD

-84 DKAFAN
+84 DQAFAN

-104 EVGTTCETE
+104 EIGTTCTSER
-113 GYLPFYKCT
+113 YLPFYKCT
-122 SLKKVKLEDGK
+122 SLIKVKFEDGV
-133 QSISLGVY
+133 QNISLGV
-141 FTSSQYNGSYY
+141 FFSTSEPNSSYC
-152 SDGLFAY
+152 SKGLFAY

-169 NIFYVNRSSSW
+169 NIFYVNYDSYF
-180 SFDQYPEYYGYS
+180 SFEKYPEYYGYS
-192 AFYNQSSLAKVTI
+192 AFYNQPMLAKVTF
-205 SSTVTKIPAYL
+205 SSTVTEIPAYL
-216 CYKLSELKTVMV
+216 
-228 GESLV
+228 
-233 SVGSHTFDGCNIQ
+233 
-246 AISLPSSVE
+246 
-255 TIGDYAFQNNT
+255 
-266 NMKSANLGTSVKT
+266 
-279 IGDNAFSGC
+279 
-288 VNLTD
+288 
-293 VHLGNAL
+293 
-300 SSIGNYSFQNV
+300 
-311 GTEATS
+311 
-317 SVKFDFPTT
+317 
-326 LTSIGNYA
+326 
-334 FQNSGLPCVLNLD
+334 
-347 NIKKIGIYCFSQAK
+347 
-361 NLSSAVIGGNC
+361 
-372 QSLPKGVFSNCSN
+372 
-385 LKNILLNTGLKT
+385 
-397 IEDEAFSGCSSLE
+397 
-410 EITIPKTVTSVGT
+410 
-423 IQDQYASLP
+423 
-432 FSGCKSLKIVK
+432 
-443 FEDSEQPIYLGAYYY
+443 
-458 EYNEKNRFGRGL
+458 
-470 FASSYLE
+470 
-477 EVYIG
+477 
-482 RNICYQAYSTS
+482 
-493 DTFEK
+493 
-498 NPERYGY
+498 
-505 SAFYDQ
+505 
-511 PKLAKVTIS
+511 
-520 PSVTEIPSC
+520 
-529 LFYKNAAI
+529 FYKNVAM
-537 TLTDLPNVE
+537 TLTDLPKVKT
-546 VIGNSAFEEC
+546 IGKSAFEGC

-563 LGEKLK
+563 FGQDLMT
-569 SVGNRAF
+569 VDDRAF
-576 YNCANITKLTFPNA
+576 YNCTNVTKLTFPDA
-590 ITTIGDM
+590 ITTIGDE

-604 VTEVTVGSKLWSIG
+604 ITEVTVGSKLQSIG

-629 AIILPDNFA
+629 AILLPDNFTT
-638 YMGASAFE
+638 MGASAFE
-646 DCKKLTV
+646 GCKKLTV

-660 RAVPGKAFKNCIA
+660 RAVPARAFKNCIA

-678 VPASSVSIGNQ
+678 VPATSVSMGDQ
-689 AFYNDSALAVI
+689 AFYNDSVLAVI

-767 DDMTT
+767 DDMT
-772 NSSYTDRCYDYFYDC
+772 SRGSYTNRCNDYFYDC

-793 LGRDLKYDYSD
+793 LGRDLKYDYAD
-804 NTYIYDYVDGQWK
+804 NASVYDYVDGYWK
-817 GKYRASAPFINNT
+817 EMSRASAPFVNST
-830 TLQRITIG
+830 TLQKVTIG

-876 SLASTT
+876 SLTATT
-882 FHNATG
+882 FHDATD

-929 LSFPAMLQS
+929 LSFPAMLGS
-938 IGNYAFAECTG
+938 IGNYAFAECIG
-949 LTQLTFKDSGKS
+949 LTQLTFEDSGQS

-973 TSYLDNMPLFGNS
+973 TSYLDNIPLFGNTN
-986 SLTYL
+986 LTYL
-991 YIGRNINYTAGEKYG
+991 YIGRDINYTADERYG

-1011 NQSFLT
+1011 NQPFLT
-1017 DVRFSQSGTVSY
+1017 DVRFSQSGTVTY

-1043 LTLPESLTSIGNW
+1043 LTLPENLTSIGNG
-1056 TFRGMAALESIVIPN
+1056 TFRGMTALESIVIPN

-1108 TLQSITIPSVVTK
+1108 ALQSITIPSVVTK
-1121 MDGYMFT
+1121 MDGKIFT
-1128 NCKSLTSATFEDGT
+1128 NCKSLTSITFEDGT
-1142 DLIEMGYGASGKDY
+1142 DLIEMGYGASEKDF

-1161 CPLKTLNLGRW
+1161 CPLETLNLGRW
-1172 LSYNTEKASRSPF
+1172 LSYNTEVASRSPF
-1185 YYIYKLKNLNIGENV
+1185 YSISTLKNLKIGTNV

-1206 MFSYCTG
+1206 MFSYCKG
-1213 LETVYLPDNI
+1213 LEEVTLPDNI

-1233 CYSLKSV
+1233 CSSLKSV
-1240 RLSKKLSQVGDYGFS
+1240 RLSEKLSQVGDYGFS
-1255 GCTSLDNVT
+1255 ECTSLDNVT

-1364 ENSFVGCNNIAY
+1364 ENSFAGCSNIAY

-1432 SSITLSQKE
+1432 SSITLSQTE

-1450 PLSATVGS
+1450 PLRATVGS

-1470 SNEAIATVSEE
+1470 SNEAIATISEE
-1481 GVITANAVGNA
+1481 GVITANAVGHV

-1502 GVKASCD
+1502 GVKATCD

-1515 LAESIS
+1515 LAQSIS
-1521 LDQPT
+1521 LDQPS

-1552 WKSDNPEIATVDNEG
+1552 WTSDNPEIATVDNEG

-1620 NYILNKVVGTFEFE
+1620 NYILSKVVGTFEFE

-1661 QAKESIAMA
+1661 QDKESIAMA

-1682 IVYSQPS
+1682 IVYSQP
-1689 KNAIDV
+1689 NRNEIDV
-1695 ALDVNSNYTAMQTDI
+1695 VLDVNSNYTAIQTDI
-1710 AMTENVDDINLKLDD
+1710 SITGNVDDVNLKLYD

-1765 SKKSVNPADVQF
+1765 SKKGVNPADVQF
-1777 DNAVASDADAKGYD
+1777 ENAVASDADAKGYG
-1791 LAAHFDQATSIA
+1791 LGAHFDQATSIA
-1803 GVSGQGKDVNV
+1803 GVAGNGKNVEV
-1814 VADGIEVSGE
+1814 VADGIVVSGE
-1824 KGMLVCIYN
+1824 KGMPVSIYN
-1833 TAGMLVESQRL
+1833 TAGMIVLSQRL
-1844 EAESMSIHLTAG
+1844 ATETMTISLPAG
-1856 IYLVKFNHQ
+1856 VYLVKFNQQ

>member
-1 MKKQLF
+1 MNKTIHLF
-7 QRICC
+7 RR
-12 LALFLF
+12 LALVVGL
-18 SVLCLDIVQ
+18 VVQ
-27 ASTLING
+27 STLLNASTLING

-39 NTSSRTAT
+39 DTSSRTAT
-47 VTCETTGTDNYAS
+47 VTYETIGTDNYAS
-60 LPASVKIPETVTYN
+60 LPASVKIPETVTCD

-84 DKAFAN
+84 DQAFAN

-104 EVGTTCETE
+104 EIGTTCTSER
-113 GYLPFYKCT
+113 YLPFYKCT
-122 SLKKVKLEDGK
+122 SLIKVKFEDGV
-133 QSISLGVY
+133 QNISLGV
-141 FTSSQYNGSYY
+141 FFSTSEPNSSYC
-152 SDGLFAY
+152 SKGLFAY

-169 NIFYVNRSSSW
+169 NIFYVNYDSYF
-180 SFDQYPEYYGYS
+180 SFEKYPEYYGYS
-192 AFYNQSSLAKVTI
+192 AFYNQPMLAKVTF
-205 SSTVTKIPAYL
+205 SSTVTEIPAYL
-216 CYKLSELKTVMV
+216 
-228 GESLV
+228 
-233 SVGSHTFDGCNIQ
+233 
-246 AISLPSSVE
+246 
-255 TIGDYAFQNNT
+255 
-266 NMKSANLGTSVKT
+266 
-279 IGDNAFSGC
+279 
-288 VNLTD
+288 
-293 VHLGNAL
+293 
-300 SSIGNYSFQNV
+300 
-311 GTEATS
+311 
-317 SVKFDFPTT
+317 
-326 LTSIGNYA
+326 
-334 FQNSGLPCVLNLD
+334 
-347 NIKKIGIYCFSQAK
+347 
-361 NLSSAVIGGNC
+361 
-372 QSLPKGVFSNCSN
+372 
-385 LKNILLNTGLKT
+385 
-397 IEDEAFSGCSSLE
+397 
-410 EITIPKTVTSVGT
+410 
-423 IQDQYASLP
+423 
-432 FSGCKSLKIVK
+432 
-443 FEDSEQPIYLGAYYY
+443 
-458 EYNEKNRFGRGL
+458 
-470 FASSYLE
+470 
-477 EVYIG
+477 
-482 RNICYQAYSTS
+482 
-493 DTFEK
+493 
-498 NPERYGY
+498 
-505 SAFYDQ
+505 
-511 PKLAKVTIS
+511 
-520 PSVTEIPSC
+520 
-529 LFYKNAAI
+529 FYKNVAI
-537 TLTDLPNVE
+537 TLTDLPKVKT
-546 VIGNSAFEEC
+546 IGKSAFEGC

-563 LGEKLK
+563 FGQDLMT
-569 SVGNRAF
+569 VDDRAF
-576 YNCANITKLTFPNA
+576 YNCTNVTKLTFPDA
-590 ITTIGDM
+590 ITTIGDE

-604 VTEVTVGSKLWSIG
+604 ITEVTVGSKLQSIG

-629 AIILPDNFA
+629 AILLPDNFTT
-638 YMGASAFE
+638 MGASAFE
-646 DCKKLTV
+646 GCKKLTV

-660 RAVPGKAFKNCIA
+660 RAVPARAFKNCIA

-678 VPASSVSIGNQ
+678 VPATSVSMGDQ
-689 AFYNDSALAVI
+689 AFYNDSVLAVI

-767 DDMTT
+767 DDMT
-772 NSSYTDRCYDYFYDC
+772 SRGSYTNRCNDYFYDC

-793 LGRDLKYDYSD
+793 LGRDLKYDYAD
-804 NTYIYDYVDGQWK
+804 NASVYDYVDGYWK
-817 GKYRASAPFINNT
+817 EMSRASAPFVNST
-830 TLQRITIG
+830 TLQKVTIG

-876 SLASTT
+876 SLTATT
-882 FHNATG
+882 FHDATNN
-888 HTLALGDYAFRN
+888 HTLTLGDYAFRN
-900 CAALPEVTF
+900 CATLPEVTF
-909 PQQLVSIGN
+909 PRQLLSVGN

-929 LSFPAMLQS
+929 LTFPAMLES

-973 TSYLDNMPLFGNS
+973 TSYLDNIPLFGNTN
-986 SLTYL
+986 LTYL

-1056 TFRGMAALESIVIPN
+1056 TFRGMAALESIVVPN

-1082 DDTSLK
+1082 NDTSLK

-1108 TLQSITIPSVVTK
+1108 ALQSITIPSAVTK

-1128 NCKSLTSATFEDGT
+1128 NCKTLTSATFEDGT
-1142 DLIEMGYGASGKDY
+1142 DLIEMGYGASWKNY
-1156 GLFRD
+1156 GLFSD

-1172 LSYNTEKASRSPF
+1172 LSYNTEVASRSPF
-1185 YYIYKLKNLNIGENV
+1185 YSIYALKNLNIGENV

-1206 MFSYCTG
+1206 MFSYCKG
-1213 LETVYLPDNI
+1213 LEEVNLPDNI

-1233 CYSLKSV
+1233 CTSLKSV
-1240 RLSKKLSQVGDYGFS
+1240 RLSEKLSQVGDYGFAECS
-1255 GCTSLDNVT
+1255 SLDNVT
-1264 FPASMT
+1264 FPTSMT

-1364 ENSFVGCNNIAY
+1364 ENSFAGCNNIAY

-1391 PSEVVANGTL
+1391 PSEVVTNGTL

-1432 SSITLSQKE
+1432 SSITLSQTE

-1470 SNEAIATVSEE
+1470 SNEAIATVSAG

-1502 GVKASCD
+1502 GVKATCD
-1509 ITVDPT
+1509 ITVVPT

-1526 LTLKKKRTANLV
+1526 LTLKKKRTAHLV

-1650 GTTAII
+1650 GTIAII

-1661 QAKESIAMA
+1661 QAKENIAMA

-1682 IVYSQPS
+1682 IVYSLPS

-1695 ALDVNSNYTAMQTDI
+1695 ALGVNSNYTAMQADI
-1710 AMTENVDDINLKLDD
+1710 TMAENVDDVNLKLDD

-1730 HLLTSSKLNAHT
+1730 HLLTSSKLDAHT
-1742 LRVVVYSLSNSTFMD
+1742 LRVIVYSLSNSTFMD

>member
-1 MKKQLF
+1 MNKMIPLF
-7 QRICC
+7 RR
-12 LALFLF
+12 LALFVGL
-18 SVLCLDIVQ
+18 IVQ
-27 ASTLING
+27 STLLNASTLING

-39 NTSSRTAT
+39 DTSSRTAT
-47 VTCETTGTDNYAS
+47 VTYETIGTDNYAS
-60 LPASVKIPETVTYN
+60 LPASVKIPETVTCD

-84 DKAFAN
+84 DQAFAN

-104 EVGTTCETE
+104 EIGTTCTSER
-113 GYLPFYKCT
+113 YLPFYKCT
-122 SLKKVKLEDGK
+122 SLIKVKFEDGV
-133 QSISLGVY
+133 QNISLGV
-141 FTSSQYNGSYY
+141 FFSTSEPNSSYC
-152 SDGLFAY
+152 SKGLFAY

-169 NIFYVNRSSSW
+169 NIFYVNYDSYF
-180 SFDQYPEYYGYS
+180 SFEKYPEYYGYS
-192 AFYNQSSLAKVTI
+192 AFYNQPMLAKVTF
-205 SSTVTKIPAYL
+205 SSTVTEIPAYL
-216 CYKLSELKTVMV
+216 
-228 GESLV
+228 
-233 SVGSHTFDGCNIQ
+233 
-246 AISLPSSVE
+246 
-255 TIGDYAFQNNT
+255 
-266 NMKSANLGTSVKT
+266 
-279 IGDNAFSGC
+279 
-288 VNLTD
+288 
-293 VHLGNAL
+293 
-300 SSIGNYSFQNV
+300 
-311 GTEATS
+311 
-317 SVKFDFPTT
+317 
-326 LTSIGNYA
+326 
-334 FQNSGLPCVLNLD
+334 
-347 NIKKIGIYCFSQAK
+347 
-361 NLSSAVIGGNC
+361 
-372 QSLPKGVFSNCSN
+372 
-385 LKNILLNTGLKT
+385 
-397 IEDEAFSGCSSLE
+397 
-410 EITIPKTVTSVGT
+410 
-423 IQDQYASLP
+423 
-432 FSGCKSLKIVK
+432 
-443 FEDSEQPIYLGAYYY
+443 
-458 EYNEKNRFGRGL
+458 
-470 FASSYLE
+470 
-477 EVYIG
+477 
-482 RNICYQAYSTS
+482 
-493 DTFEK
+493 
-498 NPERYGY
+498 
-505 SAFYDQ
+505 
-511 PKLAKVTIS
+511 
-520 PSVTEIPSC
+520 
-529 LFYKNAAI
+529 FYKNVAI
-537 TLTDLPNVE
+537 TLTDLPKVKT
-546 VIGNSAFEEC
+546 IGKSAFEGC

-563 LGEKLK
+563 FGQDLMT
-569 SVGNRAF
+569 VDDRAF
-576 YNCANITKLTFPNA
+576 YNCTNVTKLTFPDA
-590 ITTIGDM
+590 ITTIGDE

-604 VTEVTVGSKLWSIG
+604 ITEVTVGSKLQSIG

-629 AIILPDNFA
+629 AILLPDNFTT
-638 YMGASAFE
+638 MGASAFE
-646 DCKKLTV
+646 GCKKLTV

-660 RAVPGKAFKNCIA
+660 RAVPARAFKNCIA

-678 VPASSVSIGNQ
+678 VPATSVSMGDQ
-689 AFYNDSALAVI
+689 AFYNDSVLAVI

-767 DDMTT
+767 DDMT
-772 NSSYTDRCYDYFYDC
+772 SRGSYTNRCNDYFYDC

-793 LGRDLKYDYSD
+793 LGRDLKYDYAD
-804 NTYIYDYVDGQWK
+804 NASVYDYVDGYWK
-817 GKYRASAPFINNT
+817 EMSRASAPFVNST
-830 TLQRITIG
+830 TLQKVTIG

-876 SLASTT
+876 SLTATT
-882 FHNATG
+882 FHDATNN
-888 HTLALGDYAFRN
+888 HTLTLGDYAFRN
-900 CAALPEVTF
+900 CATLPEVTF
-909 PQQLVSIGN
+909 PRQLLSVGN

-929 LSFPAMLQS
+929 LTFPAMLES

-973 TSYLDNMPLFGNS
+973 TSYLDNIPLFGNTN
-986 SLTYL
+986 LTYL

-1056 TFRGMAALESIVIPN
+1056 TFRGMAALESIVVPN

-1082 DDTSLK
+1082 NDTSLK

-1108 TLQSITIPSVVTK
+1108 ALQSITIPSAVTK

-1128 NCKSLTSATFEDGT
+1128 NCKTLTSATFEDGT
-1142 DLIEMGYGASGKDY
+1142 DLIEMGYGASWKNY
-1156 GLFRD
+1156 GLFSD

-1172 LSYNTEKASRSPF
+1172 LSYNTEIASRSPF
-1185 YYIYKLKNLNIGENV
+1185 YSIYALKNLNIGENV

-1206 MFSYCTG
+1206 MFSYCKG
-1213 LETVYLPDNI
+1213 LEEVNLPDNI

-1233 CYSLKSV
+1233 CTSLKSV
-1240 RLSKKLSQVGDYGFS
+1240 RLSEKLSQVGDYGFAECS
-1255 GCTSLDNVT
+1255 SLDNVT
-1264 FPASMT
+1264 FPTSMT

-1364 ENSFVGCNNIAY
+1364 ENSFAGCNNIAY

-1391 PSEVVANGTL
+1391 PSEVVTNGTL

-1432 SSITLSQKE
+1432 SSITLSQTE

-1470 SNEAIATVSEE
+1470 SNEAIATVSAG

-1502 GVKASCD
+1502 GVKATCD
-1509 ITVDPT
+1509 ITVVPT

-1526 LTLKKKRTANLV
+1526 LTLKKKRTAHLV

-1661 QAKESIAMA
+1661 QAKENIAMA

-1682 IVYSQPS
+1682 IVYSLPS
-1689 KNAIDV
+1689 KYAIDV

-1710 AMTENVDDINLKLDD
+1710 AMTENVDDVNLKLED

-1765 SKKSVNPADVQF
+1765 SKKGVNPADVQF
-1777 DNAVASDADAKGYD
+1777 ENAVASDAEAKGYGLD
-1791 LAAHFDQATSIA
+1791 AQFDQTTSIA
-1803 GVSGQGKDVNV
+1803 SVAGNGKNVEV
-1814 VADGIEVSGE
+1814 VADGIVVSGE
-1824 KGMLVCIYN
+1824 KGMLVSVYN
-1833 TAGMLVESQRL
+1833 TAGMLVQSQRL
-1844 EAESMSIHLTAG
+1844 ATESMTINLPAG
-1856 IYLVKFNHQ
+1856 IYLVKFNQQ

>member
-1 MKKQLF
+1 MNKMIPLF
-7 QRICC
+7 RR
-12 LALFLF
+12 LALFVGL
-18 SVLCLDIVQ
+18 IVQ
-27 ASTLING
+27 STLLNASTLING

-39 NTSSRTAT
+39 DTSSRTAT
-47 VTCETTGTDNYAS
+47 VTYETIGTDNYAS
-60 LPASVKIPETVTYN
+60 LPASVKIPETVTCD

-84 DKAFAN
+84 DQAFAN

-104 EVGTTCETE
+104 EIGTTST
-113 GYLPFYKCT
+113 YYSSSYDNLPFYACT
-122 SLKKVKLEDGK
+122 SLKKVRFEDGK
-133 QSISLGVY
+133 QSI
-141 FTSSQYNGSYY
+141 F
-152 SDGLFAY
+152 
-159 CPLQEVYIGR
+159 
-169 NIFYVNRSSSW
+169 
-180 SFDQYPEYYGYS
+180 
-192 AFYNQSSLAKVTI
+192 
-205 SSTVTKIPAYL
+205 
-216 CYKLSELKTVMV
+216 
-228 GESLV
+228 
-233 SVGSHTFDGCNIQ
+233 
-246 AISLPSSVE
+246 
-255 TIGDYAFQNNT
+255 
-266 NMKSANLGTSVKT
+266 
-279 IGDNAFSGC
+279 
-288 VNLTD
+288 
-293 VHLGNAL
+293 
-300 SSIGNYSFQNV
+300 
-311 GTEATS
+311 
-317 SVKFDFPTT
+317 
-326 LTSIGNYA
+326 
-334 FQNSGLPCVLNLD
+334 
-347 NIKKIGIYCFSQAK
+347 
-361 NLSSAVIGGNC
+361 
-372 QSLPKGVFSNCSN
+372 
-385 LKNILLNTGLKT
+385 
-397 IEDEAFSGCSSLE
+397 
-410 EITIPKTVTSVGT
+410 
-423 IQDQYASLP
+423 
-432 FSGCKSLKIVK
+432 
-443 FEDSEQPIYLGAYYY
+443 LGAYY
-458 EYNEKNRFGRGL
+458 NSGSSIGLGL
-470 FASSYLE
+470 FASCPLE

-482 RNICYQAYSTS
+482 RNITYDNNNCSYSFAS
-493 DTFEK
+493 YPAD
-498 NPERYGY
+498 YGY
-505 SAFYDQ
+505 SAFYNQ
-511 PKLAKVTIS
+511 PKLAKVTFS
-520 PSVTEIPSC
+520 STVTEIPAY
-529 LFYKNAAI
+529 LFYKNVAI
-537 TLTDLPNVE
+537 TLTDLPKVKT
-546 VIGNSAFEEC
+546 IGKSAFEGC

-563 LGEKLK
+563 FGQDLMT
-569 SVGNRAF
+569 VDDRAF
-576 YNCANITKLTFPNA
+576 YNCTNVTKLTFPDA
-590 ITTIGDM
+590 ITTIGDE

-604 VTEVTVGSKLWSIG
+604 ITEVTVGSKLQSIG

-629 AIILPDNFA
+629 AILLPDNFTT
-638 YMGASAFE
+638 MGASAFE
-646 DCKKLTV
+646 GCKKLTV

-660 RAVPGKAFKNCIA
+660 RAVPARAFKNCIA

-678 VPASSVSIGNQ
+678 VPATSVSMGDQ
-689 AFYNDSALAVI
+689 AFYNDSVLAVI

-767 DDMTT
+767 DDMT
-772 NSSYTDRCYDYFYDC
+772 SRGSYTNRCNDYFYDC

-793 LGRDLKYDYSD
+793 LGRDLKYDYAD
-804 NTYIYDYVDGQWK
+804 NASVYDYVDGYWK
-817 GKYRASAPFINNT
+817 EMSRASAPFVNST
-830 TLQRITIG
+830 TLQKVTIG

-876 SLASTT
+876 SLTATT
-882 FHNATG
+882 FHDATNN
-888 HTLALGDYAFRN
+888 HTLTLGDYAFRN
-900 CAALPEVTF
+900 CATLPEVTF
-909 PQQLVSIGN
+909 PRQLLSVGN

-929 LSFPAMLQS
+929 LTFPAMLES

-973 TSYLDNMPLFGNS
+973 TSYLDNIPLFGNTN
-986 SLTYL
+986 LTYL

-1056 TFRGMAALESIVIPN
+1056 TFRGMAALESIVVPN

-1082 DDTSLK
+1082 NDTSLK

-1108 TLQSITIPSVVTK
+1108 ALQSITIPSAVTK

-1128 NCKSLTSATFEDGT
+1128 HCKTLTSATFEDGT
-1142 DLIEMGYGASGKDY
+1142 DLIEMGYGASWKDY
-1156 GLFRD
+1156 GLFRN

-1172 LSYNTEKASRSPF
+1172 LSYNTEVASRSPF
-1185 YYIYKLKNLNIGENV
+1185 YSIYALKNLNIGENV

-1206 MFSYCTG
+1206 MFSYCKG
-1213 LETVYLPDNI
+1213 LEEVNLPDNI

-1233 CYSLKSV
+1233 CTSLKSV
-1240 RLSKKLSQVGDYGFS
+1240 RLSEKLSQVGDYGFAECS
-1255 GCTSLDNVT
+1255 SLDNVT
-1264 FPASMT
+1264 FPTSMT

-1364 ENSFVGCNNIAY
+1364 ENSFAGCNNIAY

-1391 PSEVVANGTL
+1391 PSEVVTNGTL

-1432 SSITLSQKE
+1432 SSITLSQTE

-1470 SNEAIATVSEE
+1470 SNEAIATVSAG

-1502 GVKASCD
+1502 GVKATCD
-1509 ITVDPT
+1509 ITVVPT

-1526 LTLKKKRTANLV
+1526 LTLKKKRTAHLV

-1620 NYILNKVVGTFEFE
+1620 NYILNKVVGIFEFE

-1661 QAKESIAMA
+1661 QAKENIAMA

-1682 IVYSQPS
+1682 IVYSLPS
-1689 KNAIDV
+1689 KYAIDV

-1710 AMTENVDDINLKLDD
+1710 AMTENVDDVNLKLED

-1765 SKKSVNPADVQF
+1765 SKKGVNPADVQF
-1777 DNAVASDADAKGYD
+1777 ENAVASDAEAKGYGLD
-1791 LAAHFDQATSIA
+1791 AHFDQTTSIVGVA
-1803 GVSGQGKDVNV
+1803 GNDKNVEV
-1814 VADGIEVSGE
+1814 VADGIVVSGE
-1824 KGMLVCIYN
+1824 KGMLVSVYN
-1833 TAGMLVESQRL
+1833 TAGMLVQSQRL
-1844 EAESMSIHLTAG
+1844 ATESMAINLPSG
-1856 IYLVKFNHQ
+1856 VYLVKFNQQ

>member
-1 MKKQLF
+1 MNKTIHLF
-7 QRICC
+7 RR
-12 LALFLF
+12 LALVVGL
-18 SVLCLDIVQ
+18 VVQ
-27 ASTLING
+27 STLLNASTLING

-39 NTSSRTAT
+39 DTSSRTAT
-47 VTCETTGTDNYAS
+47 VTYETIGTDNYAS
-60 LPASVKIPETVTYN
+60 LPASVKIPETVTCD

-84 DKAFAN
+84 DQAFAN

-104 EVGTTCETE
+104 EIGTTCTSER
-113 GYLPFYKCT
+113 YLPFYKCT
-122 SLKKVKLEDGK
+122 SLIKVKFEDGV
-133 QSISLGVY
+133 QNISLGV
-141 FTSSQYNGSYY
+141 FFSTSEPNSSYC
-152 SDGLFAY
+152 SKGLFAY

-169 NIFYVNRSSSW
+169 NIFYVNYDSYF
-180 SFDQYPEYYGYS
+180 SFEKYPEYYGYS
-192 AFYNQSSLAKVTI
+192 AFYNQPMLAKVTF
-205 SSTVTKIPAYL
+205 SSTVTEIPAYL
-216 CYKLSELKTVMV
+216 
-228 GESLV
+228 
-233 SVGSHTFDGCNIQ
+233 
-246 AISLPSSVE
+246 
-255 TIGDYAFQNNT
+255 
-266 NMKSANLGTSVKT
+266 
-279 IGDNAFSGC
+279 
-288 VNLTD
+288 
-293 VHLGNAL
+293 
-300 SSIGNYSFQNV
+300 
-311 GTEATS
+311 
-317 SVKFDFPTT
+317 
-326 LTSIGNYA
+326 
-334 FQNSGLPCVLNLD
+334 
-347 NIKKIGIYCFSQAK
+347 
-361 NLSSAVIGGNC
+361 
-372 QSLPKGVFSNCSN
+372 
-385 LKNILLNTGLKT
+385 
-397 IEDEAFSGCSSLE
+397 
-410 EITIPKTVTSVGT
+410 
-423 IQDQYASLP
+423 
-432 FSGCKSLKIVK
+432 
-443 FEDSEQPIYLGAYYY
+443 
-458 EYNEKNRFGRGL
+458 
-470 FASSYLE
+470 
-477 EVYIG
+477 
-482 RNICYQAYSTS
+482 
-493 DTFEK
+493 
-498 NPERYGY
+498 
-505 SAFYDQ
+505 
-511 PKLAKVTIS
+511 
-520 PSVTEIPSC
+520 
-529 LFYKNAAI
+529 FYKNVAI
-537 TLTDLPNVE
+537 TLTDLPKVKT
-546 VIGNSAFEEC
+546 IGKSAFEGC

-563 LGEKLK
+563 FGQDLMT
-569 SVGNRAF
+569 VDDRAF
-576 YNCANITKLTFPNA
+576 YNCTNVTKLTFPDA
-590 ITTIGDM
+590 ITTIGDE

-604 VTEVTVGSKLWSIG
+604 ITEVTVGSKLQSIG

-629 AIILPDNFA
+629 AILLPDNFTT
-638 YMGASAFE
+638 MGASAFE
-646 DCKKLTV
+646 GCKKLTV

-660 RAVPGKAFKNCIA
+660 RAVPARAFKNCIA

-678 VPASSVSIGNQ
+678 VPATSVSMGDQ
-689 AFYNDSALAVI
+689 AFYNDSVLAVI

-767 DDMTT
+767 DDMT
-772 NSSYTDRCYDYFYDC
+772 SRGSYTNRCNDYFYDC

-793 LGRDLKYDYSD
+793 LGRDLKYDYAD
-804 NTYIYDYVDGQWK
+804 NASVYDYVDGYWK
-817 GKYRASAPFINNT
+817 EMSRASAPFVNST
-830 TLQRITIG
+830 TLQKVTIG

-876 SLASTT
+876 SLTATT
-882 FHNATG
+882 FHDATNN
-888 HTLALGDYAFRN
+888 HTLTLGDYAFRN
-900 CAALPEVTF
+900 CATLPEVTF
-909 PQQLVSIGN
+909 PRQLLSVGN

-929 LSFPAMLQS
+929 LTFPAMLES

-973 TSYLDNMPLFGNS
+973 TSYLDNIPLFGNTN
-986 SLTYL
+986 LTYL

-1056 TFRGMAALESIVIPN
+1056 TFRGMAALESIVVPN

-1082 DDTSLK
+1082 NDTSLK

-1108 TLQSITIPSVVTK
+1108 ALQSITIPSAVTK

-1128 NCKSLTSATFEDGT
+1128 HCKTLTSATFEDGT
-1142 DLIEMGYGASGKDY
+1142 DLIEMGYGASWKNY
-1156 GLFRD
+1156 GLFSD

-1172 LSYNTEKASRSPF
+1172 LSYNTEVASRSPF
-1185 YYIYKLKNLNIGENV
+1185 YSIDALKNLNIGKNV

-1206 MFSYCTG
+1206 MFSYCEG
-1213 LETVYLPDNI
+1213 LEEVNLPDNI

-1233 CYSLKSV
+1233 CSSLKSV
-1240 RLSKKLSQVGDYGFS
+1240 RLSEKLSQVGDYGFA

-1364 ENSFVGCNNIAY
+1364 ENSFAGCDNIAY

-1432 SSITLSQKE
+1432 SSITLSQTE

-1470 SNEAIATVSEE
+1470 SNEAIATVSAE

-1502 GVKASCD
+1502 GVKATCD
-1509 ITVDPT
+1509 ITVVPT

-1526 LTLKKKRTANLV
+1526 LTLKKKRTAHLV

-1620 NYILNKVVGTFEFE
+1620 NYILNKVVGIFEFE

-1661 QAKESIAMA
+1661 QAKENIAMA

-1682 IVYSQPS
+1682 IVYSLPS
-1689 KNAIDV
+1689 KYAIDV

-1710 AMTENVDDINLKLDD
+1710 AMTENVDDVNLKLED

-1765 SKKSVNPADVQF
+1765 SKKGVNPADVQF
-1777 DNAVASDADAKGYD
+1777 ENAVASDAEAKGYGLD
-1791 LAAHFDQATSIA
+1791 AHFDQTTSIVGVA
-1803 GVSGQGKDVNV
+1803 GNDKNVEV
-1814 VADGIEVSGE
+1814 VADGIVVSGE
-1824 KGMLVCIYN
+1824 KGMLVSVYN
-1833 TAGMLVESQRL
+1833 TAGMLVQSQRL
-1844 EAESMSIHLTAG
+1844 ATESMAINLPSG
-1856 IYLVKFNHQ
+1856 VYLVKFNQQ